1 MKSRKNNIN
10 RPAPSRRLLLQ
21 LLTMMALTAAPSS
34 VYAQSFHQTGASGLP
49 LDSRGMQQTAEWNY
63 YYYLPTGST
72 SMTLDLPIMGWTDNY
87 ANELEP
93 YGWYRWYDY
102 NTDLNSANLT
112 AYDVTSSSWYGGT
125 THSTQLKTNITDNSG
140 KNIGLVAYKL
150 SATYITRKHV
160 GVNYSYSNSDAT
172 NPNWKGDIVA
182 CDVSRYIDYTI
193 SGTKV
198 SKEPTL
204 SVRYI
209 FHIQS
214 AAYLAQKLKEALCE
228 GSKSKAADLTFE
240 DNKRIVFG
248 AKDENAKMSL
258 RTNLKNSGGQ
268 SYWFYP
274 LSTTKGKTVYPTTE
288 SQKITAADFKTT
300 MKQADKI
307 VWKVYNEDKT
317 KFCQLSATS
326 STTQFCDLTISAL
339 NSATWYNVSNDATTT
354 KPTDIGFEHT
364 VYVVAWAANSNDMC
378 PVANFE
384 VFIHKGYPKTKDEIT
399 ADNNI
404 DRTLSYLEDEDRYE
418 KKMDISFDDDNADLT
433 FDAPTVNNNVSLKP
447 SDFKSRA
454 YGFTYANLADYDYF
468 YGTYMRQSWT
478 GKRPTYSSPNHGD
491 YGLYKSA
498 NKTGVST
505 TDYNKGYQW
514 WANGNPEIYDR
525 TYERTSGKQYGYFLY
540 VDASDESRQIASA
553 DFKANLCTGSQL
565 VFSGAVAEYT
575 SGANAPQVMFRLYG
589 IDKDENGNEIG
600 KKLIQSFSSGDF
612 KTNTKSLQ
620 YGKWYQIY
628 SKQVLQKSAG
638 ADNYTDFR
646 IVLDNMCQGTDGADY
661 CIDDLCLYTQT
672 SKLDV
677 LQNKPLCPNET
688 GYETAPEEITL
699 KLRGIYETFQ
709 AMVNMKESKLFYRIC
724 DATGKQVDNIDYDG
738 DGQPD
743 EYGTAR
749 IPASYN
755 AAYVL
760 PPEAADG
767 KNNVAMFENDNSGNR
782 CLVIANRNFN
792 IVPGKDYYFS
802 IAYPSDD
809 NPDVPGKWGKSTDVC
824 STYSGIFQVVEQSI
838 KLTDKNSNV
847 LTALRVNCDTKTPTV
862 EVIAKIETA
871 DPVNGGKVTID
882 NVKFDWF
889 LSKPNK
895 ENELYTTPG
904 LLEALRAYRAKYP
917 SDNGLNTGF
926 RSINYT
932 QYTLLKQYVDSKQLI
947 LNASNS
953 MGNRTF
959 EANEMGLYKIAVIP
973 VQAKATINGQ
983 NYDICADPMLVDLRV
998 VTDGPNI
1005 NLGFSDVIYP
1015 NDARTVR
1022 VGLPQIK
1029 AIADNN
1035 GALNLPMT
1043 GIEGATSVKMSDAQ
1057 VYISN
1062 TNDPDFNST
1071 KQVIGVVTS
1080 STIKN
1085 SDKTVGIRFNSNAA
1099 TILKEGYWYE
1109 INFSYN
1115 NSSASTASCPG
1126 ETFVKMCIVP
1136 EYATWNSSPR
1146 TASTNWNDDNN
1157 WLRSTKAEIFKDSY
1171 TDYNTT
1177 TAFMPMKFTKV
1188 TVANQKDKG
1197 KVYPNLDEISYRS
1210 NGIASS
1216 TKMKSF
1222 AYDFVAK
1229 WSDATAD
1236 GSDNGN
1242 GTFSCEKWAGNFCD
1256 QIYFKPEAELLYANY
1271 LNYNKAYVEKEL
1283 TPNTWSIMSSP
1294 LKQTYAGDLYVQKDD
1309 GQEKSEA
1316 FKPIT
1321 YKEGVNDRSA
1331 YPVYQRSWDGN
1342 AQEVKDNVTNYSA
1355 NHDGTVDVT
1364 TDNELSINSG
1374 YWSHVYNKVDELY
1387 TKGQAF
1393 AVKAGDKY
1401 TAGAQGANATAVIRL
1416 PKADTQFSYYDSESQ
1431 KPVNVT
1437 VNRDAN
1443 SYRMLQ
1449 GDVAGDKTMAMTQP
1463 LKENLHRDNRYHLVG
1478 NPYTSSLSMYRFLK
1492 ANTAFENSIWTLDNG
1507 VMKTHSVPVDL
1518 DYDKKTDVIVNPTQA
1533 FFVKVKEGET
1543 APANVTF
1550 NATMLINKDV
1560 TPGEKALII
1569 RPTVTLTTVNG
1580 ERSSQSELIVN
1591 DEASRDYVEGEDVE
1605 MLGEGNIAEIAQ
1617 VYSVAGSQAVALN
1630 ASDDINWMPVGVV
1643 APKSKDIDVNIS
1655 LNSKMLIK
1663 MNNEGSQLFLFDAT
1677 TKTFSE
1683 IKDGMTV
1690 KMMANDH
1697 GRYYIT
1703 NQSSLNTTD
1712 INTIDCF
1719 SPTENTIV
1727 VATLKGDMK
1736 RVMVYDI
1743 SGALVTSNHSVNGGR
1758 CQLNVPKAGIY
1769 VVKATTKEDRTE
1781 TFKIVV
1787 R

>member
-10 RPAPSRRLLLQ
+10 RLAPSRRLLLQ
-21 LLTMMALTAAPSS
+21 LLAMMALTAAPSS
-34 VYAQSFHQTGASGLP
+34 VYAQSLGFHKEGQSGLP
-49 LDSRGMQQTAEWNY
+49 LDSRGMQQTAEWHYNY
-63 YYYLPTGST
+63 YMLANSNTMELELPFDGWEKSST
-72 SMTLDLPIMGWTDNY
+72 ND
-87 ANELEP
+87 LEP
-93 YGWYRWYDY
+93 YGWIRWYDY
-102 NTDLNSANLT
+102 NTDLKSDKLTVYSRYNTSLKSLKDYNSKKDIGLIAGTLKNSARDY
-112 AYDVTSSSWYGGT
+112 A
-125 THSTQLKTNITDNSG
+125 
-140 KNIGLVAYKL
+140 
-150 SATYITRKHV
+150 
-160 GVNYSYSNSDAT
+160 GVKYNKPTGADAEDWAGET
-172 NPNWKGDIVA
+172 IA
-182 CDVSRYIDYTI
+182 CDVSRYNDYSIYTNY
-193 SGTKV
+193 V
-198 SKEPTL
+198 EKEPTL
-204 SVRYI
+204 SIRYI
-209 FHIQS
+209 FHIKS
-214 AAYLAQKLKEALCE
+214 AAYLAKRIKDALCDH
-228 GSKSKAADLTFE
+228 SRAADLTLE

-248 AKDENAKMSL
+248 AKDERANMTL
-258 RTNLKNSGGQ
+258 RTNMKNSGGQ

-274 LSTTKGKTVYPTTE
+274 LRTTVGKTVYPTTE
-288 SQKITAADFKTT
+288 SQKITAADFNTT

-307 VWKVYNEDKT
+307 VWAVYNEDKT
-317 KFCQLSATS
+317 KYCQLSS
-326 STTQFCDLTISAL
+326 KTQFCDLTINAL
-339 NSATWYNVSNDATTT
+339 KNATWYNVSNDATTT

-364 VYVVAWAANSNDMC
+364 VYVVAWAVNGTTDMC

-384 VFIHKGYPKTKDEIT
+384 VFIHKGYPKTKDELT
-399 ADNNI
+399 ADGDV
-404 DRTLSYLEDEDRYE
+404 DRTISYFEE
-418 KKMDISFDDDNADLT
+418 KKYEQQMDISFDDDNPGLT
-433 FDAPTVNNNVSLKP
+433 LDAPTTPLNNMSLKP

-454 YGFTYANLADYDYF
+454 YGFTYAELESFDYYYDRS
-468 YGTYMRQSWT
+468 TPHHS
-478 GKRPTYSSPNHGD
+478 KSPIHGD
-491 YGLYKSA
+491 YGLYKSG
-498 NKTGVST
+498 NLRGISY
-505 TDYNKGYQW
+505 DNENGYQW
-514 WANGNPEIYDR
+514 WAAGSPTIYDR
-525 TYERTSGKQYGYFLY
+525 THAKTSGKQYGHFLY
-540 VDASDESRQIASA
+540 VDASNESRQIASA

-565 VFSGAVAEYT
+565 IFSGAVAEYT
-575 SGANAPQVMFRLYG
+575 AAYNPTAPQVMFRLYG
-589 IDKDENGNEIG
+589 INKDENGNVTDQ
-600 KKLIQSFSSGDF
+600 KLIQSFSSGDF
-612 KTNTKSLQ
+612 KTNTKTHE

-628 SKQVLQKSAG
+628 SKQVLQKSAA

-646 IVLDNMCQGTDGADY
+646 IVLDNMCQNTKGADY

-672 SKLDV
+672 TKLDV
-677 LQNKPLCPNET
+677 LQNRPLCPNET
-688 GYETAPEEITL
+688 GYETAPEYITL

-709 AMVNMKESKLFYRIC
+709 AMVNQKESKLFYRIC
-724 DATGKQVDNIDYDG
+724 DATGKPVDNIDYDG
-738 DGQPD
+738 DRQPD
-743 EYGTAR
+743 EYGIAS

-755 AAYVL
+755 AGLVL
-760 PPEAADG
+760 PPAAADG
-767 KNNVAMFENDNSGNR
+767 KTVPMFENDNSGNR

-809 NPDVPGKWGKSTDVC
+809 NPDVPGEWGKSTDVC
-824 STYSGIFQVVEQSI
+824 STYSGIFQVVEQNI

-847 LTALRVNCDTKTPTV
+847 LTALRVDCNSNTPTV

-889 LSKPNK
+889 LSKPNA
-895 ENELYTTPG
+895 ENELYSTSG
-904 LLEALRAYRAKYP
+904 LLEALHAYRAKYP
-917 SDNGLNTGF
+917 SYNGLSTYF
-926 RSINYT
+926 RSDSPT
-932 QYTLLKQYVDSKQLI
+932 QYALLKQYVDSKQLI

-953 MGNRTF
+953 MGNRKF
-959 EANEMGLYKIAVIP
+959 EAKETGLYKIAVIP

-983 NYDICADPMLVDLRV
+983 VYEICAAPMLVDLRV

-1005 NLGFSDVIYP
+1005 NFGFPNVIYP

-1029 AIADNN
+1029 AIAEKN

-1043 GIEGATSVKMSDAQ
+1043 GIEGAKSVEMIDEAQ
-1057 VYISN
+1057 VSISN
-1062 TNDPDFNST
+1062 SNDPDFNST
-1071 KQVIGVVTS
+1071 EQMIGVVTAN
-1080 STIKN
+1080 TIKN
-1085 SDKTVGIRFNSNAA
+1085 SDNTVGIRFNSNAVK
-1099 TILKEGYWYE
+1099 TLKEGYWYE
-1109 INFSYN
+1109 IHFRYANADGSM
-1115 NSSASTASCPG
+1115 ASCPG
-1126 ETFVKMCIVP
+1126 ETFIKMCIVP

-1171 TDYNTT
+1171 ADYNTT

-1229 WSDATAD
+1229 WSDTAD

-1271 LNYNKAYVEKEL
+1271 LTYNKAYVEKEL

-1294 LKQTYAGDLYVQKDD
+1294 LQQTYAGDLYVPKNN
-1309 GQEKSEA
+1309 GQEQSEA
-1316 FKPIT
+1316 FQPMT

-1331 YPVYQRSWDGN
+1331 YPVYQRSWDGD
-1342 AQEVKDNVTNYSA
+1342 AKEIVDNTKFYQA
-1355 NHDGTVDVT
+1355 HEDGTVEET
-1364 TDNELSINSG
+1364 TNDFFLTSG
-1374 YWSHVYNKVDELY
+1374 YWSHVYNKVDEQY

-1463 LKENLHRDNRYHLVG
+1463 LKENLHSENRYHLVG

-1507 VMKTHSVPVDL
+1507 KVTAYTLAL
-1518 DYDKKTDVIVNPTQA
+1518 DEAYDKKTDVLVSPTQA
-1533 FFVKVKEGET
+1533 FFVKLKTGESAT
-1543 APANVTF
+1543 EATF
-1550 NATMLINKDV
+1550 NASMLINKDV
-1560 TPGEKALII
+1560 TPGEKALVI
-1569 RPTVTLTTVNG
+1569 RPTLTLTTTDGVRN
-1580 ERSSQSELIVN
+1580 SESKLIVN
-1591 DEASRDYVEGEDVE
+1591 DEASRDYVDGEDVE

-1643 APKSKDIDVNIS
+1643 APKNKDIDVNVS

-1697 GRYYIT
+1697 GRYYVT

-1712 INTIDCF
+1712 INTIECF

-1727 VATLKGDMK
+1727 VATLKGDVK
-1736 RVMVYDI
+1736 RVVVYDI

>member
-10 RPAPSRRLLLQ
+10 RPAPSKRLLLQ

-34 VYAQSFHQTGASGLP
+34 VYAQNLGFHKKGQSGLP
-49 LDSRGMQQTAEWNY
+49 LDSRGMQQTAEWHY
-63 YYYLPTGST
+63 YYYLPTNSNT
-72 SMTLDLPIMGWTDNY
+72 MELELPFDGWGDSKTND
-87 ANELEP
+87 LEP
-93 YGWYRWYDY
+93 YGWIRWYDY
-102 NTDLNSANLT
+102 TTDLKSDRLTVYNSSSTSLYNSKDNTSNKDIGLIAGTLRNSARDY
-112 AYDVTSSSWYGGT
+112 A
-125 THSTQLKTNITDNSG
+125 
-140 KNIGLVAYKL
+140 
-150 SATYITRKHV
+150 
-160 GVNYSYSNSDAT
+160 GVKYNKPTGADAEDWAGET
-172 NPNWKGDIVA
+172 IA
-182 CDVSRYIDYTI
+182 CDVSRYNDYNL
-193 SGTKV
+193 TKRGYYPKYTNYV
-198 SKEPTL
+198 EKEPTL
-204 SVRYI
+204 SIRYI
-209 FHIQS
+209 FHIKS
-214 AAYLAQKLKEALCE
+214 AAYLAKRIKDALCDH
-228 GSKSKAADLTFE
+228 SRAADLTLE

-248 AKDENAKMSL
+248 AKDANATMSL

-268 SYWFYP
+268 TYWFYP
-274 LSTTKGKTVYPTTE
+274 LNTAQPKSVYPTTE
-288 SQKITAADFKTT
+288 SQKITASDFGSNMLK
-300 MKQADKI
+300 AEYVSWI
-307 VWKVYNEDKT
+307 AYNEDKT
-317 KFCQLSATS
+317 KYKVLGTTS
-326 STTQFCDLTISAL
+326 TQFFDLSISKLKGSGWL
-339 NSATWYNVSNDATTT
+339 NVKDDKSTGV
-354 KPTDIGFEHT
+354 PEDIGFGHT
-364 VYVVAWAANSNDMC
+364 VYVVAWAVNGTTDMC
-378 PVANFE
+378 PVANYE
-384 VFIHKGYPKTKDEIT
+384 VFIHEGYPKTKDEIT
-399 ADNNI
+399 ADNNT

-418 KKMDISFDDDNADLT
+418 KKMDISFDDDNPDLT
-433 FDAPTVNNNVSLKP
+433 LDAPTTPLNNMSLKP

-454 YGFTYANLADYDYF
+454 YGFTYAQLASYDY
-468 YGTYMRQSWT
+468 YYDGSTPHHS
-478 GKRPTYSSPNHGD
+478 KSPIHGD
-491 YGLYKSA
+491 YGLYKSG
-498 NKTGVST
+498 NLRGISY
-505 TDYNKGYQW
+505 DNENGYQW
-514 WANGNPEIYDR
+514 WAAGSPTIYDR
-525 TYERTSGKQYGYFLY
+525 THAKTSGKQYGHFLY
-540 VDASDESRQIASA
+540 VDASNESRQIASA

-565 VFSGAVAEYT
+565 IFSGAVAEYT
-575 SGANAPQVMFRLYG
+575 ASYNATAPQVMFRLYG
-589 IDKDENGNEIG
+589 INKDENGNVTDQ
-600 KKLIQSFSSGDF
+600 KLIQSFSSGDF
-612 KTNTKSLQ
+612 KTNTKTHE

-628 SKQVLQKSAG
+628 SKQVLQKSAA

-646 IVLDNMCQGTDGADY
+646 IVLDNMCQNTKGADY

-688 GYETAPEEITL
+688 GYETAPDDITL

-709 AMVNMKESKLFYRIC
+709 AMVNQKESKLFYRIC
-724 DATGKQVDNIDYDG
+724 DATGTPVDNIDYNG
-738 DGQPD
+738 DGKPD

-749 IPASYN
+749 IPESYN

-760 PPEAADG
+760 PPAAADG
-767 KNNVAMFENDNSGNR
+767 KTNEPMFENDNSGNR

-802 IAYPSDD
+802 IAYPSED
-809 NPDVPGKWGKSTDVC
+809 NSEVPGKWGESTEVC
-824 STYSGIFQVVEQSI
+824 STYSGLFQVVEQNI

-847 LTALRVNCDTKTPTV
+847 LTALRVDCNTHIPTV
-862 EVIAKIETA
+862 EMIAKIETA

-889 LSKPNK
+889 LSKPNQ
-895 ENELYTTPG
+895 ENELYTTAG
-904 LLEALRAYRAKYP
+904 LLEALHDYRAKYP
-917 SDNGLNTGF
+917 AYNGLSTYF
-926 RSINYT
+926 RNDNPT
-932 QYTLLKQYVDSKQLI
+932 QYALLKKYVDSNQLI

-953 MGNRTF
+953 MGNRQF
-959 EANEMGLYKIAVIP
+959 ASNEMGLYKIAVIP
-973 VQAKATINGQ
+973 VQAKATINGRE
-983 NYDICADPMLVDLRV
+983 YDICSDPMFVDLRV

-1005 NLGFSDVIYP
+1005 NFGFSDVIYP

-1022 VGLPQIK
+1022 VGLPQIE
-1029 AIADNN
+1029 AIAANN

-1043 GIEGATSVKMSDAQ
+1043 GIEGATSVNMRDYAK
-1057 VYISN
+1057 VFISN
-1062 TNDPDFNST
+1062 TNDPSFNST
-1071 KQVIGVVTS
+1071 KQEIGVVTS
-1080 STIKN
+1080 NTIYN
-1085 SDKTVGIRFNSNAA
+1085 SSKTVGIRFNSNAK

-1109 INFSYN
+1109 INFSYDN
-1115 NSSASTASCPG
+1115 ADGSMASCPG
-1126 ETFVKMCIVP
+1126 ETFIKMCIVP

-1171 TDYNTT
+1171 DDYNTT

-1188 TVANQKDKG
+1188 TVANQNDKG
-1197 KVYPNLDEISYRS
+1197 KVYPNLDEISYS
-1210 NGIASS
+1210 KNGIASS
-1216 TKMKSF
+1216 KKMKNF

-1229 WSDATAD
+1229 WSSTAD

-1271 LNYNKAYVEKEL
+1271 LTYNKAYVEKEL

-1294 LKQTYAGDLYVQKDD
+1294 LQQTYAGDLYVPKNN
-1309 GQEKSEA
+1309 GQEQSEA
-1316 FKPIT
+1316 FKPMT
-1321 YKEGVNDRSA
+1321 YDENVNDRSA

-1342 AQEVKDNVTNYSA
+1342 AQEVMDNVTNYSA

-1374 YWSHVYNKVDELY
+1374 YWSHVYNKVDEQY

-1591 DEASRDYVEGEDVE
+1591 DEANRDYVEGEDVE

-1643 APKSKDIDVNIS
+1643 APKSKDIDVNVS

-1769 VVKATTKEDRTE
+1769 IVKATTKEDRTE

>member
-10 RPAPSRRLLLQ
+10 RLAPSRRLLLQ
-21 LLTMMALTAAPSS
+21 LLAMMALTAAPSS
-34 VYAQSFHQTGASGLP
+34 VYAQSLGFHKNGKSGLP
-49 LDSRGMQQTAEWNY
+49 LDSRGMQQTAEWHY
-63 YYYLPTGST
+63 YYYLPTNSNTMELELPFAGWENST
-72 SMTLDLPIMGWTDNY
+72 ND
-87 ANELEP
+87 LEP
-93 YGWYRWYDY
+93 YGWIRWYDY
-102 NTDLNSANLT
+102 TTDLKSDRLTVYNSSSTSLYNSKDNDSKKDIGLIAGSLSNSARDY
-112 AYDVTSSSWYGGT
+112 A
-125 THSTQLKTNITDNSG
+125 
-140 KNIGLVAYKL
+140 
-150 SATYITRKHV
+150 
-160 GVNYSYSNSDAT
+160 GVKYNKPTGADAEDWAGET
-172 NPNWKGDIVA
+172 IA
-182 CDVSRYIDYTI
+182 CDVSRYNDYNL
-193 SGTKV
+193 TKRGYYPKYTNYV
-198 SKEPTL
+198 EHEPTL
-204 SVRYI
+204 SIRYI
-209 FHIQS
+209 FHIKS
-214 AAYLAQKLKEALCE
+214 AAYLAKQIKDALCDH
-228 GSKSKAADLTFE
+228 SRAADLTLE

-248 AKDENAKMSL
+248 AKDANANMTL
-258 RTNLKNSGGQ
+258 RTNMKNSGGQ

-274 LSTTKGKTVYPTTE
+274 LRTTVGKTVYPTTE
-288 SQKITAADFKTT
+288 AQKITAADFNTT
-300 MKQADKI
+300 MKQANKI
-307 VWKVYNEDKT
+307 VWIVYNEDKT
-317 KFCQLSATS
+317 KFCQLS
-326 STTQFCDLTISAL
+326 STTQFCDLTINAL
-339 NSATWYNVSNDATTT
+339 KNATWYNVSNDAKTS
-354 KPTDIGFEHT
+354 KPTDIGFEQT
-364 VYVVAWAANSNDMC
+364 VYVVAWAANGDYMC

-384 VFIHKGYPKTKDEIT
+384 VFIHKGYPKTKDELT
-399 ADNNI
+399 ADGDV
-404 DRTLSYLEDEDRYE
+404 DRTLSYFEDKYE
-418 KKMDISFDDDNADLT
+418 QQTVISFDDDNPDLT
-433 FDAPTVNNNVSLKP
+433 LDAPTTPLNNMSLKP

-454 YGFTYANLADYDYF
+454 YGFTYAELSSYDY
-468 YGTYMRQSWT
+468 YKGGTHN
-478 GKRPTYSSPNHGD
+478 GKSPIHGD
-491 YGLYKSA
+491 YGLYKSG
-498 NKTGVST
+498 NLRGISY
-505 TDYNKGYQW
+505 TDQNGYKW
-514 WANGNPEIYDR
+514 WAEGSPTIFDR
-525 TYERTSGKQYGYFLY
+525 TYAKTSGKQYGHFLY
-540 VDASDESRQIASA
+540 VDASNESRQIASA

-565 VFSGAVAEYT
+565 IFSGAVAEYT
-575 SGANAPQVMFRLYG
+575 AAMNSTAPQVMFRLYG

-612 KTNTKSLQ
+612 KTNTKTHA

-628 SKQVLQKSAG
+628 SKQVLQKSAA
-638 ADNYTDFR
+638 ADHYTDFR
-646 IVLDNMCQGTDGADY
+646 IVLDNMCQDTRGADY

-688 GYETAPEEITL
+688 GYETAPDDITL

-709 AMVNMKESKLFYRIC
+709 AMVNQKESKLFYRIC
-724 DATGKQVDNIDYDG
+724 DATGKRVENIDYDG

-743 EYGTAR
+743 DYGIAS

-755 AAYVL
+755 AGYVL
-760 PPEAADG
+760 PSAAAGG
-767 KNNVAMFENDNSGNR
+767 KTNVPMFENDNSGNR

-824 STYSGIFQVVEQSI
+824 STYSGIFQVVEQNI

-847 LTALRVNCDTKTPTV
+847 LTALRVDCNSKTPTV

-882 NVKFDWF
+882 KVKFDWF
-889 LSKPNK
+889 LSKPNA
-895 ENELYTTPG
+895 ENELYSTTG
-904 LLEALRAYRAKYP
+904 LLEALHAYRAKYP
-917 SDNGLNTGF
+917 SYNGLSTYF
-926 RSINYT
+926 RSDSPT
-932 QYTLLKQYVDSKQLI
+932 QYALLKQYVDSKQLI

-959 EANEMGLYKIAVIP
+959 ASDEMGLYKIAVIP
-973 VQAKATINGQ
+973 VQDKATINGQ
-983 NYDICADPMLVDLRV
+983 VYEICAAPMLVDLRV

-1005 NLGFSDVIYP
+1005 NFGFPNVIYP

-1029 AIADNN
+1029 AIATKN

-1043 GIEGATSVKMSDAQ
+1043 GIEGAKSVKMRYNAKVS
-1057 VYISN
+1057 ISN

-1071 KQVIGVVTS
+1071 KQAIGVVTS
-1080 STIKN
+1080 SIINRTDN
-1085 SDKTVGIRFNSNAA
+1085 TVGIRFNPNADK
-1099 TILKEGYWYE
+1099 ILKEGYWYE
-1109 INFSYN
+1109 INFSYDN
-1115 NSSASTASCPG
+1115 ADGSTASCPG
-1126 ETFVKMCIVP
+1126 ETFIKMCIVP

-1171 TDYNTT
+1171 ADYNTT

-1229 WSDATAD
+1229 WSNTTDD

-1271 LNYNKAYVEKEL
+1271 LTYNKAYVEKEL

-1294 LKQTYAGDLYVQKDD
+1294 LQQTYAGDLYVQKDD
-1309 GQEKSEA
+1309 GQEQSEA
-1316 FKPIT
+1316 FQPMT

-1331 YPVYQRSWDGN
+1331 YPVYQRSWDGD
-1342 AQEVKDNVTNYSA
+1342 AKEIVDNTKFYQA
-1355 NHDGTVDVT
+1355 HEDGTVEET
-1364 TDNELSINSG
+1364 TNDFFLTSG
-1374 YWSHVYNKVDELY
+1374 YWSHVYNKVDEQY

-1431 KPVNVT
+1431 KSVNVT

-1463 LKENLHRDNRYHLVG
+1463 LKENLHSENRYHLVG

-1507 VMKTHSVPVDL
+1507 KVTAYTLAL
-1518 DYDKKTDVIVNPTQA
+1518 DEAYDKKTDVLVSPTQA
-1533 FFVKVKEGET
+1533 FFVKLKTGESAT
-1543 APANVTF
+1543 EATF
-1550 NATMLINKDV
+1550 NASMLINKDV
-1560 TPGEKALII
+1560 TPGEKALVI
-1569 RPTVTLTTVNG
+1569 RPTLTLTTTDGVRN
-1580 ERSSQSELIVN
+1580 SESKLIVN
-1591 DEASRDYVEGEDVE
+1591 EEACRDYVVGEDVE
-1605 MLGEGNIAEIAQ
+1605 MLGEGNIAEVAQ

-1663 MNNEGSQLFLFDAT
+1663 MDNEGSQLFLFDAT

-1712 INTIDCF
+1712 INTIECF

-1736 RVMVYDI
+1736 RVVVYDVAG
-1743 SGALVTSNHSVNGGR
+1743 SLVTSNHSVNGGR

-1769 VVKATTKEDRTE
+1769 VVKATTMEDRTE

>member
-1 MKSRKNNIN
+1 MKIRNNNIN
-10 RPAPSRRLLLQ
+10 RLATSRRLLLQ
-21 LLTMMALTAAPSS
+21 LFAMMALTAAPSS
-34 VYAQSFHQTGASGLP
+34 VYAQSLGFHKKGQSGLP
-49 LDSRGMQQTAEWNY
+49 LDSRGMQQTAEWHY
-63 YYYLPTGST
+63 YYYLPTNSNTMELELPFDGWGKSST
-72 SMTLDLPIMGWTDNY
+72 ND
-87 ANELEP
+87 LEP
-93 YGWYRWYDY
+93 YGWIRWYDY
-102 NTDLNSANLT
+102 TTDLKSDRLTVYNSSSTSLYNSKDNTSNKDIGLIAGTLRNSARDY
-112 AYDVTSSSWYGGT
+112 A
-125 THSTQLKTNITDNSG
+125 
-140 KNIGLVAYKL
+140 
-150 SATYITRKHV
+150 
-160 GVNYSYSNSDAT
+160 GVKYNKPTGADAEDWAGET
-172 NPNWKGDIVA
+172 IA
-182 CDVSRYIDYTI
+182 CDVSRYNDYNL
-193 SGTKV
+193 TKRGYYPKYTNYV
-198 SKEPTL
+198 EHEPTL
-204 SVRYI
+204 SIRYI
-209 FHIQS
+209 FHIKS
-214 AAYLAQKLKEALCE
+214 AAYLAKRIKDALCDH
-228 GSKSKAADLTFE
+228 SRAADLTLE

-248 AKDENAKMSL
+248 AKDERANMTL
-258 RTNLKNSGGQ
+258 RTNMKNSGGQ

-274 LSTTKGKTVYPTTE
+274 LSTTVGKTVYPTTE
-288 SQKITAADFKTT
+288 AQKITAADFNTT
-300 MKQADKI
+300 MKQANKI
-307 VWKVYNEDKT
+307 VWTVYNEDKT
-317 KFCQLSATS
+317 KFCQLS
-326 STTQFCDLTISAL
+326 STTQFCDLTINAL
-339 NSATWYNVSNDATTT
+339 KNATWYNVSNDATTT
-354 KPTDIGFEHT
+354 KPTDIGFEQT
-364 VYVVAWAANSNDMC
+364 VYVVAWAANGDYMC

-399 ADNNI
+399 ADNNT

-418 KKMDISFDDDNADLT
+418 KKMDISFDDDNPDLT
-433 FDAPTVNNNVSLKP
+433 LDAPTTPLNNMSLKP

-454 YGFTYANLADYDYF
+454 YGFTYAELEKYDY
-468 YGTYMRQSWT
+468 YYNGSTPHHS
-478 GKRPTYSSPNHGD
+478 KSPIHGD
-491 YGLYKSA
+491 YGLYKSG
-498 NKTGVST
+498 NLPGISY
-505 TDYNKGYQW
+505 DNQNGYQW
-514 WANGNPEIYDR
+514 WAAGSPTIYDR
-525 TYERTSGKQYGYFLY
+525 THAKTSGKQYGHFLY
-540 VDASDESRQIASA
+540 VDASNESRQIASA

-565 VFSGAVAEYT
+565 IFSGAVAEYT
-575 SGANAPQVMFRLYG
+575 AAYNATAPQVMFRLYG
-589 IDKDENGNEIG
+589 INKDENGNVTDQ
-600 KKLIQSFSSGDF
+600 KLIQSFSSGDF
-612 KTNTKSLQ
+612 ATNTKSHE

-646 IVLDNMCQGTDGADY
+646 IVLDNMCQNTKGADY

-688 GYETAPEEITL
+688 GYETAPEDITL

-709 AMVNMKESKLFYRIC
+709 AMVNQKESKLFYRIC
-724 DATGKQVDNIDYDG
+724 DATGKPVDNIDYDG

-743 EYGTAR
+743 AYGIAS

-755 AAYVL
+755 AGLVL
-760 PPEAADG
+760 PPAAADG

-809 NPDVPGKWGKSTDVC
+809 NPDVLGEWGKSTDVC
-824 STYSGIFQVVEQSI
+824 STYSGIFQVVEQNI

-847 LTALRVNCDTKTPTV
+847 LTALRVDCNSKTPTV

-889 LSKPNK
+889 LSKPNA
-895 ENELYTTPG
+895 ENELYSTQG
-904 LLEALRAYRAKYP
+904 LLEAIHAYRKAYP
-917 SDNGLNTGF
+917 EYNGLSTGF
-926 RSINYT
+926 RSVNYN
-932 QYTLLKQYVDSKQLI
+932 QYDLLKKYVDSKQLI

-953 MGNRTF
+953 MGNRKF

-983 NYDICADPMLVDLRV
+983 VYDICADPMLVDLRV

-1005 NLGFSDVIYP
+1005 NFGFPGVIYP

-1022 VGLPQIK
+1022 VGLPQIQ
-1029 AIADNN
+1029 AIAEKN

-1043 GIEGATSVKMSDAQ
+1043 GIEGAKSVKMIDEAQ
-1057 VYISN
+1057 VSISN

-1071 KQVIGVVTS
+1071 EQMIGVVTS
-1080 STIKN
+1080 STIN
-1085 SDKTVGIRFNSNAA
+1085 ETDKTVGIRFNSNAF
-1099 TILKEGYWYE
+1099 TTLKEGYWYE
-1109 INFSYN
+1109 INFKYN
-1115 NSSASTASCPG
+1115 NADGSTASCPG
-1126 ETFVKMCIVP
+1126 ETFIKMCIVP

-1171 TDYNTT
+1171 ADYNTT

-1216 TKMKSF
+1216 KKMQSF

-1229 WSDATAD
+1229 WSNTAD
-1236 GSDNGN
+1236 GSDNGY

-1271 LNYNKAYVEKEL
+1271 LTYNKAYVEKEL

-1294 LKQTYAGDLYVQKDD
+1294 LQQTYAGDLYVPKNN
-1309 GQEKSEA
+1309 GQEQSEA
-1316 FKPIT
+1316 FQPIT
-1321 YKEGVNDRSA
+1321 YQEGVNDRSA

-1342 AQEVKDNVTNYSA
+1342 AQEVIDNVTNYSA
-1355 NHDGTVDVT
+1355 NHDGTVNVT

-1374 YWSHVYNKVDELY
+1374 YWSHVYNKVDEQY

-1401 TAGAQGANATAVIRL
+1401 TAGAQDANAKAVVRL

-1449 GDVAGDKTMAMTQP
+1449 GDVAGDKTMTMTQP

-1580 ERSSQSELIVN
+1580 TRSSQSKLIVS
-1591 DEASRDYVEGEDVE
+1591 DEASRDYVAGEDVD

-1617 VYSVAGSQAVALN
+1617 AYSVAGSQAVALN
-1630 ASDDINWMPVGVV
+1630 ATDDINWMPIGVV
-1643 APKSKDIDVNIS
+1643 ADKSRSTNVTVN
-1655 LNSKMLIK
+1655 LNSKMLRK
-1663 MNNEGSQLFLFDAT
+1663 MNDEGGKLFIYDAT
-1677 TKTFSE
+1677 SKKFSE
-1683 IKDGMTV
+1683 IADGMQIE
-1690 KMMANDH
+1690 MMANDH

-1703 NQSSLNTTD
+1703 TNNWVVPTG
-1712 INTIDCF
+1712 INAIRCF
-1719 SPTENTIV
+1719 SPAQGTII
-1727 VATLKGDMK
+1727 VAVLNGEVKQAK
-1736 RVMVYDI
+1736 VYDTA
-1743 SGALVTSNHSVNGGR
+1743 GALVTSSRSTAGER
-1758 CQLNVPKAGIY
+1758 CQLSVQQPGVYI
-1769 VVKATTKEDRTE
+1769 VKATTMDDKTE

-1787 R
+1787 K

>member
-10 RPAPSRRLLLQ
+10 RPAPSKRLLLQ

-34 VYAQSFHQTGASGLP
+34 VYAQSFHQRGASGMP
-49 LDSRGMQQTAEWNY
+49 LDSRGMQQTAEWHY

-72 SMTLDLPIMGWTDNY
+72 SMTLDLPIMGWTDEK
-87 ANELEP
+87 ANDLEP

-102 NTDLNSANLT
+102 NTDLESANLT
-112 AYDVTSSSWYGGT
+112 AYDVTTSSWLGGT
-125 THSTQLKTNITDNSG
+125 KHSTQLKTNITDNSG

-150 SATYITRKHV
+150 SDTYVTRKHV
-160 GVNYSYSNSDAT
+160 GVNYEYTNSDAI

-182 CDVSRYIDYTI
+182 CDVSRYIDYSI

-214 AAYLAQKLKEALCE
+214 AAYLAKQIKDALCDH
-228 GSKSKAADLTFE
+228 SRAADLTLE

-248 AKDENAKMSL
+248 AKDANAKMTL
-258 RTNLKNSGGQ
+258 RTNMKNSGGQ

-274 LSTTKGKTVYPTTE
+274 LRTTVGKTVYPTTE
-288 SQKITAADFKTT
+288 SQKITAADFNTT
-300 MKQADKI
+300 MKQADNI
-307 VWKVYNEDKT
+307 VWRVYNEDKT
-317 KFCQLSATS
+317 KYCQLPP
-326 STTQFCDLTISAL
+326 STPSTPRTPISPQFCDLTINAL
-339 NSATWYNVSNDATTT
+339 KNATWRNVSNGATTT
-354 KPTDIGFEHT
+354 KPTDIGFEQT
-364 VYVVAWAANSNDMC
+364 VYVVAWAANGDYMC

-384 VFIHKGYPKTKDEIT
+384 VFIHKGYPKTKDELT
-399 ADNNI
+399 ADGDV
-404 DRTLSYLEDEDRYE
+404 DRTISYFEDKYQQQ
-418 KKMDISFDDDNADLT
+418 MDISFDDDNPYLT
-433 FDAPTVNNNVSLKP
+433 LDAPTTPLNNMSPKP

-454 YGFTYANLADYDYF
+454 YGFTYAELASFDYYN
-468 YGTYMRQSWT
+468 G
-478 GKRPTYSSPNHGD
+478 SSPHHSKSPIHGD
-491 YGLYKSA
+491 YGLYKSG
-498 NKTGVST
+498 NLRGIS
-505 TDYNKGYQW
+505 YNNENGYQW
-514 WANGNPEIYDR
+514 WAEGSPTIYDR
-525 TYERTSGKQYGYFLY
+525 THAKTSGKQYGHFLY
-540 VDASDESRQIASA
+540 VDASNESRQIASA

-565 VFSGAVAEYT
+565 IFSGAVAEYT
-575 SGANAPQVMFRLYG
+575 AANNSTAPQVMFRLYG
-589 IDKDENGNEIG
+589 IDKDENGNVTDQ
-600 KKLIQSFSSGDF
+600 KLIQSFSSGDF
-612 KTNTKSLQ
+612 ATNTKTHA
-620 YGKWYQIY
+620 YGQWYQIY
-628 SKQVLQKSAG
+628 SKQVLQKSAA

-646 IVLDNMCQGTDGADY
+646 IVLDNMCQDTWGADY
-661 CIDDLCLYTQT
+661 CVDDLCLYTQT

-688 GYETAPEEITL
+688 GYETAPDDITL

-709 AMVNMKESKLFYRIC
+709 AMVNQKESKLFYRIC
-724 DATGKQVDNIDYDG
+724 DATGKRVENIDYDG

-743 EYGTAR
+743 DYGIAR
-749 IPASYN
+749 IPESYN
-755 AAYVL
+755 AGYVL
-760 PPEAADG
+760 PSAAAGG
-767 KNNVAMFENDNSGNR
+767 KTNVPMFENDNSGNR

-809 NPDVPGKWGKSTDVC
+809 NPNVPGDWGKSTDVC
-824 STYSGIFQVVEQSI
+824 STYSGLFQVVEQNI

-847 LTALRVNCDTKTPTV
+847 LTALRVDCNSKTPTV

-882 NVKFDWF
+882 KVKFDWF
-889 LSKPNK
+889 LSKPNA
-895 ENELYTTPG
+895 ENELYSTTG
-904 LLEALRAYRAKYP
+904 LLEALHAYRAKYP
-917 SDNGLNTGF
+917 EYNGLSTDF
-926 RSINYT
+926 RNDNRT
-932 QYTLLKQYVDSKQLI
+932 QYDLLKQYVDSKQLI

-953 MGNRTF
+953 MGNRKF
-959 EANEMGLYKIAVIP
+959 EAKETGLYKIAVIP
-973 VQAKATINGQ
+973 VQDKATINGQ
-983 NYDICADPMLVDLRV
+983 VYEICAAPMLVDLRV

-1005 NLGFSDVIYP
+1005 NFGFPGVIYP

-1022 VGLPQIK
+1022 VGLPQIN
-1029 AIADNN
+1029 AIATKN

-1043 GIEGATSVKMSDAQ
+1043 GIERAKSVKMIDKAQ
-1057 VYISN
+1057 VSISN

-1071 KQVIGVVTS
+1071 EQMIGVVTAN
-1080 STIKN
+1080 TIYET
-1085 SDKTVGIRFNSNAA
+1085 DKTVGIRFNPNAA

-1109 INFSYN
+1109 IHFRYN
-1115 NSSASTASCPG
+1115 NADGSMASCPG
-1126 ETFVKMCIVP
+1126 ETFIKMCIVP

-1171 TDYNTT
+1171 ADYNTT

-1188 TVANQKDKG
+1188 TVANQNDKG

-1229 WSDATAD
+1229 WSDTTDD
-1236 GSDNGN
+1236 GSDTGN

-1294 LKQTYAGDLYVQKDD
+1294 LQQTYAGDLYVPKNN
-1309 GQEKSEA
+1309 GQEQSEA
-1316 FKPIT
+1316 FKPMT
-1321 YKEGVNDRSA
+1321 YDENVNDRSA

-1342 AQEVKDNVTNYSA
+1342 AQEVMDNVTNYSA

-1374 YWSHVYNKVDELY
+1374 YWSHVYNKVDEQY

-1401 TAGAQGANATAVIRL
+1401 TAGAQDANAKAVIRL

-1437 VNRDAN
+1437 VSRDAN

-1463 LKENLHRDNRYHLVG
+1463 LKENLHSDNRYHLVG

-1507 VMKTHSVPVDL
+1507 VMKTHCVPVDL

-1543 APANVTF
+1543 APDNVTF

-1643 APKSKDIDVNIS
+1643 APKSKDIDVNVS

-1736 RVMVYDI
+1736 RVVVYDI

>member
-1 MKSRKNNIN
+1 
-10 RPAPSRRLLLQ
+10 
-21 LLTMMALTAAPSS
+21 MMALTAAPSS
-34 VYAQSFHQTGASGLP
+34 VYAQSLGFHKKGQSGLP
-49 LDSRGMQQTAEWNY
+49 LDSRGMQQTAEWHY
-63 YYYLPTGST
+63 YYYLPTGSST
-72 SMTLDLPIMGWTDNY
+72 MELELPFDGWEKSSTND
-87 ANELEP
+87 LEP
-93 YGWYRWYDY
+93 YGWIRWYDY
-102 NTDLNSANLT
+102 TTDLKSNRLSVNSSSTLLKSMQDYTSKKDIGLIAGTLRNSASNY
-112 AYDVTSSSWYGGT
+112 A
-125 THSTQLKTNITDNSG
+125 
-140 KNIGLVAYKL
+140 
-150 SATYITRKHV
+150 
-160 GVNYSYSNSDAT
+160 GVKYNKPTGADAVDWAGET
-172 NPNWKGDIVA
+172 IA
-182 CDVSRYIDYTI
+182 CDVSRYNDYSIYTNY
-193 SGTKV
+193 V
-198 SKEPTL
+198 EKEPTL
-204 SVRYI
+204 SIRYI
-209 FHIQS
+209 FHIKS
-214 AAYLAQKLKEALCE
+214 AAYLAKRIKDALCDH
-228 GSKSKAADLTFE
+228 SRAADLTLE

-248 AKDENAKMSL
+248 AKDANANMTL
-258 RTNLKNSGGQ
+258 RTNMKNSGGQ
-268 SYWFYP
+268 RYWFYP
-274 LSTTKGKTVYPTTE
+274 LRTTKGKSVYPTTE
-288 SQKITAADFKTT
+288 SQKITAADFYTT
-300 MKQADKI
+300 MKQAIQI
-307 VWKVYNEDKT
+307 VWRVYNEDKT
-317 KFCQLSATS
+317 KYCQLS
-326 STTQFCDLTISAL
+326 STTQFCDLTINAL
-339 NSATWYNVSNDATTT
+339 KNATWRNVSNGATTS
-354 KPTDIGFEHT
+354 KPTDIGFEQT
-364 VYVVAWAANSNDMC
+364 VYVVAWAANGDYMC

-384 VFIHKGYPKTKDEIT
+384 VFIHKGYPKMKDELT
-399 ADNNI
+399 ADGDV
-404 DRTLSYLEDEDRYE
+404 DRTISYFEEKYE
-418 KKMDISFDDDNADLT
+418 RQMDISFDDDNPDLT
-433 FDAPTVNNNVSLKP
+433 LDAPTTPLNNMSRKP

-454 YGFTYANLADYDYF
+454 YGFTYADLADYDY
-468 YGTYMRQSWT
+468 YYDRSTPHHS
-478 GKRPTYSSPNHGD
+478 KSPIHGD
-491 YGLYKSA
+491 YGLYKSG
-498 NKTGVST
+498 NLRGISY
-505 TDYNKGYQW
+505 DNENGYQW
-514 WANGNPEIYDR
+514 WAAGSPTIYDR
-525 TYERTSGKQYGYFLY
+525 THAKTSGKQYGHFLY
-540 VDASDESRQIASA
+540 VDASNESRQIASA

-565 VFSGAVAEYT
+565 IFSGAVAEYT
-575 SGANAPQVMFRLYG
+575 ASYNATAPQVMFRLYG
-589 IDKDENGNEIG
+589 IDKDENGNVTDQ
-600 KKLIQSFSSGDF
+600 KLIQSFSSGDF
-612 KTNTKSLQ
+612 KTNTKSHE

-628 SKQVLQKSAG
+628 SKQVLQKSAA

-646 IVLDNMCQGTDGADY
+646 IVLDNMCQNTRGADY

-688 GYETAPEEITL
+688 GYETAPSDITL

-709 AMVNMKESKLFYRIC
+709 AMVDMKESKLFYRIC
-724 DATGKQVDNIDYDG
+724 DATGKRVENIDYNG

-743 EYGTAR
+743 DYGTAR
-749 IPASYN
+749 IPESYN
-755 AAYVL
+755 AGYVL

-767 KNNVAMFENDNSGNR
+767 KTNVAMFENDNSGNR

-809 NPDVPGKWGKSTDVC
+809 NPEVPGDWGKSTDVC
-824 STYSGIFQVVEQSI
+824 STYSGLFQVVEQNI

-847 LTALRVNCDTKTPTV
+847 LTALRVNCKTNTPTV

-895 ENELYTTPG
+895 ENELYTTEG
-904 LLEALRAYRAKYP
+904 LLEALHAYRALYP
-917 SDNGLNTGF
+917 TYEGLYSRFNN
-926 RSINYT
+926 SNPT
-932 QYTLLKQYVDSKQLI
+932 QYALLKKYVDSKQLI

-959 EANEMGLYKIAVIP
+959 ASDEMGLYKIAVIP

-983 NYDICADPMLVDLRV
+983 NYEICAAPMLVDLRV

-1005 NLGFSDVIYP
+1005 NFGFPNVIYP

-1029 AIADNN
+1029 AIAEKN

-1043 GIEGATSVKMSDAQ
+1043 GIERATSVKMRDYAQ
-1057 VYISN
+1057 VFISN

-1071 KQVIGVVTS
+1071 KQVIGVVTAS
-1080 STIKN
+1080 PIYN

-1109 INFSYN
+1109 INFSYDN
-1115 NSSASTASCPG
+1115 ADGSMASCPG
-1126 ETFVKMCIVP
+1126 ETFIKMCIVP

-1229 WSDATAD
+1229 WSNTTD
-1236 GSDNGN
+1236 GSDTGN
-1242 GTFSCEKWAGNFCD
+1242 GIFSCEKWAGNFCD

-1294 LKQTYAGDLYVQKDD
+1294 LQQTYAGDLYVQKDD

-1321 YKEGVNDRSA
+1321 YKEAVNDRSA
-1331 YPVYQRSWDGN
+1331 YPVYQRSWDGD
-1342 AQEVKDNVTNYSA
+1342 AKEIVDNTKFYQA
-1355 NHDGTVDVT
+1355 NEDGTVEET
-1364 TDNELSINSG
+1364 IDNDFFLTSG
-1374 YWSHVYNKVDELY
+1374 YWSHVYNKVDEQY

-1401 TAGAQGANATAVIRL
+1401 TEGAQGANATAVIRL
-1416 PKADTQFSYYDSESQ
+1416 PKADTQFSYYDSESN

-1437 VNRDAN
+1437 VTRDAN
-1443 SYRMLQ
+1443 SYRMLL

-1463 LKENLHRDNRYHLVG
+1463 LKENLHSENRYHLVG

-1492 ANTAFENSIWTLDNG
+1492 ANPAFENSIWTLDNG
-1507 VMKTHSVPVDL
+1507 KVTAYTLAL
-1518 DYDKKTDVIVNPTQA
+1518 DEAYDKKTDVLVSPTQA
-1533 FFVKVKEGET
+1533 FFVKLKAGET
-1543 APANVTF
+1543 ATEATF
-1550 NATMLINKDV
+1550 NASMLINKDV
-1560 TPGEKALII
+1560 TPGEKALVI
-1569 RPTVTLTTVNG
+1569 RPTLTLTTTDGVRN
-1580 ERSSQSELIVN
+1580 SESKLIVN
-1591 DEASRDYVEGEDVE
+1591 EEACRDYVVGEDVE
-1605 MLGEGNIAEIAQ
+1605 MLGEGNIAEVAQ

-1643 APKSKDIDVNIS
+1643 APKSKEVDVNVS
-1655 LNSKMLIK
+1655 LNSQMLRKMD
-1663 MNNEGSQLFLFDAT
+1663 NEGSQLFLFDAT

-1712 INTIDCF
+1712 INTIECF

-1769 VVKATTKEDRTE
+1769 VVKATTMEDRTE

>member
-34 VYAQSFHQTGASGLP
+34 VYAQSLGFHKEGQSGLP
-49 LDSRGMQQTAEWNY
+49 LDSRGMQQTAEWHY
-63 YYYLPTGST
+63 YYYLPTNSNTMELELPFDGWKKSST
-72 SMTLDLPIMGWTDNY
+72 ND
-87 ANELEP
+87 LEP
-93 YGWYRWYDY
+93 YGWIRWYDY
-102 NTDLNSANLT
+102 NTDLKSDKLTVYSSSTSLNSLKDYTSQKDIGLIAGTLRNSARDY
-112 AYDVTSSSWYGGT
+112 A
-125 THSTQLKTNITDNSG
+125 
-140 KNIGLVAYKL
+140 
-150 SATYITRKHV
+150 
-160 GVNYSYSNSDAT
+160 GVKYNKPTGADAEDWAGET
-172 NPNWKGDIVA
+172 IA
-182 CDVSRYIDYTI
+182 CDVSRYNDYSFQRVNI
-193 SGTKV
+193 GTKYNPKYTNRV
-198 SKEPTL
+198 EKEPTL
-204 SVRYI
+204 SIRYI
-209 FHIQS
+209 FHIKS
-214 AAYLAQKLKEALCE
+214 AAYLAKRIKDALCDH
-228 GSKSKAADLTFE
+228 SRAADLTLE

-248 AKDENAKMSL
+248 AKDANATMSL

-268 SYWFYP
+268 TYWFYP
-274 LSTTKGKTVYPTTE
+274 LNTAQPKSVYPTTE
-288 SQKITAADFKTT
+288 SQKITASDFGSNMLK
-300 MKQADKI
+300 AEYVSWI
-307 VWKVYNEDKT
+307 AYNEDKT
-317 KFCQLSATS
+317 KYKVLGTTS
-326 STTQFCDLTISAL
+326 TQFFDLSISKLKGSGWL
-339 NSATWYNVSNDATTT
+339 NVKDDKSTGV
-354 KPTDIGFEHT
+354 PEDIGFGHT
-364 VYVVAWAANSNDMC
+364 VYVVAWAVNGTTDMC
-378 PVANFE
+378 PVANYE
-384 VFIHKGYPKTKDEIT
+384 VFIHEGYPKTKDEIT
-399 ADNNI
+399 ADNNT

-418 KKMDISFDDDNADLT
+418 KKMDISFDDDNPDLT
-433 FDAPTVNNNVSLKP
+433 LDAPTTPLNNMSLKP

-454 YGFTYANLADYDYF
+454 YGFTYALLASNDYYYD
-468 YGTYMRQSWT
+468 GSTPHHS
-478 GKRPTYSSPNHGD
+478 KSPIHGD
-491 YGLYKSA
+491 YGLYKSG
-498 NKTGVST
+498 NLRGISY
-505 TDYNKGYQW
+505 DNENGYQW
-514 WANGNPEIYDR
+514 WAAGSPTIYDR
-525 TYERTSGKQYGYFLY
+525 THAKTSGKQYGHFLY
-540 VDASDESRQIASA
+540 VDASNESRQIASA

-565 VFSGAVAEYT
+565 IFSGAVAEYT
-575 SGANAPQVMFRLYG
+575 ASYNATAPQVMFRLYG
-589 IDKDENGNEIG
+589 INKDENGNVTDQ
-600 KKLIQSFSSGDF
+600 KLIQSFSSGDF
-612 KTNTKSLQ
+612 KTNTKTHE

-628 SKQVLQKSAG
+628 SKQVLQKSAA

-646 IVLDNMCQGTDGADY
+646 IVLDNMCQNTKGADY

-688 GYETAPEEITL
+688 GYETAPDDITL

-709 AMVNMKESKLFYRIC
+709 AMVNQKESKLFYRIC
-724 DATGKQVDNIDYDG
+724 DATGKPVENIDYDG
-738 DGQPD
+738 DKQPD
-743 EYGTAR
+743 DYGIAS

-755 AAYVL
+755 AGLVL
-760 PPEAADG
+760 PSAAAGG
-767 KNNVAMFENDNSGNR
+767 KTNVPMFENDNSGNR

-824 STYSGIFQVVEQSI
+824 STYSGIFQVVEQNI

-847 LTALRVNCDTKTPTV
+847 LTALRVDCNSKTPTV

-889 LSKPNK
+889 LSKPNA
-895 ENELYTTPG
+895 ENELYSTSG
-904 LLEALRAYRAKYP
+904 LLEALHAYRAKYP
-917 SDNGLNTGF
+917 EYNGLSTDF
-926 RSINYT
+926 RYVNNV
-932 QYTLLKQYVDSKQLI
+932 QYNLLKKYVDSKQLI

-953 MGNRTF
+953 MGTRKF
-959 EANEMGLYKIAVIP
+959 EAKEMGLYKIAVIP

-983 NYDICADPMLVDLRV
+983 VYEICAAPMLVDLRV

-1005 NLGFSDVIYP
+1005 NFGFPNVIYP

-1022 VGLPQIK
+1022 VGLPQIQ
-1029 AIADNN
+1029 AIAEKN

-1043 GIEGATSVKMSDAQ
+1043 GIEGATSVEMIDKAQ
-1057 VYISN
+1057 VSISN

-1071 KQVIGVVTS
+1071 EQMIGVVTAN
-1080 STIKN
+1080 TIKN
-1085 SDKTVGIRFNSNAA
+1085 SDNTVGIRFNPNAA

-1109 INFSYN
+1109 IHFRYANADGSM
-1115 NSSASTASCPG
+1115 ASCPG
-1126 ETFVKMCIVP
+1126 ETFIKMCIVP

-1171 TDYNTT
+1171 ADYNTT

-1188 TVANQKDKG
+1188 TVANQNDKG

-1229 WSDATAD
+1229 WSDTKD

-1294 LKQTYAGDLYVQKDD
+1294 LQQTYAGDLYVPKNN
-1309 GQEKSEA
+1309 GQEQSEA
-1316 FKPIT
+1316 FKPMT
-1321 YKEGVNDRSA
+1321 YDENVNDRSA

-1374 YWSHVYNKVDELY
+1374 YWSHVYNKVDEQY

-1416 PKADTQFSYYDSESQ
+1416 PKADTQFSYYDSESR

-1543 APANVTF
+1543 APAKVTF
-1550 NATMLINKDV
+1550 NAMMLINKDV

-1591 DEASRDYVEGEDVE
+1591 YEASRDYVEGEDVE

-1736 RVMVYDI
+1736 RVVVYDI

>member
-10 RPAPSRRLLLQ
+10 RLAPSRRLLLQ
-21 LLTMMALTAAPSS
+21 LLAMMALTAAPSS
-34 VYAQSFHQTGASGLP
+34 VYAQSLGFHKKGQSGLP
-49 LDSRGMQQTAEWNY
+49 LDSRGMQQTAEWHY
-63 YYYLPTGST
+63 YYYLPTNSDPMELELPFAGWGDNST
-72 SMTLDLPIMGWTDNY
+72 ND
-87 ANELEP
+87 LEP
-93 YGWYRWYDY
+93 YGWIRWYDY
-102 NTDLNSANLT
+102 NTDLKSDKLTVYSSSTSLNNSKDNNSKKDIGLIAGSLGNSARNY
-112 AYDVTSSSWYGGT
+112 A
-125 THSTQLKTNITDNSG
+125 
-140 KNIGLVAYKL
+140 
-150 SATYITRKHV
+150 
-160 GVNYSYSNSDAT
+160 GVKYNKPTGADAEDWAGET
-172 NPNWKGDIVA
+172 IA
-182 CDVSRYIDYTI
+182 CDVSRYNDYSFEQVS
-193 SGTKV
+193 SGPWYNRTYTNYV
-198 SKEPTL
+198 EYEPTL
-204 SVRYI
+204 SIRYI
-209 FHIQS
+209 FHIKS
-214 AAYLAQKLKEALCE
+214 AAYLAKRIKDALCDH
-228 GSKSKAADLTFE
+228 SRAADLTLE

-248 AKDENAKMSL
+248 AKDANAKITL
-258 RTNLKNSGGQ
+258 RTNMKNSGGQ
-268 SYWFYP
+268 SYWYYP
-274 LSTTKGKTVYPTTE
+274 LNYANNSSKSVYPTKD
-288 SQKITAADFKTT
+288 SQKIMSTDFGSTLT
-300 MKQADKI
+300 QATNI
-307 VWKVYNEDKT
+307 RWIAYNEDRT
-317 KFCQLSATS
+317 KYCVLATKGSQFYNLSIN
-326 STTQFCDLTISAL
+326 DLTNNTLGWRTVGTGAST
-339 NSATWYNVSNDATTT
+339 ST
-354 KPTDIGFEHT
+354 PTDIGFEHT
-364 VYVVAWAANSNDMC
+364 VYIVAYAYNSSSSMC

-384 VFIHKGYPKTKDEIT
+384 VFIHKGYPKTKDELT
-399 ADNNI
+399 ADGDV
-404 DRTLSYLEDEDRYE
+404 DRTISYFDDKYE
-418 KKMDISFDDDNADLT
+418 QQMDISFDDDNPDLT
-433 FDAPTVNNNVSLKP
+433 LDAPTTPLNNMSLKP

-454 YGFTYANLADYDYF
+454 YGFTYAELANNDYYN
-468 YGTYMRQSWT
+468 G
-478 GKRPTYSSPNHGD
+478 SSPHHSKSPIHGD
-491 YGLYKSA
+491 YGLYKSG
-498 NKTGVST
+498 NLPGIS
-505 TDYNKGYQW
+505 YNNQDGYQW
-514 WANGNPEIYDR
+514 WAEGSPTIYDR
-525 TYERTSGKQYGYFLY
+525 TYAKTSGKQYGHFLY
-540 VDASDESRQIASA
+540 VDASNESRQIASA

-565 VFSGAVAEYT
+565 IFSGAVAEYT
-575 SGANAPQVMFRLYG
+575 AANNPTAPQVMFRLYG
-589 IDKDENGNEIG
+589 INKDENGNVTDQ
-600 KKLIQSFSSGDF
+600 KLIQSFSSGDF
-612 KTNTKSLQ
+612 ATNTKTHA

-628 SKQVLQKSAG
+628 SKQVLQKSAA

-646 IVLDNMCQGTDGADY
+646 IVLDNMCKDTWGADY
-661 CIDDLCLYTQT
+661 CVDDLCLYTQT

-688 GYETAPEEITL
+688 GYETAPEYITL

-709 AMVNMKESKLFYRIC
+709 AMVNQKESKLFYRIC
-724 DATGKQVDNIDYDG
+724 DATGKPVENIDYDG
-738 DGQPD
+738 DRLPD
-743 EYGTAR
+743 DYGTAR
-749 IPASYN
+749 IPESYSST
-755 AAYVL
+755 YVL
-760 PPEAADG
+760 PSAAAGG
-767 KNNVAMFENDNSGNR
+767 KTNVPMFENDNSGNR

-809 NPDVPGKWGKSTDVC
+809 NPEVPGDWGKSTDVC
-824 STYSGIFQVVEQSI
+824 STYSGLFQVVEQNI

-847 LTALRVNCDTKTPTV
+847 LTALRVDCNSKTPTV

-882 NVKFDWF
+882 KVKFDWF
-889 LSKPNK
+889 LSKPNA
-895 ENELYTTPG
+895 ENELYSTQG
-904 LLEALRAYRAKYP
+904 LLEALHDYRAKYP
-917 SDNGLNTGF
+917 EYNGLSTDF
-926 RSINYT
+926 RNDNRT
-932 QYTLLKQYVDSKQLI
+932 QYDLLKKYVDSKQLI

-959 EANEMGLYKIAVIP
+959 ASDEMGLYKIAVIP
-973 VQAKATINGQ
+973 VQDKATINGQ
-983 NYDICADPMLVDLRV
+983 VYEICAAPMLVDLRV

-1005 NLGFSDVIYP
+1005 NFGFPNVIYP

-1029 AIADNN
+1029 AIAEKN

-1043 GIEGATSVKMSDAQ
+1043 GIEGARSVNMSEEDAQ
-1057 VYISN
+1057 VRISN

-1071 KQVIGVVTS
+1071 KQMIGVVTAN
-1080 STIKN
+1080 TIYET
-1085 SDKTVGIRFNSNAA
+1085 DKTVGIRFNSNAVK
-1099 TILKEGYWYE
+1099 TLKEGYWYE
-1109 INFSYN
+1109 IHFRYANADGSM
-1115 NSSASTASCPG
+1115 ASCPG
-1126 ETFVKMCIVP
+1126 ETFIKMCIVP

-1229 WSDATAD
+1229 WSDTKD

-1294 LKQTYAGDLYVQKDD
+1294 LQQTYAGDLYVPKNN

-1316 FKPIT
+1316 FQPIT

-1331 YPVYQRSWDGN
+1331 YPVYQRSWDGD
-1342 AQEVKDNVTNYSA
+1342 AKEIVDNTKFYQA
-1355 NHDGTVDVT
+1355 HEDGTVEET
-1364 TDNELSINSG
+1364 TNDFFLTSG
-1374 YWSHVYNKVDELY
+1374 YWSHVYNKVDEQY

-1401 TAGAQGANATAVIRL
+1401 TAGAQGTNATAVIRL

-1463 LKENLHRDNRYHLVG
+1463 LKENLHSENRYHLVG

-1492 ANTAFENSIWTLDNG
+1492 ANPAFENSIWTLDNG
-1507 VMKTHSVPVDL
+1507 KVTAYTLAL
-1518 DYDKKTDVIVNPTQA
+1518 DEAYDKKTDVLVSPTQA
-1533 FFVKVKEGET
+1533 FFVKLKTGESAT
-1543 APANVTF
+1543 EATF
-1550 NATMLINKDV
+1550 NASMLINKDV
-1560 TPGEKALII
+1560 TPGEKALVI
-1569 RPTVTLTTVNG
+1569 RPTLTLTTTDGVRN
-1580 ERSSQSELIVN
+1580 SESKLIVN
-1591 DEASRDYVEGEDVE
+1591 DEASRDYVDGEDVE

-1697 GRYYIT
+1697 GRYYVT

-1712 INTIDCF
+1712 INTIECF

-1736 RVMVYDI
+1736 RVVVYDVAG
-1743 SGALVTSNHSVNGGR
+1743 SLVTSNHSVNGGR

>member
-10 RPAPSRRLLLQ
+10 RLAPSRRLLLQ

-34 VYAQSFHQTGASGLP
+34 VYAQSLGFHKEGQSGLP
-49 LDSRGMQQTAEWNY
+49 LDSRGMQQTAEWHY
-63 YYYLPTGST
+63 YYYLPTNSNTMELELPFDGWKKSST
-72 SMTLDLPIMGWTDNY
+72 ND
-87 ANELEP
+87 LEP
-93 YGWYRWYDY
+93 YGWIRWYDY
-102 NTDLNSANLT
+102 NTDLKSDKLTVYSSSTSLNSLKDYTSQKDIGLIAGTLRNSARDY
-112 AYDVTSSSWYGGT
+112 A
-125 THSTQLKTNITDNSG
+125 
-140 KNIGLVAYKL
+140 
-150 SATYITRKHV
+150 
-160 GVNYSYSNSDAT
+160 GVKYNKPTGADAEDWAGET
-172 NPNWKGDIVA
+172 IA
-182 CDVSRYIDYTI
+182 CDVSRYNDYSFQRVNI
-193 SGTKV
+193 GTKYNPKYTNRV
-198 SKEPTL
+198 EKEPTL
-204 SVRYI
+204 SIRYI
-209 FHIQS
+209 FHIKS
-214 AAYLAQKLKEALCE
+214 AAYLAKRIKDALCDH
-228 GSKSKAADLTFE
+228 SRAADLTLE

-248 AKDENAKMSL
+248 AKDANATMSL

-268 SYWFYP
+268 TYWFYP
-274 LSTTKGKTVYPTTE
+274 LNTAQPKSVYPTTE
-288 SQKITAADFKTT
+288 SQKITASDFGSNMLK
-300 MKQADKI
+300 AEYVSWI
-307 VWKVYNEDKT
+307 AYNEDKT
-317 KFCQLSATS
+317 KYKVLGTTS
-326 STTQFCDLTISAL
+326 TQFFDLSISKLKGSGWL
-339 NSATWYNVSNDATTT
+339 NVKDDKSTGV
-354 KPTDIGFEHT
+354 PEDIGFGHT
-364 VYVVAWAANSNDMC
+364 VYVVAWAVNGTTDMC

-399 ADNNI
+399 ADNNT

-418 KKMDISFDDDNADLT
+418 KKMDISFDDDNPDLT
-433 FDAPTVNNNVSLKP
+433 LDAPTTPLNNMSLKP

-454 YGFTYANLADYDYF
+454 YGFTYAELESYDY
-468 YGTYMRQSWT
+468 YYNGSTPHHS
-478 GKRPTYSSPNHGD
+478 KSPIHGD
-491 YGLYKSA
+491 YGLYKSG
-498 NKTGVST
+498 NLPGISY
-505 TDYNKGYQW
+505 DNQNGYQW
-514 WANGNPEIYDR
+514 WAAGSPTIFDR
-525 TYERTSGKQYGYFLY
+525 TYAKTSGKQYGHFLY
-540 VDASDESRQIASA
+540 VDASNESRQIASA

-565 VFSGAVAEYT
+565 IFSGAVAEYT
-575 SGANAPQVMFRLYG
+575 ASYNATAPQVMFRLYG
-589 IDKDENGNEIG
+589 INKDGNGNVTDQ
-600 KKLIQSFSSGDF
+600 KLIQSFSSGDF
-612 KTNTKSLQ
+612 KTNTKSHE

-628 SKQVLQKSAG
+628 SKQVLQKSAA

-646 IVLDNMCQGTDGADY
+646 IVLDNMCQNTKGADY

-688 GYETAPEEITL
+688 GYETAPDDITL

-709 AMVNMKESKLFYRIC
+709 AMVNQKESKLFYRIC
-724 DATGKQVDNIDYDG
+724 DATGTPVDNIDYNG
-738 DGQPD
+738 DGKPD

-749 IPASYN
+749 IPESYN

-760 PPEAADG
+760 PPAAADG

-802 IAYPSDD
+802 IAYPSED
-809 NPDVPGKWGKSTDVC
+809 NSEVPGKWGESTEVC
-824 STYSGIFQVVEQSI
+824 STYSGLFQVVEQNI

-847 LTALRVNCDTKTPTV
+847 LTALRVDCNTHIPTV
-862 EVIAKIETA
+862 EMIAKIETA

-889 LSKPNK
+889 LSKPNA
-895 ENELYTTPG
+895 ENELYTTAG
-904 LLEALRAYRAKYP
+904 LLEALHAYRKAYP
-917 SDNGLNTGF
+917 SYNGLSTGF
-926 RSINYT
+926 SSVNYT
-932 QYTLLKQYVDSKQLI
+932 QYALLKKYVDSKQLI

-959 EANEMGLYKIAVIP
+959 ASGEMGLYKIAVIP

-983 NYDICADPMLVDLRV
+983 VYDICADPMLVDLRV

-1005 NLGFSDVIYP
+1005 NFGFSDVIYP

-1022 VGLPQIK
+1022 IGLPQINT
-1029 AIADNN
+1029 IAEKK

-1043 GIEGATSVKMSDAQ
+1043 GIEGATSVRMRDYAK
-1057 VYISN
+1057 VFISN
-1062 TNDPDFNST
+1062 TNDPTFNST
-1071 KQVIGVVTS
+1071 KQEIGVVTS
-1080 STIKN
+1080 NTIYN
-1085 SDKTVGIRFNSNAA
+1085 SSKTVGIRFNSNAK

-1109 INFSYN
+1109 INFSYDN
-1115 NSSASTASCPG
+1115 ADGSMASCPG
-1126 ETFVKMCIVP
+1126 ETFIKMCIVP

-1171 TDYNTT
+1171 ADYNTT

-1188 TVANQKDKG
+1188 TVANQNDKG

-1229 WSDATAD
+1229 WSNTAD

-1242 GTFSCEKWAGNFCD
+1242 GTFSCETWAGNFCD

-1271 LNYNKAYVEKEL
+1271 LTYNKAYVEKEL

-1294 LKQTYAGDLYVQKDD
+1294 LQQTYAGDLYVPKNN
-1309 GQEKSEA
+1309 GQEQSEA
-1316 FKPIT
+1316 FQPIT

-1331 YPVYQRSWDGN
+1331 YPVYQRSWDGD

-1364 TDNELSINSG
+1364 TDNELSINSV
-1374 YWSHVYNKVDELY
+1374 YWSHVYNKVDEQY

-1401 TAGAQGANATAVIRL
+1401 TAGAQDANAKAVIRL

-1431 KPVNVT
+1431 KQVNVT

-1463 LKENLHRDNRYHLVG
+1463 LKENLHRDNRYHLLG

-1507 VMKTHSVPVDL
+1507 KVTAYTLAL
-1518 DYDKKTDVIVNPTQA
+1518 DDVYDKKTDVLVSPTQA
-1533 FFVKVKEGET
+1533 FFVKLKTGESAT
-1543 APANVTF
+1543 VATF
-1550 NATMLINKDV
+1550 NASMLINKDV
-1560 TPGEKALII
+1560 TPGEKALVI
-1569 RPTVTLTTVNG
+1569 RPTLTLTTTDGVRN
-1580 ERSSQSELIVN
+1580 SESKLIVN
-1591 DEASRDYVEGEDVE
+1591 DEASRDYVDGEDVE

-1712 INTIDCF
+1712 INTIECF

-1736 RVMVYDI
+1736 RVVVYDI

>member
-21 LLTMMALTAAPSS
+21 LLAMMALTAAPSS
-34 VYAQSFHQTGASGLP
+34 VYAQNLGFHKKGQSGLP
-49 LDSRGMQQTAEWNY
+49 LDSRGMQQTAEWHY
-63 YYYLPTGST
+63 YYYLPTNSNT
-72 SMTLDLPIMGWTDNY
+72 MELELPFAGWGDSKTND
-87 ANELEP
+87 LEP
-93 YGWYRWYDY
+93 YGWIRWYDY
-102 NTDLNSANLT
+102 NTDLKSDKLTVYSRYYTSLNSLKDKTSKKDIGLIAGTLRNSARDY
-112 AYDVTSSSWYGGT
+112 A
-125 THSTQLKTNITDNSG
+125 
-140 KNIGLVAYKL
+140 
-150 SATYITRKHV
+150 
-160 GVNYSYSNSDAT
+160 GVKYNKPTGADAEDWAGET
-172 NPNWKGDIVA
+172 IA
-182 CDVSRYIDYTI
+182 CDVSRYNDYSIYTNY
-193 SGTKV
+193 V
-198 SKEPTL
+198 EKEPTL
-204 SVRYI
+204 SIRYI
-209 FHIQS
+209 FHIKS
-214 AAYLAQKLKEALCE
+214 AAYLAKRIKDALCDH
-228 GSKSKAADLTFE
+228 SRAADLTLE

-248 AKDENAKMSL
+248 AKDANANMTL
-258 RTNLKNSGGQ
+258 RTNMKNSGGQ

-274 LSTTKGKTVYPTTE
+274 LRTTVGKTVYPTTE
-288 SQKITAADFKTT
+288 SQKITAADFNTT
-300 MKQADKI
+300 MKQANKI
-307 VWKVYNEDKT
+307 VWIVYNEDKT
-317 KFCQLSATS
+317 KFCQLS
-326 STTQFCDLTISAL
+326 STTQFCDLTINAL
-339 NSATWYNVSNDATTT
+339 KNATWYNVSNDAKTS
-354 KPTDIGFEHT
+354 KPTDIGFEQT
-364 VYVVAWAANSNDMC
+364 VYVVAWAANGDYMC

-384 VFIHKGYPKTKDEIT
+384 VFIHKGYPKMKDELT
-399 ADNNI
+399 ADGDV
-404 DRTLSYLEDEDRYE
+404 DRTISYFEDKYE
-418 KKMDISFDDDNADLT
+418 QQMDISFDDDNPDLT
-433 FDAPTVNNNVSLKP
+433 LDAPTTPLNNMSLKP

-454 YGFTYANLADYDYF
+454 YGFTYAELARYDY
-468 YGTYMRQSWT
+468 YYDGSTPHHS
-478 GKRPTYSSPNHGD
+478 KSPIHGD
-491 YGLYKSA
+491 YGLYKSG
-498 NKTGVST
+498 NLRGISY
-505 TDYNKGYQW
+505 DNENGYQW
-514 WANGNPEIYDR
+514 WAAGSPTIYDR
-525 TYERTSGKQYGYFLY
+525 THAKTSGKQYGHFLY
-540 VDASDESRQIASA
+540 VDASNESRQIASA

-565 VFSGAVAEYT
+565 IFSGAVAEYT
-575 SGANAPQVMFRLYG
+575 ASYNATAPQVMFRLYG
-589 IDKDENGNEIG
+589 INKDENGNVTDQ
-600 KKLIQSFSSGDF
+600 KLIQSFSSGDF
-612 KTNTKSLQ
+612 KTNTKSHE

-628 SKQVLQKSAG
+628 SKQVLQKSAA

-646 IVLDNMCQGTDGADY
+646 IVLDNMCQNTKGADY

-688 GYETAPEEITL
+688 GYETAPDDITL

-709 AMVNMKESKLFYRIC
+709 AMVNQKESKLFYRIC
-724 DATGKQVDNIDYDG
+724 DATGKRVDNIDYNG
-738 DGQPD
+738 DGHPD
-743 EYGTAR
+743 EYGIAL

-755 AAYVL
+755 AGLVL

-767 KNNVAMFENDNSGNR
+767 KTVPMFENDNSGNR

-802 IAYPSDD
+802 IAYPSED
-809 NPDVPGKWGKSTDVC
+809 NSEVPGKWGESTDVC
-824 STYSGIFQVVEQSI
+824 STYSGIFQVVEQNI

-847 LTALRVNCDTKTPTV
+847 LTALRVDCNTHIPTV
-862 EVIAKIETA
+862 EMIAKIETA

-889 LSKPNK
+889 LSKPNQ
-895 ENELYTTPG
+895 ENELYTTAG
-904 LLEALRAYRAKYP
+904 LLEALHAYRAKYP
-917 SDNGLNTGF
+917 EYNGLNSGF
-926 RSINYT
+926 SSVNYT
-932 QYTLLKQYVDSKQLI
+932 QYTLLKRYVESNQLI

-953 MGNRTF
+953 MGNRQF
-959 EANEMGLYKIAVIP
+959 ASNEMGLYKIAVIP
-973 VQAKATINGQ
+973 VQAKATINGRE
-983 NYDICADPMLVDLRV
+983 YDICSDPMFVDLRV
-998 VTDGPNI
+998 VTDGPSI
-1005 NLGFSDVIYP
+1005 NFGFSDVIYP

-1029 AIADNN
+1029 AIAEKN

-1043 GIEGATSVKMSDAQ
+1043 GIEGATSVKMRETNQ
-1057 VYISN
+1057 VFISN
-1062 TNDPDFNST
+1062 TNDPTFNST

-1080 STIKN
+1080 GTIRNTDKN
-1085 SDKTVGIRFNSNAA
+1085 VGIRFNSSAA
-1099 TILKEGYWYE
+1099 TTLKEGYWYE
-1109 INFSYN
+1109 INFSYDN
-1115 NSSASTASCPG
+1115 ADGSMASCPG
-1126 ETFVKMCIVP
+1126 ETFIKMCIVP

-1171 TDYNTT
+1171 VDYNTT

-1188 TVANQKDKG
+1188 TVANQNDKG

-1229 WSDATAD
+1229 WSNTAD

-1242 GTFSCEKWAGNFCD
+1242 GTFSCETWAGNFCD

-1294 LKQTYAGDLYVQKDD
+1294 LQQTYAGDLYVPKNN
-1309 GQEKSEA
+1309 GQEQSEA
-1316 FKPIT
+1316 FQPMT
-1321 YKEGVNDRSA
+1321 YDEKVNDRSA

-1374 YWSHVYNKVDELY
+1374 YWSHVYNKVDEQY

-1431 KPVNVT
+1431 KQVNVT

-1443 SYRMLQ
+1443 SYRMLL

-1492 ANTAFENSIWTLDNG
+1492 ANPAFENSIWTLDNG

-1712 INTIDCF
+1712 INTIECF
-1719 SPTENTIV
+1719 SPTDNTIV
-1727 VATLKGDMK
+1727 VAMLKGDMK
-1736 RVMVYDI
+1736 RVVVYDVAG
-1743 SGALVTSNHSVNGGR
+1743 SLVTSNHSVNGGR

-1769 VVKATTKEDRTE
+1769 VVKATTKEDRME

>member
-1 MKSRKNNIN
+1 MKIRKNNIN

-21 LLTMMALTAAPSS
+21 LLAMMALTAAPSS
-34 VYAQSFHQTGASGLP
+34 VYAQSLGFHKEGKSGLP
-49 LDSRGMQQTAEWNY
+49 LDSRGMQQTAEWHY
-63 YYYLPTGST
+63 YYYLPTNSNTMELELPFDGWEKSST
-72 SMTLDLPIMGWTDNY
+72 ND
-87 ANELEP
+87 LEP
-93 YGWYRWYDY
+93 YGWIRWYDY
-102 NTDLNSANLT
+102 TTDLKSDRLTVYSRSTYLKSLKDKTSEKYIGLIAGSLRNSARDYAGVKYNK
-112 AYDVTSSSWYGGT
+112 
-125 THSTQLKTNITDNSG
+125 STG
-140 KNIGLVAYKL
+140 A
-150 SATYITRKHV
+150 
-160 GVNYSYSNSDAT
+160 DAVDWAGET
-172 NPNWKGDIVA
+172 IA
-182 CDVSRYIDYTI
+182 CDVSRYNDYKDYNPTYNY
-193 SGTKV
+193 V
-198 SKEPTL
+198 EKEPTL
-204 SVRYI
+204 SIRYI
-209 FHIQS
+209 FHIKS
-214 AAYLAQKLKEALCE
+214 AAYLAKRIKDALCDH
-228 GSKSKAADLTFE
+228 SRAADLTLE

-248 AKDENAKMSL
+248 AKDANANMTL
-258 RTNLKNSGGQ
+258 RTNMKNSGGQ

-274 LSTTKGKTVYPTTE
+274 LRTTVGKTVYPTTE
-288 SQKITAADFKTT
+288 AQKITAADFNTT
-300 MKQADKI
+300 MKQANKI
-307 VWKVYNEDKT
+307 VWRVYNEDKT
-317 KFCQLSATS
+317 KYCQLS
-326 STTQFCDLTISAL
+326 STTQFCDLTINAL
-339 NSATWYNVSNDATTT
+339 KNATWYNVSNGATTS
-354 KPTDIGFEHT
+354 KPTDIGFEQT
-364 VYVVAWAANSNDMC
+364 VYVVAWAANGDYYMC

-384 VFIHKGYPKTKDEIT
+384 VFIHKGYPKMKDELT
-399 ADNNI
+399 ADGDV
-404 DRTLSYLEDEDRYE
+404 DRTLSYFEDKYE
-418 KKMDISFDDDNADLT
+418 RQMDISFDDDNPDLT
-433 FDAPTVNNNVSLKP
+433 LDAPTTPENNMSLKP

-454 YGFTYANLADYDYF
+454 YGFTYALLASNDYYYD
-468 YGTYMRQSWT
+468 GSTPHHS
-478 GKRPTYSSPNHGD
+478 KSPIHGD
-491 YGLYKSA
+491 YGLYKSG
-498 NKTGVST
+498 NLPGISY
-505 TDYNKGYQW
+505 DNQNGYQW
-514 WANGNPEIYDR
+514 WAAGSPTIYDR
-525 TYERTSGKQYGYFLY
+525 TYAKTNGKQYGHFLY
-540 VDASDESRQIASA
+540 VDASNESRQIASA

-565 VFSGAVAEYT
+565 IFSGAVAEYT
-575 SGANAPQVMFRLYG
+575 AAYNATAPQVMFRLYG
-589 IDKDENGNEIG
+589 INKDENGNVTDQ
-600 KKLIQSFSSGDF
+600 KLIQSFSSGDF
-612 KTNTKSLQ
+612 KTNTKSHE

-628 SKQVLQKSAG
+628 SKQVLQKSAA

-646 IVLDNMCQGTDGADY
+646 IVLDNMCQNTRGADY

-677 LQNKPLCPNET
+677 LQNRPLCPNET

-709 AMVNMKESKLFYRIC
+709 AMVNQKESKLFYRIC
-724 DATGKQVDNIDYDG
+724 DATGKRVENIDYDG

-743 EYGTAR
+743 DYGIAR
-749 IPASYN
+749 IPESYN
-755 AAYVL
+755 AGYVL
-760 PPEAADG
+760 PSAAAGG
-767 KNNVAMFENDNSGNR
+767 KTNVPMFENDNSGNR

-824 STYSGIFQVVEQSI
+824 STYSGIFQVVEQNI

-847 LTALRVNCDTKTPTV
+847 LTALRVDCNSKTPTV

-889 LSKPNK
+889 LSKPNA
-895 ENELYTTPG
+895 ENELYSTSG
-904 LLEALRAYRAKYP
+904 LLEALHAYRAKYP
-917 SDNGLNTGF
+917 EYNGLSPNF
-926 RSINYT
+926 RNDNRT
-932 QYTLLKQYVDSKQLI
+932 QYNLLKMYVDSKQLI

-959 EANEMGLYKIAVIP
+959 ASDEMGLYKIAVIP

-983 NYDICADPMLVDLRV
+983 VYEICAAPMLVDLRV

-1005 NLGFSDVIYP
+1005 NFGFPNVIYP

-1022 VGLPQIK
+1022 VGLPQIQ
-1029 AIADNN
+1029 AIAEKN

-1043 GIEGATSVKMSDAQ
+1043 GIEGATSVEMIDEAQ
-1057 VYISN
+1057 VSISN
-1062 TNDPDFNST
+1062 TNDPAFNST
-1071 KQVIGVVTS
+1071 EQMIGVVTAN
-1080 STIKN
+1080 TIKN
-1085 SDKTVGIRFNSNAA
+1085 SDNTVGIRFNSNAVK
-1099 TILKEGYWYE
+1099 TLKEGYWYE
-1109 INFSYN
+1109 IHFRYANADGSM
-1115 NSSASTASCPG
+1115 ASCPG
-1126 ETFVKMCIVP
+1126 ETFIKMCIVP

-1171 TDYNTT
+1171 ADYNTT

-1229 WSDATAD
+1229 WSDTAD

-1271 LNYNKAYVEKEL
+1271 LTYNKAYVEKEL

-1294 LKQTYAGDLYVQKDD
+1294 LQQTYAGDLYVPKNN
-1309 GQEKSEA
+1309 GQEQSEA
-1316 FKPIT
+1316 FKPMT
-1321 YKEGVNDRSA
+1321 YDENVNDRSA

-1342 AQEVKDNVTNYSA
+1342 AQEVMDNVTNYSA

-1374 YWSHVYNKVDELY
+1374 YWSHVYNKVDEQY

-1431 KPVNVT
+1431 KQVNVT

-1443 SYRMLQ
+1443 SYRMLL

-1463 LKENLHRDNRYHLVG
+1463 LKENLHSDNRYHLVG

-1507 VMKTHSVPVDL
+1507 KVTAYTLAL
-1518 DYDKKTDVIVNPTQA
+1518 DDVYDKKTDVLVGPTQA
-1533 FFVKVKEGET
+1533 FFVKLKAGASATE
-1543 APANVTF
+1543 ATF
-1550 NATMLINKDV
+1550 NASMLINKDV
-1560 TPGEKALII
+1560 TPGEKALVI
-1569 RPTVTLTTVNG
+1569 RPTLTLTTTDGVRN
-1580 ERSSQSELIVN
+1580 SESKLIVN
-1591 DEASRDYVEGEDVE
+1591 DEACRDYVEGEDVE
-1605 MLGEGNIAEIAQ
+1605 MLGEGNIAEVAQ

-1683 IKDGMTV
+1683 IKDCMTV

-1703 NQSSLNTTD
+1703 NQSSLSTTD
-1712 INTIDCF
+1712 INTIECF

-1758 CQLNVPKAGIY
+1758 CQLNVPKSGIY

>member
-21 LLTMMALTAAPSS
+21 LLAMMALTAAPSS
-34 VYAQSFHQTGASGLP
+34 VYAQSLGFHKMGQSGLP
-49 LDSRGMQQTAEWNY
+49 LDSRGMQQTAEWHY
-63 YYYLPTGST
+63 YYYLPTNSNTMELELPFDGWLKSST
-72 SMTLDLPIMGWTDNY
+72 ND
-87 ANELEP
+87 LEP
-93 YGWYRWYDY
+93 YGWIRWYDY
-102 NTDLNSANLT
+102 TTDLMSDRLT
-112 AYDVTSSSWYGGT
+112 VYSRYYTS
-125 THSTQLKTNITDNSG
+125 LKSLKDDTSK
-140 KNIGLVAYKL
+140 KNIGLIAGTLKN
-150 SATYITRKHV
+150 SARDYA
-160 GVNYSYSNSDAT
+160 GVKYNKPTGADAEDWDGET
-172 NPNWKGDIVA
+172 IA
-182 CDVSRYIDYTI
+182 CDVSRYNDYSI
-193 SGTKV
+193 STNYV
-198 SKEPTL
+198 EKEPTL
-204 SVRYI
+204 SIRYI
-209 FHIQS
+209 FHIKS
-214 AAYLAQKLKEALCE
+214 AAYLAKRIKDALCDHTR
-228 GSKSKAADLTFE
+228 AADLTLE

-248 AKDENAKMSL
+248 AKDANANMTL
-258 RTNLKNSGGQ
+258 RTNMKNSGGQ

-274 LSTTKGKTVYPTTE
+274 LRTTVGKTVYPTTE
-288 SQKITAADFKTT
+288 SQKITAADFNTT
-300 MKQADKI
+300 MKQANKI
-307 VWKVYNEDKT
+307 VWRVYNEDKT
-317 KFCQLSATS
+317 KYCQLS
-326 STTQFCDLTISAL
+326 STTQFCDLTINAL
-339 NSATWYNVSNDATTT
+339 KNATWYNVSNGATTS
-354 KPTDIGFEHT
+354 KPTDIGFEQT
-364 VYVVAWAANSNDMC
+364 VYVVAWAANGDYMC

-384 VFIHKGYPKTKDEIT
+384 VFIHKGYPKMKDELT
-399 ADNNI
+399 ADGDV
-404 DRTLSYLEDEDRYE
+404 DRTISYFEDKYE
-418 KKMDISFDDDNADLT
+418 QQMDISFDDDNPDLT
-433 FDAPTVNNNVSLKP
+433 LDAPTTPLNNMSLKP

-454 YGFTYANLADYDYF
+454 YGFTYAELASFDYYYDRS
-468 YGTYMRQSWT
+468 TPHHS
-478 GKRPTYSSPNHGD
+478 KSPIHGD
-491 YGLYKSA
+491 YGLYKSG
-498 NKTGVST
+498 NLRGISY
-505 TDYNKGYQW
+505 DNENGYQW
-514 WANGNPEIYDR
+514 WAAGSPTIYDR
-525 TYERTSGKQYGYFLY
+525 TYAKNSGKQYGHFLY
-540 VDASDESRQIASA
+540 VDASNESRQIASA

-565 VFSGAVAEYT
+565 IFSGAVAEYT
-575 SGANAPQVMFRLYG
+575 ASYNATAPQVMFRLYG
-589 IDKDENGNEIG
+589 INKDENGNVTDQ
-600 KKLIQSFSSGDF
+600 KLIQSFSSGDF
-612 KTNTKSLQ
+612 KTNTKTHE

-628 SKQVLQKSAG
+628 SKQVLQKSAA

-646 IVLDNMCQGTDGADY
+646 IVLDNMCQNTKGADY

-688 GYETAPEEITL
+688 GYETAPDDITL

-709 AMVNMKESKLFYRIC
+709 AMVNQKESKLFYRIC
-724 DATGKQVDNIDYDG
+724 DATGKQVENIDYDG
-738 DGQPD
+738 DGHPD

-824 STYSGIFQVVEQSI
+824 STYSGIFQVVEQNI
-838 KLTDKNSNV
+838 KLTDKNSNM
-847 LTALRVNCDTKTPTV
+847 LTALRVNCNTHTPTV
-862 EVIAKIETA
+862 EMIAKIETA

-889 LSKPNK
+889 LSKPNA
-895 ENELYTTPG
+895 ENELYTTAG
-904 LLEALRAYRAKYP
+904 LLEALHAYRAKYP
-917 SDNGLNTGF
+917 EYNGLSTDF
-926 RSINYT
+926 RNDNRT
-932 QYTLLKQYVDSKQLI
+932 QYDLLKQYVDSKQLI

-953 MGNRTF
+953 MGNRQF
-959 EANEMGLYKIAVIP
+959 ASDEMGLYKIAVIP

-983 NYDICADPMLVDLRV
+983 VYDICAAPMLVDLRV

-1005 NLGFSDVIYP
+1005 NFGFPGVIYP

-1022 VGLPQIK
+1022 VGLPQIE
-1029 AIADNN
+1029 AIAANN

-1043 GIEGATSVKMSDAQ
+1043 GIEGATSVRMRDYAK
-1057 VYISN
+1057 VFISN
-1062 TNDPDFNST
+1062 TNDPSFNST
-1071 KQVIGVVTS
+1071 KQEIGVVTS
-1080 STIKN
+1080 NIINRTDN
-1085 SDKTVGIRFNSNAA
+1085 TVGIRFNGNADK
-1099 TILKEGYWYE
+1099 ILKEGYWYE
-1109 INFSYN
+1109 INFSYDN
-1115 NSSASTASCPG
+1115 ADGSMASCPG
-1126 ETFVKMCIVP
+1126 ETFIKMCIVP

-1188 TVANQKDKG
+1188 TVANQNDKG

-1229 WSDATAD
+1229 WSNTTDD

-1294 LKQTYAGDLYVQKDD
+1294 LQQTYAGDLYVPKDD

-1316 FKPIT
+1316 FKPMT
-1321 YKEGVNDRSA
+1321 YDENVNDRSA
-1331 YPVYQRSWDGN
+1331 YPVYQRSWDGD
-1342 AQEVKDNVTNYSA
+1342 AQEVMDNVTNYSA

-1364 TDNELSINSG
+1364 TDNELSINSV
-1374 YWSHVYNKVDELY
+1374 YWSHVYNKVDEQY

-1431 KPVNVT
+1431 KSVNVT

-1443 SYRMLQ
+1443 SYRMLL

-1463 LKENLHRDNRYHLVG
+1463 LKENQHRENRYHLVG

-1492 ANTAFENSIWTLDNG
+1492 ANPAFENSIWTLDNG
-1507 VMKTHSVPVDL
+1507 KVTAYTLAL
-1518 DYDKKTDVIVNPTQA
+1518 DEAYDKKTDVLVSPTQA
-1533 FFVKVKEGET
+1533 FFVKLKTGESAT
-1543 APANVTF
+1543 EATF
-1550 NATMLINKDV
+1550 NASMLINKDV
-1560 TPGEKALII
+1560 TPGEKALVI
-1569 RPTVTLTTVNG
+1569 RPTLTLTTTDGVRN
-1580 ERSSQSELIVN
+1580 SESKLIVN
-1591 DEASRDYVEGEDVE
+1591 DEASRDYVDGEDVE

-1758 CQLNVPKAGIY
+1758 CQLNVPKSGIY

>member
-10 RPAPSRRLLLQ
+10 RLAPSRRLLLQ
-21 LLTMMALTAAPSS
+21 LLAMMALTAAPSS
-34 VYAQSFHQTGASGLP
+34 VYAQSLGFHKNGKSGLP
-49 LDSRGMQQTAEWNY
+49 LDSRGMQQTAEWHY
-63 YYYLPTGST
+63 YYYLPTNSNTMELELPFAGWENST
-72 SMTLDLPIMGWTDNY
+72 ND
-87 ANELEP
+87 LEP
-93 YGWYRWYDY
+93 YGWIRWYDY
-102 NTDLNSANLT
+102 TTDLKSDRLTVYNSSSTSLYNSKDNDSKKDIGLIAGSLSNSARDY
-112 AYDVTSSSWYGGT
+112 A
-125 THSTQLKTNITDNSG
+125 
-140 KNIGLVAYKL
+140 
-150 SATYITRKHV
+150 
-160 GVNYSYSNSDAT
+160 GVKYNKPTGADAEDWAGET
-172 NPNWKGDIVA
+172 IA
-182 CDVSRYIDYTI
+182 CDVSRYNDYNL
-193 SGTKV
+193 TKRGYYPKYTNYV
-198 SKEPTL
+198 EHEPTL
-204 SVRYI
+204 SIRYI
-209 FHIQS
+209 FHIKS
-214 AAYLAQKLKEALCE
+214 AAYLAKQIKDALCDH
-228 GSKSKAADLTFE
+228 SRAADLTLE

-248 AKDENAKMSL
+248 AKDANANMTL
-258 RTNLKNSGGQ
+258 RTNMKNSGGQ

-274 LSTTKGKTVYPTTE
+274 LRTTVGKTVYPTTE
-288 SQKITAADFKTT
+288 AQKITAADFNTT
-300 MKQADKI
+300 MKQANKI
-307 VWKVYNEDKT
+307 VWIVYNEDKT
-317 KFCQLSATS
+317 KFCQLSS
-326 STTQFCDLTISAL
+326 ETQFCDLTINAL
-339 NSATWYNVSNDATTT
+339 KNATWYNVSNDAKTS
-354 KPTDIGFEHT
+354 KPTDIGFEQT
-364 VYVVAWAANSNDMC
+364 VYVVAWAANGDYMC

-384 VFIHKGYPKTKDEIT
+384 VFIHKGYPKTKDELT
-399 ADNNI
+399 ADGDV
-404 DRTLSYLEDEDRYE
+404 DRTLSYFEDKYE
-418 KKMDISFDDDNADLT
+418 QQTVISFDDDNPDLT
-433 FDAPTVNNNVSLKP
+433 LDAPTTPLNNMSLKP

-454 YGFTYANLADYDYF
+454 YGFTYAELSSYDY
-468 YGTYMRQSWT
+468 YKGGTHN
-478 GKRPTYSSPNHGD
+478 GKSPIHGD
-491 YGLYKSA
+491 YGLYKSG
-498 NKTGVST
+498 NLRGISY
-505 TDYNKGYQW
+505 TDQNGYKW
-514 WANGNPEIYDR
+514 WAEGSPTIFDR
-525 TYERTSGKQYGYFLY
+525 TYAKTSGKQYGHFLY
-540 VDASDESRQIASA
+540 VDASNESRQIASA

-565 VFSGAVAEYT
+565 IFSGAVAEYT
-575 SGANAPQVMFRLYG
+575 AAMNSTAPQVMFRLYG

-612 KTNTKSLQ
+612 KTNTKTHA

-628 SKQVLQKSAG
+628 SKQVLQKSAA
-638 ADNYTDFR
+638 ADHYTDFR
-646 IVLDNMCQGTDGADY
+646 IVLDNMCQDTWGADY

-688 GYETAPEEITL
+688 GYETAPNDITL

-709 AMVNMKESKLFYRIC
+709 AMVNQKESKLFYRIC
-724 DATGKQVDNIDYDG
+724 DATGKPVDNIDYDG
-738 DGQPD
+738 DGHPD
-743 EYGTAR
+743 DYGTAR

-760 PPEAADG
+760 PPAAADG

-802 IAYPSDD
+802 IAYPSED
-809 NPDVPGKWGKSTDVC
+809 NPDVPGDWGESTDVC
-824 STYSGIFQVVEQSI
+824 STYSGIFQVVEQNI

-847 LTALRVNCDTKTPTV
+847 LTALRVNCNTHTPTV
-862 EVIAKIETA
+862 EMIAKIETA

-889 LSKPNK
+889 LSKPNA
-895 ENELYTTPG
+895 ENELYSTSG
-904 LLEALRAYRAKYP
+904 LLEALHAYRAKYP
-917 SDNGLNTGF
+917 EYNGLSTDF
-926 RSINYT
+926 RYVNNV
-932 QYTLLKQYVDSKQLI
+932 QYNLLKKYVDSKQLI

-959 EANEMGLYKIAVIP
+959 ASDEMGLYKIAVIP

-983 NYDICADPMLVDLRV
+983 VYEICAAPMLVDLRV

-1005 NLGFSDVIYP
+1005 NFGFPNVIYP

-1029 AIADNN
+1029 AIATKN

-1043 GIEGATSVKMSDAQ
+1043 GIEGAKSVKMSEEDAQ
-1057 VYISN
+1057 VCISN

-1071 KQVIGVVTS
+1071 KQAIGVVTAN
-1080 STIKN
+1080 TIYET
-1085 SDKTVGIRFNSNAA
+1085 DKTVGIRFNSNAA

-1109 INFSYN
+1109 INFRYYN
-1115 NSSASTASCPG
+1115 ADGSTASCPG
-1126 ETFVKMCIVP
+1126 ETFIKMCIVP

-1229 WSDATAD
+1229 WSDTKD

-1294 LKQTYAGDLYVQKDD
+1294 LQQTYAGDLYVQKDD

-1316 FKPIT
+1316 FKPMT
-1321 YKEGVNDRSA
+1321 YDENVNDRSA
-1331 YPVYQRSWDGN
+1331 YPVYQRSWDGD
-1342 AQEVKDNVTNYSA
+1342 AKEIVDNTKFYQA
-1355 NHDGTVDVT
+1355 HEDGTVEET
-1364 TDNELSINSG
+1364 TNDFFLTSG
-1374 YWSHVYNKVDELY
+1374 YWSHVYNKVNELY

-1416 PKADTQFSYYDSESQ
+1416 PKADTQFSYYDSESR

-1463 LKENLHRDNRYHLVG
+1463 LKENLHSDNRYHLVG

-1492 ANTAFENSIWTLDNG
+1492 ANPAFENSIWTLDNG
-1507 VMKTHSVPVDL
+1507 KVTAYTLAL
-1518 DYDKKTDVIVNPTQA
+1518 DEAYDKKTDVLVSPTQA
-1533 FFVKVKEGET
+1533 FFVKLKTGESAT
-1543 APANVTF
+1543 EATF
-1550 NATMLINKDV
+1550 NASMLINKDV
-1560 TPGEKALII
+1560 TPGEKALVI
-1569 RPTVTLTTVNG
+1569 RPTLTLTTTDGIRN
-1580 ERSSQSELIVN
+1580 SESKLIVN

-1605 MLGEGNIAEIAQ
+1605 MLGEGNIAEVAQ

-1736 RVMVYDI
+1736 RVVVYDI

>member
-21 LLTMMALTAAPSS
+21 LLAMMALTAAPSS
-34 VYAQSFHQTGASGLP
+34 VYAQSLGFHKKGQSGLP
-49 LDSRGMQQTAEWNY
+49 LDSRGMQQTAEWHY
-63 YYYLPTGST
+63 YYYLPTNSNTMELELPFDGWGKSST
-72 SMTLDLPIMGWTDNY
+72 ND
-87 ANELEP
+87 LEP
-93 YGWYRWYDY
+93 YGWIRWYDY
-102 NTDLNSANLT
+102 TTDLKSNRLTVYSSSTSLNSLKDYTSQKDIGLIAGTLRNSARDYAGVKFNKPT
-112 AYDVTSSSWYGGT
+112 GADAEDWGGET
-125 THSTQLKTNITDNSG
+125 I
-140 KNIGLVAYKL
+140 
-150 SATYITRKHV
+150 
-160 GVNYSYSNSDAT
+160 
-172 NPNWKGDIVA
+172 A
-182 CDVSRYIDYTI
+182 CDVSRYNDYSI
-193 SGTKV
+193 STNYV
-198 SKEPTL
+198 EKEPTL
-204 SVRYI
+204 SIRYI
-209 FHIQS
+209 FHIKS
-214 AAYLAQKLKEALCE
+214 AAYLAKRIKDALCDH
-228 GSKSKAADLTFE
+228 SRAADLTLE

-248 AKDENAKMSL
+248 AKDANANMTL
-258 RTNLKNSGGQ
+258 RTNMKNSGGQ

-274 LSTTKGKTVYPTTE
+274 LRTTVGKTVYPTTE
-288 SQKITAADFKTT
+288 SQKITAADFNTT
-300 MKQADKI
+300 MKQANKI
-307 VWKVYNEDKT
+307 VWAVYNEDKT
-317 KFCQLSATS
+317 KYCQLSS
-326 STTQFCDLTISAL
+326 ETQFCDLTINAL
-339 NSATWYNVSNDATTT
+339 KNATWYNVSNDATTS
-354 KPTDIGFEHT
+354 KPTDIGFEQT
-364 VYVVAWAANSNDMC
+364 VYVVAWAANGDYMC

-384 VFIHKGYPKTKDEIT
+384 VFIHKGYPKTKDELT
-399 ADNNI
+399 ADGDV
-404 DRTLSYLEDEDRYE
+404 DRTISYFEE
-418 KKMDISFDDDNADLT
+418 KKYEQQMDISFDDDNPDLT
-433 FDAPTVNNNVSLKP
+433 LDAPTTPLNNMSLKP

-454 YGFTYANLADYDYF
+454 YGFTYAQLENYDY
-468 YGTYMRQSWT
+468 YYDRSTPHHS
-478 GKRPTYSSPNHGD
+478 KSPIHGD
-491 YGLYKSA
+491 YGLYKSG
-498 NKTGVST
+498 NLRGISY
-505 TDYNKGYQW
+505 DNENGYQW
-514 WANGNPEIYDR
+514 WAAGSPTIYDR
-525 TYERTSGKQYGYFLY
+525 TYAKTSGKQYGHFLY
-540 VDASDESRQIASA
+540 VDASNESRQIASA

-565 VFSGAVAEYT
+565 IFSGAVAEYT
-575 SGANAPQVMFRLYG
+575 AAYNATAPQVMFRLYG
-589 IDKDENGNEIG
+589 INKDENGNVTDQ
-600 KKLIQSFSSGDF
+600 KLIQSFSSGDF
-612 KTNTKSLQ
+612 ATNTKSHE

-628 SKQVLQKSAG
+628 SKQVLQKSAA

-646 IVLDNMCQGTDGADY
+646 IVLDNMCQNTKGADY

-677 LQNKPLCPNET
+677 LQNRPLCPNET
-688 GYETAPEEITL
+688 GYETAPEYITL

-709 AMVNMKESKLFYRIC
+709 AMVNQKESKLFYRIC
-724 DATGKQVDNIDYDG
+724 DATGKKVDNIDYNG
-738 DGQPD
+738 DGHPD
-743 EYGTAR
+743 DYGIAR
-749 IPASYN
+749 IPESYN
-755 AAYVL
+755 AGYVL
-760 PPEAADG
+760 PSAAAGG
-767 KNNVAMFENDNSGNR
+767 KTNVPMFENDNSGNR

-809 NPDVPGKWGKSTDVC
+809 NPNVPGDWGKSTDVC
-824 STYSGIFQVVEQSI
+824 STYSDIFQVVEQNI

-847 LTALRVNCDTKTPTV
+847 LTALRVDCNSKTPTV

-895 ENELYTTPG
+895 ENELYSTSG
-904 LLEALRAYRAKYP
+904 LLEALHDYRAKYP
-917 SDNGLNTGF
+917 EYNGLSTDF
-926 RSINYT
+926 RYDNRT
-932 QYTLLKQYVDSKQLI
+932 QYDLLKKYVDSKQLI

-953 MGNRTF
+953 MGNRKF

-983 NYDICADPMLVDLRV
+983 VYDICADPMLVDLRV

-1005 NLGFSDVIYP
+1005 NFGFPNVIYP

-1022 VGLPQIK
+1022 VGLPQIN
-1029 AIADNN
+1029 AIATKN

-1043 GIEGATSVKMSDAQ
+1043 GIEGATSVRMRDYAK
-1057 VYISN
+1057 VFISN
-1062 TNDPDFNST
+1062 TNDPSFNST
-1071 KQVIGVVTS
+1071 KQEIGVVTS
-1080 STIKN
+1080 NTIYRTDN
-1085 SDKTVGIRFNSNAA
+1085 TVGIRFNPNAA

-1109 INFSYN
+1109 INFSYDN
-1115 NSSASTASCPG
+1115 ADGSMASCPG
-1126 ETFVKMCIVP
+1126 ETFIKMCIVP

-1171 TDYNTT
+1171 ADYNTT

-1216 TKMKSF
+1216 KKMQSF

-1229 WSDATAD
+1229 WSNTAD

-1271 LNYNKAYVEKEL
+1271 LTYNKAYVEKEL

-1294 LKQTYAGDLYVQKDD
+1294 LQQTYAGDLYVPKNN
-1309 GQEKSEA
+1309 GQEQSEA
-1316 FKPIT
+1316 FKPMT
-1321 YKEGVNDRSA
+1321 YDENVNDRSA

-1374 YWSHVYNKVDELY
+1374 YWSHVYNKVDEQY

-1463 LKENLHRDNRYHLVG
+1463 LKENLHSENRYHLVG

-1492 ANTAFENSIWTLDNG
+1492 ANPAFENSIWTLDNG
-1507 VMKTHSVPVDL
+1507 KVTAYTLAL
-1518 DYDKKTDVIVNPTQA
+1518 DEAYDKKTDVLVSPTKA
-1533 FFVKVKEGET
+1533 FFVKLKTGESAT
-1543 APANVTF
+1543 EATF
-1550 NATMLINKDV
+1550 NASMLINKDV
-1560 TPGEKALII
+1560 TPGEKALVI
-1569 RPTVTLTTVNG
+1569 RPTLTLTTTDGVRN
-1580 ERSSQSELIVN
+1580 SESKLIVN
-1591 DEASRDYVEGEDVE
+1591 DEASRDYVDGEDVE

-1655 LNSKMLIK
+1655 LNSKMLRK

-1712 INTIDCF
+1712 INTIECF

-1736 RVMVYDI
+1736 RVVVYDVAG
-1743 SGALVTSNHSVNGGR
+1743 SLVTSNHSVNGGR

>member
-34 VYAQSFHQTGASGLP
+34 VYAQSLGFHKNGQSGLP
-49 LDSRGMQQTAEWNY
+49 LDSRGMQQTAEWHY
-63 YYYLPTGST
+63 YYYLPTNSNTMELELPFDGWLKSST
-72 SMTLDLPIMGWTDNY
+72 ND
-87 ANELEP
+87 LEP
-93 YGWYRWYDY
+93 YGWIRWYDY
-102 NTDLNSANLT
+102 TTDLKSDRLTVYNSSSTSLYNSKDNTSNKDIGLIAGTLRNSARDY
-112 AYDVTSSSWYGGT
+112 A
-125 THSTQLKTNITDNSG
+125 
-140 KNIGLVAYKL
+140 
-150 SATYITRKHV
+150 
-160 GVNYSYSNSDAT
+160 GVKYNKPTGADAEDWAGET
-172 NPNWKGDIVA
+172 IA
-182 CDVSRYIDYTI
+182 CDVSRYNDYDL
-193 SGTKV
+193 TKRGNYPKYTNYV
-198 SKEPTL
+198 KKEPTL
-204 SVRYI
+204 SIRYI
-209 FHIQS
+209 FHIKS
-214 AAYLAQKLKEALCE
+214 AAYLAKRIKDALCDH
-228 GSKSKAADLTFE
+228 SRAADLTLE

-248 AKDENAKMSL
+248 AKDANANMTL
-258 RTNLKNSGGQ
+258 RTNMKNSGGQ

-274 LSTTKGKTVYPTTE
+274 LRITKGKTVYPTTE
-288 SQKITAADFKTT
+288 SQKITAADFNTT
-300 MKQADKI
+300 MKQAIKI
-307 VWKVYNEDKT
+307 VWRVYNEDKT
-317 KFCQLSATS
+317 KYCQLSS
-326 STTQFCDLTISAL
+326 ETQFCDLTINAL
-339 NSATWYNVSNDATTT
+339 KNATWRNVSNGATTS
-354 KPTDIGFEHT
+354 KPTDIGFEQT
-364 VYVVAWAANSNDMC
+364 VYVVAWAANGDYMC

-384 VFIHKGYPKTKDEIT
+384 VFIHKGYPKTKDELT
-399 ADNNI
+399 ADGDV
-404 DRTLSYLEDEDRYE
+404 DRTLSYFEDKYE
-418 KKMDISFDDDNADLT
+418 QQMDISFDDDNPDLT
-433 FDAPTVNNNVSLKP
+433 LDAPTTPLNNMSLKP

-454 YGFTYANLADYDYF
+454 YGFTYALLANNDYYYD
-468 YGTYMRQSWT
+468 GSTPHHS
-478 GKRPTYSSPNHGD
+478 KSPIHGD
-491 YGLYKSA
+491 YGLYKSG
-498 NKTGVST
+498 NLRGISY
-505 TDYNKGYQW
+505 DNENGYQW
-514 WANGNPEIYDR
+514 WAAGSPTIYDR
-525 TYERTSGKQYGYFLY
+525 THAKTSGKQYGHFLY
-540 VDASDESRQIASA
+540 VDASNESRQIASA

-565 VFSGAVAEYT
+565 IFSGAVAEYT
-575 SGANAPQVMFRLYG
+575 AAYNATAPQVMFRLYG
-589 IDKDENGNEIG
+589 INKDENGNVTDQ
-600 KKLIQSFSSGDF
+600 KLIQSFSSGDF
-612 KTNTKSLQ
+612 KTNTKTHE

-628 SKQVLQKSAG
+628 SKQVLQKSAA

-646 IVLDNMCQGTDGADY
+646 IVLDNMCQNTRGADY

-677 LQNKPLCPNET
+677 LQNRPLCPNET

-709 AMVNMKESKLFYRIC
+709 AMVNQKESKLFYRIC
-724 DATGKQVDNIDYDG
+724 DATGKRVENIDYNG
-738 DGQPD
+738 DGHPD
-743 EYGTAR
+743 DYGIAR
-749 IPASYN
+749 IPESYN
-755 AAYVL
+755 AGYVL
-760 PPEAADG
+760 PSAAAGG
-767 KNNVAMFENDNSGNR
+767 KTNVPMFENDNSGNR

-824 STYSGIFQVVEQSI
+824 STYSDIFQVVEQNI

-847 LTALRVNCDTKTPTV
+847 LTALRVDCNSQTPTV

-889 LSKPNK
+889 LSKPNA
-895 ENELYTTPG
+895 ENELYSTTG
-904 LLEALRAYRAKYP
+904 LLEALHAYRAKYP
-917 SDNGLNTGF
+917 EYNGLSTDF
-926 RSINYT
+926 RHVNYA
-932 QYTLLKQYVDSKQLI
+932 QYDLLKKYVDSKQLI

-959 EANEMGLYKIAVIP
+959 ASDEMGLYKIAVIP

-983 NYDICADPMLVDLRV
+983 VYEICAAPMLVDLRV

-1005 NLGFSDVIYP
+1005 NFGFPNVIYP

-1029 AIADNN
+1029 AIAEKN

-1043 GIEGATSVKMSDAQ
+1043 GIEGATSVRMRDYAK
-1057 VYISN
+1057 VFISN
-1062 TNDPDFNST
+1062 TNDPSFNST
-1071 KQVIGVVTS
+1071 KQEIGVVTS
-1080 STIKN
+1080 NTIYN
-1085 SDKTVGIRFNSNAA
+1085 SSKTVGIRFNPNAA

-1109 INFSYN
+1109 INFSYDN
-1115 NSSASTASCPG
+1115 ADGSTASCPG
-1126 ETFVKMCIVP
+1126 ETFIKMCIVP

-1229 WSDATAD
+1229 WSDTKD

-1271 LNYNKAYVEKEL
+1271 LTYNKAYVEKEL

-1294 LKQTYAGDLYVQKDD
+1294 LQQTYAGDLYVPKNN
-1309 GQEKSEA
+1309 GQEQSEA

-1321 YKEGVNDRSA
+1321 YDENVNDRSA
-1331 YPVYQRSWDGN
+1331 YPVYQRSWDGD
-1342 AQEVKDNVTNYSA
+1342 AQEVMDNTKFYQA
-1355 NHDGTVDVT
+1355 HEDGTVEET
-1364 TDNELSINSG
+1364 TNDFFLTSG
-1374 YWSHVYNKVDELY
+1374 YWSHVYNKVDEQY

-1416 PKADTQFSYYDSESQ
+1416 PKADTQFSYYDSESN

-1443 SYRMLQ
+1443 SYRMLL

-1463 LKENLHRDNRYHLVG
+1463 LKENLHRENRYHLVG

-1492 ANTAFENSIWTLDNG
+1492 ANPAFENSIWTLDNG
-1507 VMKTHSVPVDL
+1507 KVTAYTLAL
-1518 DYDKKTDVIVNPTQA
+1518 DEAYDKKTDVLVSPTQA
-1533 FFVKVKEGET
+1533 FFVKLKTGESAT
-1543 APANVTF
+1543 EATF
-1550 NATMLINKDV
+1550 NASMLINKDV
-1560 TPGEKALII
+1560 TPGEKALVI
-1569 RPTVTLTTVNG
+1569 RPTLTLTTTDGVRN
-1580 ERSSQSELIVN
+1580 SESKLIVN

-1712 INTIDCF
+1712 INTIECF
-1719 SPTENTIV
+1719 SPTDNTIV
-1727 VATLKGDMK
+1727 VATLKGDVK
-1736 RVMVYDI
+1736 RVVVYDVAG
-1743 SGALVTSNHSVNGGR
+1743 SLVTSNHSVNGGR

-1769 VVKATTKEDRTE
+1769 VVKATTMEDRTE

>member
-34 VYAQSFHQTGASGLP
+34 VYAQNLGFHKEGQSRLP
-49 LDSRGMQQTAEWNY
+49 LDSRGMQQTAEWHY
-63 YYYLPTGST
+63 YYYLPTNSNT
-72 SMTLDLPIMGWTDNY
+72 MELELPFDGWGDSKTND
-87 ANELEP
+87 LEP
-93 YGWYRWYDY
+93 YGWIRWYDY
-102 NTDLNSANLT
+102 TTDLKSDRLTVYNSSSTSLYNSKDNTSNKDIGLIAGTLRNSARDYAGVKYN
-112 AYDVTSSSWYGGT
+112 
-125 THSTQLKTNITDNSG
+125 KP
-140 KNIGLVAYKL
+140 
-150 SATYITRKHV
+150 TRA
-160 GVNYSYSNSDAT
+160 DAEDWAGET
-172 NPNWKGDIVA
+172 IA
-182 CDVSRYIDYTI
+182 CDVSRYNDYNL
-193 SGTKV
+193 TKRGYYPKYTYYV
-198 SKEPTL
+198 EKEPTL
-204 SVRYI
+204 SIRYI
-209 FHIQS
+209 FHIKS
-214 AAYLAQKLKEALCE
+214 AAYLAKRIKDALCDH
-228 GSKSKAADLTFE
+228 SRAADLTLE

-248 AKDENAKMSL
+248 AKDANAKITL
-258 RTNLKNSGGQ
+258 RTNMKNSGGQ
-268 SYWFYP
+268 SYWYYP
-274 LSTTKGKTVYPTTE
+274 LNNANNSSKSVYPTKD
-288 SQKITAADFKTT
+288 SQKIKSTDFGSTLT
-300 MKQADKI
+300 QATNI
-307 VWKVYNEDKT
+307 RWIAYNEDRT
-317 KFCQLSATS
+317 KYCVLATKGSQFYNLSIN
-326 STTQFCDLTISAL
+326 DLTNNTLGWRTVGTGAST
-339 NSATWYNVSNDATTT
+339 ST
-354 KPTDIGFEHT
+354 PTDIGFEHT
-364 VYVVAWAANSNDMC
+364 VYIVAYAYNSSSSMC

-384 VFIHKGYPKTKDEIT
+384 VFIHKGYPKMKDELT
-399 ADNNI
+399 ADGDV

-418 KKMDISFDDDNADLT
+418 KKMDISFDDDNPDLT
-433 FDAPTVNNNVSLKP
+433 LDAPTTPENNMSLKP

-454 YGFTYANLADYDYF
+454 YGFTYAQLASYDY
-468 YGTYMRQSWT
+468 YYDGSTPHHS
-478 GKRPTYSSPNHGD
+478 KSPIHGD
-491 YGLYKSA
+491 YGLYKSG
-498 NKTGVST
+498 NLRGISY
-505 TDYNKGYQW
+505 DNENGYQW
-514 WANGNPEIYDR
+514 WAAGSPTIYDR
-525 TYERTSGKQYGYFLY
+525 THAKTSGKQYGHFLY
-540 VDASDESRQIASA
+540 VDASNESRQIASA

-565 VFSGAVAEYT
+565 IFSGAVAEYT
-575 SGANAPQVMFRLYG
+575 ASYNATAPQVMFRLYG
-589 IDKDENGNEIG
+589 INKDENGNVTDQ
-600 KKLIQSFSSGDF
+600 KLIQSFSSGDF
-612 KTNTKSLQ
+612 KTNTKSHE

-628 SKQVLQKSAG
+628 SKQVLQKSAA

-646 IVLDNMCQGTDGADY
+646 IVLDNMCQNTKGADY

-688 GYETAPEEITL
+688 GYETAPDDITL

-709 AMVNMKESKLFYRIC
+709 AMVNQKESKLFYRIC

-738 DGQPD
+738 DGHPD

-760 PPEAADG
+760 PSAAAGG
-767 KNNVAMFENDNSGNR
+767 KTNVPMFENDNSGNR

-802 IAYPSDD
+802 IAYPSED
-809 NPDVPGKWGKSTDVC
+809 NSNVPGKWGISTDVC
-824 STYSGIFQVVEQSI
+824 STYSGIFQVVEQNI

-847 LTALRVNCDTKTPTV
+847 LTALRVNCNTHTPTV
-862 EVIAKIETA
+862 EMIAKIETA

-889 LSKPNK
+889 LSKPNQ
-895 ENELYTTPG
+895 ENELYSTSG
-904 LLEALRAYRAKYP
+904 LLEALHAYRAKYP
-917 SDNGLNTGF
+917 EYNGLSTDF
-926 RSINYT
+926 RYVNNV
-932 QYTLLKQYVDSKQLI
+932 QYNLLKKYVDSKQLI

-959 EANEMGLYKIAVIP
+959 ASDEMGLYKIAVIP

-983 NYDICADPMLVDLRV
+983 VYEICAAPMLVDLRV

-1005 NLGFSDVIYP
+1005 NFGFSDVIYP

-1029 AIADNN
+1029 TIAEKK

-1043 GIEGATSVKMSDAQ
+1043 GIEGATSVNMRDYAK
-1057 VYISN
+1057 VFISN
-1062 TNDPDFNST
+1062 TNDPSFNST
-1071 KQVIGVVTS
+1071 KQEIGVVTS
-1080 STIKN
+1080 STIYRTDN
-1085 SDKTVGIRFNSNAA
+1085 TVGIRFNSNAA
-1099 TILKEGYWYE
+1099 KILKEGYWYE
-1109 INFSYN
+1109 INFSYDN
-1115 NSSASTASCPG
+1115 ADGSMASCPG
-1126 ETFVKMCIVP
+1126 ETFIKMCIVP

-1188 TVANQKDKG
+1188 TVANQNDKG

-1229 WSDATAD
+1229 WSDTAD

-1271 LNYNKAYVEKEL
+1271 LTYNKAYVEKEL

-1294 LKQTYAGDLYVQKDD
+1294 LQQTYAGDLYVPKNN

-1316 FKPIT
+1316 FKPMT
-1321 YKEGVNDRSA
+1321 YDENVNDRSA

-1342 AQEVKDNVTNYSA
+1342 AQEVMDNVTNYSA

-1374 YWSHVYNKVDELY
+1374 YWSHVYNKVDEQY

-1401 TAGAQGANATAVIRL
+1401 TAGAQGANAKAVIRL

-1449 GDVAGDKTMAMTQP
+1449 GDVVGDKTMAMTQS
-1463 LKENLHRDNRYHLVG
+1463 LKKNLHRDNRYHLVG

>member
-21 LLTMMALTAAPSS
+21 LLAMMALTAAPSS
-34 VYAQSFHQTGASGLP
+34 VYAQSLGFHKKGQSGLP
-49 LDSRGMQQTAEWNY
+49 LDSRGMQQTAEWHY
-63 YYYLPTGST
+63 YYYLPTGSST
-72 SMTLDLPIMGWTDNY
+72 MELELPFAGWGDSSTND
-87 ANELEP
+87 LEP
-93 YGWYRWYDY
+93 YGWIRWYDY
-102 NTDLNSANLT
+102 TTDLKSDRLTVFNSSSTSLYNSKDNDSKKDIGLIAGSLGNSARDY
-112 AYDVTSSSWYGGT
+112 A
-125 THSTQLKTNITDNSG
+125 
-140 KNIGLVAYKL
+140 
-150 SATYITRKHV
+150 
-160 GVNYSYSNSDAT
+160 GVKYNKPTGADAEDWAGET
-172 NPNWKGDIVA
+172 IA
-182 CDVSRYIDYTI
+182 CDVSRYNDYNL
-193 SGTKV
+193 TKRGYYPKYTNYV
-198 SKEPTL
+198 VYEPTL
-204 SVRYI
+204 SIRYI
-209 FHIQS
+209 FHIKS
-214 AAYLAQKLKEALCE
+214 AAYLAKRIKDALCDH
-228 GSKSKAADLTFE
+228 SRAADLTLE

-248 AKDENAKMSL
+248 AKDANANMTL
-258 RTNLKNSGGQ
+258 RTNMKNSGGQ

-274 LSTTKGKTVYPTTE
+274 LRTTVGKTVYPTTE
-288 SQKITAADFKTT
+288 AQKITAADFNTT
-300 MKQADKI
+300 MKQANKI
-307 VWKVYNEDKT
+307 VWIVYNEDKT
-317 KFCQLSATS
+317 KFCQLS
-326 STTQFCDLTISAL
+326 STTQFCDLTINAL

-354 KPTDIGFEHT
+354 KPTDIGFERT
-364 VYVVAWAANSNDMC
+364 VYVVAWAANGNYMC

-384 VFIHKGYPKTKDEIT
+384 VFIHKGYPKMKDELT
-399 ADNNI
+399 ADGDV
-404 DRTLSYLEDEDRYE
+404 DRTISYFEDKYE
-418 KKMDISFDDDNADLT
+418 QQMDISFDDDNPDLT
-433 FDAPTVNNNVSLKP
+433 LDAPTTPLNNMSRKP

-454 YGFTYANLADYDYF
+454 YGFTYADLASSDYYKG
-468 YGTYMRQSWT
+468 GTHN
-478 GKRPTYSSPNHGD
+478 GKSPIHGD
-491 YGLYKSA
+491 YGLYKSG
-498 NKTGVST
+498 NLRGISY
-505 TDYNKGYQW
+505 TDQNGYKW
-514 WANGNPEIYDR
+514 WAEGSPTIFDR
-525 TYERTSGKQYGYFLY
+525 TYAKTSGKQYGHFLY
-540 VDASDESRQIASA
+540 VDASNESRQIASA

-565 VFSGAVAEYT
+565 IFSGAVAEYT
-575 SGANAPQVMFRLYG
+575 AAMNATAPQVMFRLYG
-589 IDKDENGNEIG
+589 INKDENGNVTDQ
-600 KKLIQSFSSGDF
+600 KLIQSFSSGDF
-612 KTNTKSLQ
+612 KTNTKSHE

-628 SKQVLQKSAG
+628 SKQVLQKSAA

-646 IVLDNMCQGTDGADY
+646 IVLDNMCQDTWGADY
-661 CIDDLCLYTQT
+661 CVDDLCLYTQT

-677 LQNKPLCPNET
+677 LQNRPLCPNET

-709 AMVNMKESKLFYRIC
+709 AMVNQKESKLFYRIC
-724 DATGKQVDNIDYDG
+724 DATGKPVENIDYDG
-738 DGQPD
+738 DRLPD
-743 EYGTAR
+743 DYGTAR
-749 IPASYN
+749 IPESYSST
-755 AAYVL
+755 YVL
-760 PPEAADG
+760 PSAAAGG
-767 KNNVAMFENDNSGNR
+767 KTNVPMFENDNSGNR

-809 NPDVPGKWGKSTDVC
+809 NPEVPGDWGKSTDVC
-824 STYSGIFQVVEQSI
+824 STYSGLFQVVEQNI

-847 LTALRVNCDTKTPTV
+847 LTALRVDCNSKTPTV

-882 NVKFDWF
+882 KVKFDWF
-889 LSKPNK
+889 LSKPNA
-895 ENELYTTPG
+895 ENELYSTQG
-904 LLEALRAYRAKYP
+904 LLEALHDYRAKYP
-917 SDNGLNTGF
+917 EYNGLSAYF
-926 RSINYT
+926 RNDNRT
-932 QYTLLKQYVDSKQLI
+932 QYDLLKKYVDSKQLI

-959 EANEMGLYKIAVIP
+959 ASDEMGLYKIAVIP
-973 VQAKATINGQ
+973 VQDKATINGQ
-983 NYDICADPMLVDLRV
+983 VYEICAAPMLVDLRV

-1005 NLGFSDVIYP
+1005 NFGFPNVIYP

-1029 AIADNN
+1029 AIAEKN
-1035 GALNLPMT
+1035 GAMNLPMT
-1043 GIEGATSVKMSDAQ
+1043 GIEGARSVNMSEEDAQ
-1057 VYISN
+1057 VRISN

-1071 KQVIGVVTS
+1071 KQMIGVVTAN
-1080 STIKN
+1080 TIYET
-1085 SDKTVGIRFNSNAA
+1085 DKTVGIRFNSNAV
-1099 TILKEGYWYE
+1099 TTLKEGYWYE
-1109 INFSYN
+1109 IHFKYN
-1115 NSSASTASCPG
+1115 NADGSMASCPG
-1126 ETFVKMCIVP
+1126 ETFIKMCIVP

-1157 WLRSTKAEIFKDSY
+1157 WLRSTKSEIFKDSY

-1229 WSDATAD
+1229 WSDTTDD
-1236 GSDNGN
+1236 GSDTGN

-1294 LKQTYAGDLYVQKDD
+1294 LQQTYAGDLYVQKDD

-1321 YKEGVNDRSA
+1321 YKEAVNDRTA
-1331 YPVYQRSWDGN
+1331 YPVYQRSWDGD
-1342 AQEVKDNVTNYSA
+1342 AKEMVDNTKFYKA
-1355 NHDGTVDVT
+1355 NEDGTVT
-1364 TDNELSINSG
+1364 ETIDNDFFLTSG
-1374 YWSHVYNKVDELY
+1374 YWSHVYNKVDEQY

-1416 PKADTQFSYYDSESQ
+1416 PKADTQFSYYDSESN

-1437 VNRDAN
+1437 VPRDAN
-1443 SYRMLQ
+1443 SYRMLL

-1463 LKENLHRDNRYHLVG
+1463 LKENLHSENRYHLVG

-1492 ANTAFENSIWTLDNG
+1492 ANPAFENSIWTLDNG
-1507 VMKTHSVPVDL
+1507 KVTAYTLAL
-1518 DYDKKTDVIVNPTQA
+1518 DEAYDKKTDVLVSPTQA
-1533 FFVKVKEGET
+1533 FFVKLKAGET
-1543 APANVTF
+1543 ATEATF
-1550 NATMLINKDV
+1550 NASMLINKDV

-1569 RPTVTLTTVNG
+1569 RPTLTLTTTDGVRN
-1580 ERSSQSELIVN
+1580 SESKLIVN
-1591 DEASRDYVEGEDVE
+1591 EEACRDYVVGEDVE
-1605 MLGEGNIAEIAQ
+1605 MLGEGNIAEVAQ

-1643 APKSKDIDVNIS
+1643 AAKSKEVDVNVS
-1655 LNSKMLIK
+1655 LNSKMLRK
-1663 MNNEGSQLFLFDAT
+1663 MDNEGSQLFLFDAT

-1697 GRYYIT
+1697 GRYYVT

-1712 INTIDCF
+1712 INTIECF

-1736 RVMVYDI
+1736 RVVVYDI

>member
-21 LLTMMALTAAPSS
+21 LLAMMALTAAPSS
-34 VYAQSFHQTGASGLP
+34 VYAQSLGFHKNGQSGLP
-49 LDSRGMQQTAEWNY
+49 LDSRGMQQTAEWHY
-63 YYYLPTGST
+63 YYYLPTGSST
-72 SMTLDLPIMGWTDNY
+72 MELELPFAGWGDSSTND
-87 ANELEP
+87 LEP
-93 YGWYRWYDY
+93 YGWIRWYDY
-102 NTDLNSANLT
+102 TTDLKSNRLTVYSSSTSLNSLKDYNSKKDIGLIAGTLKNSARNY
-112 AYDVTSSSWYGGT
+112 A
-125 THSTQLKTNITDNSG
+125 
-140 KNIGLVAYKL
+140 
-150 SATYITRKHV
+150 
-160 GVNYSYSNSDAT
+160 GVKYNKPTGADAEDWPGET
-172 NPNWKGDIVA
+172 IA
-182 CDVSRYIDYTI
+182 CDVSRYNDYSIYTNY
-193 SGTKV
+193 V
-198 SKEPTL
+198 EKEPTL
-204 SVRYI
+204 SIRYI
-209 FHIQS
+209 FHIKS
-214 AAYLAQKLKEALCE
+214 AAYLAKQIKDALCDH
-228 GSKSKAADLTFE
+228 SRAADLTLE

-248 AKDENAKMSL
+248 AKDANANMTL
-258 RTNLKNSGGQ
+258 RTNMKNSGGQ

-274 LSTTKGKTVYPTTE
+274 LRTTKGKTVYPTTE
-288 SQKITAADFKTT
+288 AQKITAADFNTT
-300 MKQADKI
+300 MKQATKI
-307 VWKVYNEDKT
+307 VWIVYNEDKT
-317 KFCQLSATS
+317 KFCQLS
-326 STTQFCDLTISAL
+326 STTQFCDLTINAL
-339 NSATWYNVSNDATTT
+339 KNATWRNVSNDAKTS
-354 KPTDIGFEHT
+354 KPTDIGFEQT
-364 VYVVAWAANSNDMC
+364 VYVVAWAANGDYMC

-384 VFIHKGYPKTKDEIT
+384 VFIHKGYPKTKDELT
-399 ADNNI
+399 ADGDV
-404 DRTLSYLEDEDRYE
+404 DRTISYFEDKYE
-418 KKMDISFDDDNADLT
+418 QQMDISFDDDNPDLT
-433 FDAPTVNNNVSLKP
+433 LDAPTTPLDNMSLKP

-454 YGFTYANLADYDYF
+454 YGFTYALLASNDYYYD
-468 YGTYMRQSWT
+468 GSTPHHS
-478 GKRPTYSSPNHGD
+478 KSPIHGD
-491 YGLYKSA
+491 YGLYKSG
-498 NKTGVST
+498 NLPGISY
-505 TDYNKGYQW
+505 DNQNGYQW
-514 WANGNPEIYDR
+514 WAAGSPTIYDR
-525 TYERTSGKQYGYFLY
+525 TYAKTNGKQYGHFLY
-540 VDASDESRQIASA
+540 VDASNESRQIASA

-565 VFSGAVAEYT
+565 IFSGAVAEYT
-575 SGANAPQVMFRLYG
+575 AAMNSTAPQVMFRLYG
-589 IDKDENGNEIG
+589 IDKDENGNVTDQ
-600 KKLIQSFSSGDF
+600 KLIQSFSSGDF
-612 KTNTKSLQ
+612 KTNTKTHA

-628 SKQVLQKSAG
+628 SKQVLQKSAA

-646 IVLDNMCQGTDGADY
+646 IVLDNMCQDTWGADY
-661 CIDDLCLYTQT
+661 CVDDLCLYTQT
-672 SKLDV
+672 TKLDV

-688 GYETAPEEITL
+688 GYETAPEDITL

-709 AMVNMKESKLFYRIC
+709 AMVNQKESKLFYRIC
-724 DATGKQVDNIDYDG
+724 DATGKPVDNIDYDG

-743 EYGTAR
+743 AYGIAS

-755 AAYVL
+755 AGLVL
-760 PPEAADG
+760 PSAAAGG
-767 KNNVAMFENDNSGNR
+767 KTNVPMFENDNSGNR

-792 IVPGKDYYFS
+792 IIPGKDYYFS

-809 NPDVPGKWGKSTDVC
+809 NPEVPGVWGKSTDVC
-824 STYSGIFQVVEQSI
+824 STYSGIFQVVEQNI

-847 LTALRVNCDTKTPTV
+847 LTALRVDCNSKTPTV

-882 NVKFDWF
+882 KVKFDWF
-889 LSKPNK
+889 LSKPNA
-895 ENELYTTPG
+895 ENELYSTTG
-904 LLEALRAYRAKYP
+904 LLEALHAYRAKYP
-917 SDNGLNTGF
+917 EYNGLSTYF
-926 RSINYT
+926 RNDNRT
-932 QYTLLKQYVDSKQLI
+932 QYDLLKQYVDSKQLI

-953 MGNRTF
+953 MGNRKF

-983 NYDICADPMLVDLRV
+983 EYEICADPMLVDLRV

-1005 NLGFSDVIYP
+1005 NFGFPNVIYP

-1029 AIADNN
+1029 AIATKN

-1043 GIEGATSVKMSDAQ
+1043 GIEGAKSVKMRYNAKVS
-1057 VYISN
+1057 ISN

-1071 KQVIGVVTS
+1071 KQAIGVVTS
-1080 STIKN
+1080 SIINRTDN
-1085 SDKTVGIRFNSNAA
+1085 TVGIRFNPNADK
-1099 TILKEGYWYE
+1099 ILKEGYWYE
-1109 INFSYN
+1109 INFSYDN
-1115 NSSASTASCPG
+1115 ADGSTASCPG
-1126 ETFVKMCIVP
+1126 ETFIKMCIVP

-1171 TDYNTT
+1171 ADYNTT

-1229 WSDATAD
+1229 WSNTTAD

-1242 GTFSCEKWAGNFCD
+1242 GTFSCETWAGNFCD

-1271 LNYNKAYVEKEL
+1271 LTYNKAYVEKEL

-1294 LKQTYAGDLYVQKDD
+1294 LQQTYAGDLYVPKDN
-1309 GQEKSEA
+1309 GQEQSEA
-1316 FKPIT
+1316 FLPIT

-1342 AQEVKDNVTNYSA
+1342 AQEVIDNITNYSA

-1364 TDNELSINSG
+1364 TGNELSINSG
-1374 YWSHVYNKVDELY
+1374 YWSHVYNKVDEQY

-1401 TAGAQGANATAVIRL
+1401 TAGAQDANAKAVVRL

-1437 VNRDAN
+1437 VNRDAK

-1507 VMKTHSVPVDL
+1507 KVTAYTLAL
-1518 DYDKKTDVIVNPTQA
+1518 DEAYDKKTDVLVSPTQA
-1533 FFVKVKEGET
+1533 FFVKLKTGESAT
-1543 APANVTF
+1543 EATF
-1550 NATMLINKDV
+1550 NASMLINKDV
-1560 TPGEKALII
+1560 TPGEKALVI
-1569 RPTVTLTTVNG
+1569 RPTLTLTTTDGVRN
-1580 ERSSQSELIVN
+1580 SESKLIVN

-1736 RVMVYDI
+1736 RVVVYDI

>member
-10 RPAPSRRLLLQ
+10 RLAPSRRLLLQ

-34 VYAQSFHQTGASGLP
+34 VYAQSLGFHKKGQSGLP
-49 LDSRGMQQTAEWNY
+49 LDSRGMQQTAEWHY
-63 YYYLPTGST
+63 YYYLPTNSNTMELELPFYGWGKSST
-72 SMTLDLPIMGWTDNY
+72 ND
-87 ANELEP
+87 LEP
-93 YGWYRWYDY
+93 YGWIRWYDY
-102 NTDLNSANLT
+102 TTDLKSDRLT
-112 AYDVTSSSWYGGT
+112 VYSRYSTS
-125 THSTQLKTNITDNSG
+125 LKSLKDDTSK
-140 KNIGLVAYKL
+140 KNIGLIAGTLKN
-150 SATYITRKHV
+150 SARDYA
-160 GVNYSYSNSDAT
+160 GVKYNKPTGADAED
-172 NPNWKGDIVA
+172 WAGDTIA
-182 CDVSRYIDYTI
+182 CDVSRYNDYSI
-193 SGTKV
+193 STNYV
-198 SKEPTL
+198 EKEPTL
-204 SVRYI
+204 SIRYI
-209 FHIQS
+209 FHIKS
-214 AAYLAQKLKEALCE
+214 AAYLAKRIKDALCDH
-228 GSKSKAADLTFE
+228 SRAADLTLE

-248 AKDENAKMSL
+248 AKDANANMTL
-258 RTNLKNSGGQ
+258 RTNMKNSGGQ

-274 LSTTKGKTVYPTTE
+274 LRTTVGKTVYPTTE
-288 SQKITAADFKTT
+288 SQKITAADFNTT
-300 MKQADKI
+300 MKQANTI
-307 VWKVYNEDKT
+307 VWRVYNEEKT
-317 KFCQLSATS
+317 KYCQLSS
-326 STTQFCDLTISAL
+326 ETQFCDLTINAL
-339 NSATWYNVSNDATTT
+339 KNATWRNVSNGATTA
-354 KPTDIGFEHT
+354 KPTDIGFEQT
-364 VYVVAWAANSNDMC
+364 VYVVAWAANGDYMC

-384 VFIHKGYPKTKDEIT
+384 VFIHKGYPKTKDELT
-399 ADNNI
+399 ADGDV
-404 DRTLSYLEDEDRYE
+404 DRTLSYFEGKYE
-418 KKMDISFDDDNADLT
+418 QQTVISFDDDNPDLT
-433 FDAPTVNNNVSLKP
+433 LDAPTTPLNNMSLKP

-454 YGFTYANLADYDYF
+454 YGFTYAELENYDY
-468 YGTYMRQSWT
+468 YYDRSTPHHS
-478 GKRPTYSSPNHGD
+478 KSPIHGD
-491 YGLYKSA
+491 YGLYKSG
-498 NKTGVST
+498 NLRGISY
-505 TDYNKGYQW
+505 DNENGYQW
-514 WANGNPEIYDR
+514 WAAGSPTIYDR
-525 TYERTSGKQYGYFLY
+525 TYAKTSGKQYGHFLY
-540 VDASDESRQIASA
+540 VDASNESRQIASA

-565 VFSGAVAEYT
+565 IFSGAVAEYT
-575 SGANAPQVMFRLYG
+575 ASYNATAPQVMFRLYG
-589 IDKDENGNEIG
+589 INKDENGNVTDQ
-600 KKLIQSFSSGDF
+600 KLIQSFSSGDF
-612 KTNTKSLQ
+612 KTNTKTHE

-628 SKQVLQKSAG
+628 SKQVLQKSAA

-646 IVLDNMCQGTDGADY
+646 IVLDNMCQNTKGADY

-688 GYETAPEEITL
+688 GYETAPDDITL

-709 AMVNMKESKLFYRIC
+709 AMVNQKESKLFYRIC
-724 DATGKQVDNIDYDG
+724 DATGKKVDNIDYNG

-743 EYGTAR
+743 EYGIAS

-755 AAYVL
+755 AGLVL
-760 PPEAADG
+760 PPAAADG
-767 KNNVAMFENDNSGNR
+767 KTNVPMFENDNSGNR

-809 NPDVPGKWGKSTDVC
+809 NPDVPGDWGKSTDVC
-824 STYSGIFQVVEQSI
+824 STYSGLFQVVEQNI

-847 LTALRVNCDTKTPTV
+847 LTALRVDCNSNTPTV

-895 ENELYTTPG
+895 ENELYSTSG
-904 LLEALRAYRAKYP
+904 LLEALHAYRAKYP
-917 SDNGLNTGF
+917 EYNGLSTDF
-926 RSINYT
+926 RYVNYA
-932 QYTLLKQYVDSKQLI
+932 QYNLLKKYVDSKQLI

-953 MGNRTF
+953 MGTRKF
-959 EANEMGLYKIAVIP
+959 EAKEMGLYKIAVIP

-983 NYDICADPMLVDLRV
+983 VYDICAAPMLVDLRV

-1005 NLGFSDVIYP
+1005 NFGFPNVIYP

-1022 VGLPQIK
+1022 VGLPQIN
-1029 AIADNN
+1029 AIATKN

-1043 GIEGATSVKMSDAQ
+1043 GIEGAKSVKMRYDAK
-1057 VYISN
+1057 VSISN
-1062 TNDPDFNST
+1062 SNDPDFNST
-1071 KQVIGVVTS
+1071 KQAIGEVTS
-1080 STIKN
+1080 SIINRTDN
-1085 SDKTVGIRFNSNAA
+1085 TVGIRFNPNADK
-1099 TILKEGYWYE
+1099 ILKEGYWYE
-1109 INFSYN
+1109 INFSYDN
-1115 NSSASTASCPG
+1115 ADGSTASCPG
-1126 ETFVKMCIVP
+1126 ETFIKMCIVP

-1229 WSDATAD
+1229 WSNTTDD

-1271 LNYNKAYVEKEL
+1271 LTYNKAYVEKEL

-1294 LKQTYAGDLYVQKDD
+1294 LQQTYAGDLYVPKNN
-1309 GQEKSEA
+1309 GQEQSEA
-1316 FKPIT
+1316 FKPMT
-1321 YKEGVNDRSA
+1321 YDENVNDRSA
-1331 YPVYQRSWDGN
+1331 YPVYQRSWDGD
-1342 AQEVKDNVTNYSA
+1342 AKEIVDNTKFYQA
-1355 NHDGTVDVT
+1355 HEDGTVEET
-1364 TDNELSINSG
+1364 TNDFFLTSG
-1374 YWSHVYNKVDELY
+1374 YWSHVYNKVDEQY

-1443 SYRMLQ
+1443 SYRMLL

-1463 LKENLHRDNRYHLVG
+1463 LKENLHSENRYHLVG

-1492 ANTAFENSIWTLDNG
+1492 ANPAFENSIWTLDNG
-1507 VMKTHSVPVDL
+1507 KVTAYTLAL
-1518 DYDKKTDVIVNPTQA
+1518 DEAYDKKTDVLVSPTQA
-1533 FFVKVKEGET
+1533 FFVKLKTGESAT
-1543 APANVTF
+1543 EATF
-1550 NATMLINKDV
+1550 NASMLINKDV
-1560 TPGEKALII
+1560 TPGEKALVI
-1569 RPTVTLTTVNG
+1569 RPTLTLTTTDGVRN
-1580 ERSSQSELIVN
+1580 SESKLIVN
-1591 DEASRDYVEGEDVE
+1591 DEASRDYVDGEDVE

-1736 RVMVYDI
+1736 RVVVYDI

>member
-10 RPAPSRRLLLQ
+10 RLAPSRRLLLQ
-21 LLTMMALTAAPSS
+21 LLAMMALTAAPSS
-34 VYAQSFHQTGASGLP
+34 VYAQSLGFHKEGQSGLP
-49 LDSRGMQQTAEWNY
+49 LDSRGMQQTAEWHYNY
-63 YYYLPTGST
+63 YMPANSNTMELELPFDGWEKSST
-72 SMTLDLPIMGWTDNY
+72 ND
-87 ANELEP
+87 LEP
-93 YGWYRWYDY
+93 YGWIRWYDY
-102 NTDLNSANLT
+102 NTDLKSDKLTVYSRYNTSLKSLKDYNSKKDIGLIAGTLKNSARDY
-112 AYDVTSSSWYGGT
+112 A
-125 THSTQLKTNITDNSG
+125 
-140 KNIGLVAYKL
+140 
-150 SATYITRKHV
+150 
-160 GVNYSYSNSDAT
+160 GVKYNKPTGADAEDWAGET
-172 NPNWKGDIVA
+172 IA
-182 CDVSRYIDYTI
+182 CDVSRYNDYSIYTNY
-193 SGTKV
+193 V
-198 SKEPTL
+198 EKEPTL
-204 SVRYI
+204 SIRYI
-209 FHIQS
+209 FHIKS
-214 AAYLAQKLKEALCE
+214 AAYLAKRIKDALCDH
-228 GSKSKAADLTFE
+228 SRAADLTLE

-248 AKDENAKMSL
+248 AKDERANMTL
-258 RTNLKNSGGQ
+258 RTNMKNSGGQ

-274 LSTTKGKTVYPTTE
+274 LRTTVGKTVYPTTE
-288 SQKITAADFKTT
+288 SQKITAADFNTT

-307 VWKVYNEDKT
+307 VWAVYNEDKT
-317 KFCQLSATS
+317 KYCQLSS
-326 STTQFCDLTISAL
+326 KTQFCDLTINAL
-339 NSATWYNVSNDATTT
+339 KNATWYNVSNGATTT

-364 VYVVAWAANSNDMC
+364 VYVVAWAVNGTTDMC

-384 VFIHKGYPKTKDEIT
+384 VFIHKGYPKTKDELT
-399 ADNNI
+399 ADGDV
-404 DRTLSYLEDEDRYE
+404 DRTISYFEE
-418 KKMDISFDDDNADLT
+418 KKYEQQMDISFDDDNPGLT
-433 FDAPTVNNNVSLKP
+433 LDAPTTPLNNMSLKP

-454 YGFTYANLADYDYF
+454 YGFTYAELESFDYYYDRS
-468 YGTYMRQSWT
+468 TPHHS
-478 GKRPTYSSPNHGD
+478 KSPIHGD
-491 YGLYKSA
+491 YGLYKSG
-498 NKTGVST
+498 NLRGISY
-505 TDYNKGYQW
+505 DNENGYQW
-514 WANGNPEIYDR
+514 WAAGSPTIYDR
-525 TYERTSGKQYGYFLY
+525 THAKTSGKQYGHFLY
-540 VDASDESRQIASA
+540 VDASNESRQIASA

-565 VFSGAVAEYT
+565 IFSGAVAEYT
-575 SGANAPQVMFRLYG
+575 AAYNATAPQVMFRLYG
-589 IDKDENGNEIG
+589 INKDENGNVTDQ
-600 KKLIQSFSSGDF
+600 KLIQSFSSGDF
-612 KTNTKSLQ
+612 KTNTKTHE

-628 SKQVLQKSAG
+628 SKQVLQKSAA

-646 IVLDNMCQGTDGADY
+646 IVLDNMCQNTKGADY

-672 SKLDV
+672 TKLDV
-677 LQNKPLCPNET
+677 LQNRPLCPNET
-688 GYETAPEEITL
+688 GYETAPEYITL

-709 AMVNMKESKLFYRIC
+709 AMVNQKESKLFYRIC
-724 DATGKQVDNIDYDG
+724 DATGKPVDNIDYDG
-738 DGQPD
+738 DRQPD
-743 EYGTAR
+743 EYGIAS

-755 AAYVL
+755 AGLVL
-760 PPEAADG
+760 PPAAADG
-767 KNNVAMFENDNSGNR
+767 KTVPMFENDNSGNR

-809 NPDVPGKWGKSTDVC
+809 NPDVPGEWGKSTDVC
-824 STYSGIFQVVEQSI
+824 STYSGIFQVVEQNI

-847 LTALRVNCDTKTPTV
+847 LTALRVDCNSNTPTV

-889 LSKPNK
+889 LSKPNA
-895 ENELYTTPG
+895 ENELYSTSG
-904 LLEALRAYRAKYP
+904 LLEALHAYRAKYP
-917 SDNGLNTGF
+917 SYNGLSTYF
-926 RSINYT
+926 RSDSPT
-932 QYTLLKQYVDSKQLI
+932 QYALLKQYVDSKQLI

-953 MGNRTF
+953 MGNRKF
-959 EANEMGLYKIAVIP
+959 EAKETGLYKIAVIP

-983 NYDICADPMLVDLRV
+983 VYEICAAPMLVDLRV

-1005 NLGFSDVIYP
+1005 NFGFPNVIYP

-1029 AIADNN
+1029 AIAEKN

-1043 GIEGATSVKMSDAQ
+1043 GIEGAKSVEMIDEAQ
-1057 VYISN
+1057 VSISN
-1062 TNDPDFNST
+1062 SNDPDFNST
-1071 KQVIGVVTS
+1071 EQMIGVVTAN
-1080 STIKN
+1080 TIKN
-1085 SDKTVGIRFNSNAA
+1085 SDNTVGIRFNSNAVK
-1099 TILKEGYWYE
+1099 TLKEGYWYE
-1109 INFSYN
+1109 IHFRYANADGSM
-1115 NSSASTASCPG
+1115 ASCPG
-1126 ETFVKMCIVP
+1126 ETFIKMCIVP

-1188 TVANQKDKG
+1188 TVANQNDKG

-1229 WSDATAD
+1229 WSNTTDD

-1271 LNYNKAYVEKEL
+1271 LTYNKAYVEKEL

-1294 LKQTYAGDLYVQKDD
+1294 LQQTYAGDLYVQKDD

-1316 FKPIT
+1316 FQPMT
-1321 YKEGVNDRSA
+1321 YDEKVNDRSA
-1331 YPVYQRSWDGN
+1331 YPVYQRSWDGD
-1342 AQEVKDNVTNYSA
+1342 AKEIVDNTKFYQA
-1355 NHDGTVDVT
+1355 HEDGTVEET
-1364 TDNELSINSG
+1364 TNDFFLTSG
-1374 YWSHVYNKVDELY
+1374 YWSHVYNKVDEQY

-1443 SYRMLQ
+1443 SYRILL

-1463 LKENLHRDNRYHLVG
+1463 LKENLHSENRYHLVG

-1492 ANTAFENSIWTLDNG
+1492 ANPAFENSIWTLDNG
-1507 VMKTHSVPVDL
+1507 KVTAYTLAL
-1518 DYDKKTDVIVNPTQA
+1518 DEAYDKKTDVLVSPTQA
-1533 FFVKVKEGET
+1533 FFVKLKTGESAT
-1543 APANVTF
+1543 EATF
-1550 NATMLINKDV
+1550 NASMLINKDV
-1560 TPGEKALII
+1560 TPGENALVI
-1569 RPTVTLTTVNG
+1569 RPTLTLTTTDGVRN
-1580 ERSSQSELIVN
+1580 SESKLIVN
-1591 DEASRDYVEGEDVE
+1591 DEASRDYVDGEDVE

-1643 APKSKDIDVNIS
+1643 APKNKDIDVNIS

-1712 INTIDCF
+1712 INTIECF

-1736 RVMVYDI
+1736 RVVVYDVAG
-1743 SGALVTSNHSVNGGR
+1743 SLVTSNHSVNGGR

>member
-34 VYAQSFHQTGASGLP
+34 VYAQSLGFHKEGKSGLP
-49 LDSRGMQQTAEWNY
+49 LDSRGMQQTAEWHY
-63 YYYLPTGST
+63 YYYLPTNSNTMELELPFDGWLKSST
-72 SMTLDLPIMGWTDNY
+72 ND
-87 ANELEP
+87 LEP
-93 YGWYRWYDY
+93 YGWIRWYDY
-102 NTDLNSANLT
+102 TTDLKSDRLT
-112 AYDVTSSSWYGGT
+112 VYSRYYTS
-125 THSTQLKTNITDNSG
+125 LKSLKDDTSK
-140 KNIGLVAYKL
+140 KNIGLIAGTLKN
-150 SATYITRKHV
+150 SARDYA
-160 GVNYSYSNSDAT
+160 GVKYNKPTGADAEDWPGET
-172 NPNWKGDIVA
+172 IA
-182 CDVSRYIDYTI
+182 CDVSRYNDYSI
-193 SGTKV
+193 STNYV
-198 SKEPTL
+198 EKEPTL
-204 SVRYI
+204 SIRYI
-209 FHIQS
+209 FHIKS
-214 AAYLAQKLKEALCE
+214 AAYLAKRIKDALCDH
-228 GSKSKAADLTFE
+228 SRAADLTLE

-248 AKDENAKMSL
+248 AKDANANMTL
-258 RTNLKNSGGQ
+258 RTNMKNSGGQ

-274 LSTTKGKTVYPTTE
+274 LRTTVGKTVYPTTE
-288 SQKITAADFKTT
+288 AQKITAADFNTT
-300 MKQADKI
+300 MKQANKI
-307 VWKVYNEDKT
+307 VWIVYNEDKT
-317 KFCQLSATS
+317 KFCQLS
-326 STTQFCDLTISAL
+326 STTQFCDLTINAL
-339 NSATWYNVSNDATTT
+339 KNATWYNVSNDAKTS
-354 KPTDIGFEHT
+354 KPTDIGFEQT
-364 VYVVAWAANSNDMC
+364 VYVVAWAANGDYMC

-384 VFIHKGYPKTKDEIT
+384 VFIHKGYPKMKDELT
-399 ADNNI
+399 ADGDV

-418 KKMDISFDDDNADLT
+418 KKMDISFDDDNPDLT
-433 FDAPTVNNNVSLKP
+433 LDAPTTPENNMSLKP

-454 YGFTYANLADYDYF
+454 YGFTYALLASNDYYYD
-468 YGTYMRQSWT
+468 GSTPHHS
-478 GKRPTYSSPNHGD
+478 KSPIHGD
-491 YGLYKSA
+491 YGLYKSG
-498 NKTGVST
+498 NLRGISY
-505 TDYNKGYQW
+505 DNENGYQW
-514 WANGNPEIYDR
+514 WAAGSPTIYDR
-525 TYERTSGKQYGYFLY
+525 THAKTSGKQYGHFLY
-540 VDASDESRQIASA
+540 VDASNESRQIASA

-565 VFSGAVAEYT
+565 IFSGAVAEYT
-575 SGANAPQVMFRLYG
+575 ASYNATAPQVMFRLYG
-589 IDKDENGNEIG
+589 INKDENGNVTDQ
-600 KKLIQSFSSGDF
+600 KLIQSFSSGDF
-612 KTNTKSLQ
+612 KTNTKSHE

-628 SKQVLQKSAG
+628 SKQVLQKSAA

-646 IVLDNMCQGTDGADY
+646 IVLDNMCQNTKGADY

-688 GYETAPEEITL
+688 GYETAPDDITL

-709 AMVNMKESKLFYRIC
+709 AMVNQKESKLFYRIC

-738 DGQPD
+738 DGHPD
-743 EYGTAR
+743 EYGIAL

-755 AAYVL
+755 AGLVL

-767 KNNVAMFENDNSGNR
+767 KTVPMFENDNSGNR

-809 NPDVPGKWGKSTDVC
+809 NPDVPGKWGISTDVC
-824 STYSGIFQVVEQSI
+824 STYSGIFQVVEQNI

-847 LTALRVNCDTKTPTV
+847 LTALRVNCNTHTPTV

-889 LSKPNK
+889 LSKPNA
-895 ENELYTTPG
+895 ENELYTTTG
-904 LLEALRAYRAKYP
+904 LLEALHAYRAKYP
-917 SDNGLNTGF
+917 EYNGLSTYF
-926 RSINYT
+926 RNDNRT
-932 QYTLLKQYVDSKQLI
+932 QYDLLKKYVDSKQLI

-959 EANEMGLYKIAVIP
+959 ASDEMGLYKIAVIP

-983 NYDICADPMLVDLRV
+983 VYEICAAPMLVDLRV

-1005 NLGFSDVIYP
+1005 NFGFPGVIYP

-1029 AIADNN
+1029 AIAEKN

-1043 GIEGATSVKMSDAQ
+1043 GIEGAKSVNMSEEDAQ
-1057 VYISN
+1057 VCISN

-1071 KQVIGVVTS
+1071 KQAIGVVTAN
-1080 STIKN
+1080 TIYET
-1085 SDKTVGIRFNSNAA
+1085 DKTVGIRFNSNAA

-1109 INFSYN
+1109 IHFRYN
-1115 NSSASTASCPG
+1115 NADGSMASCPG
-1126 ETFVKMCIVP
+1126 ETFIKMCIVP

-1171 TDYNTT
+1171 ADYNTT

-1188 TVANQKDKG
+1188 TVANQNDKG

-1229 WSDATAD
+1229 WSNTTDD

-1294 LKQTYAGDLYVQKDD
+1294 LQQTYAGDLYVPKNN
-1309 GQEKSEA
+1309 GQEQSEA
-1316 FKPIT
+1316 FKPMT
-1321 YKEGVNDRSA
+1321 YDENVNDRSA

-1342 AQEVKDNVTNYSA
+1342 AQEVMDNVTNYSA

-1374 YWSHVYNKVDELY
+1374 YWSHVYNKVDEQY

-1401 TAGAQGANATAVIRL
+1401 TAGAQDANAKAVIRL

-1431 KPVNVT
+1431 KPLNVT
-1437 VNRDAN
+1437 VSRDAN

-1507 VMKTHSVPVDL
+1507 VMKTHSVPVDQ

-1543 APANVTF
+1543 APAHVTF

-1697 GRYYIT
+1697 GRYYVT
-1703 NQSSLNTTD
+1703 HQSSLNTTD

>member
-10 RPAPSRRLLLQ
+10 RPAPSKRLLLQ
-21 LLTMMALTAAPSS
+21 LLAMMALTAAPSS
-34 VYAQSFHQTGASGLP
+34 VYAQSLGFHKKGQSGLP
-49 LDSRGMQQTAEWNY
+49 LDSRGMQQTAEWHY
-63 YYYLPTGST
+63 YYYLPTNSDPMELELPFDGWGNSST
-72 SMTLDLPIMGWTDNY
+72 ND
-87 ANELEP
+87 LEP
-93 YGWYRWYDY
+93 YGWIRWYDY
-102 NTDLNSANLT
+102 TTDLKSKRLT
-112 AYDVTSSSWYGGT
+112 AYSRSTS
-125 THSTQLKTNITDNSG
+125 LKSLNDKTSKKD
-140 KNIGLVAYKL
+140 IGLIAGTL
-150 SATYITRKHV
+150 RNSARDYA
-160 GVNYSYSNSDAT
+160 GVKYNKPTGADAEDWPGET
-172 NPNWKGDIVA
+172 IA
-182 CDVSRYIDYTI
+182 CDVSRYNDYSIYTNY
-193 SGTKV
+193 V
-198 SKEPTL
+198 EKEPTL
-204 SVRYI
+204 SIRYI
-209 FHIQS
+209 FHIKS
-214 AAYLAQKLKEALCE
+214 AAYLAKRIKDALCDH
-228 GSKSKAADLTFE
+228 SRAADLTLE

-248 AKDENAKMSL
+248 AKDEYANMTL
-258 RTNLKNSGGQ
+258 RTNMKNSGGQ

-274 LSTTKGKTVYPTTE
+274 LRTTVGKTVYPTTE
-288 SQKITAADFKTT
+288 SQKITAADFNTT
-300 MKQADKI
+300 MKQANKI
-307 VWKVYNEDKT
+307 VWIVYNEDKT
-317 KFCQLSATS
+317 KFCQLS
-326 STTQFCDLTISAL
+326 STTQFCDLTINAL
-339 NSATWYNVSNDATTT
+339 KNATWYNVSNDAKTS
-354 KPTDIGFEHT
+354 KPTDIGFEQT
-364 VYVVAWAANSNDMC
+364 VYVVAWAANGDYMC

-384 VFIHKGYPKTKDEIT
+384 VFIHKGYPKMKDELT
-399 ADNNI
+399 ADGDV
-404 DRTLSYLEDEDRYE
+404 DRTISYFEE
-418 KKMDISFDDDNADLT
+418 KYKQQMDISFDDDNPDLT
-433 FDAPTVNNNVSLKP
+433 LDAPTTPLNNMSLKP

-454 YGFTYANLADYDYF
+454 YGFTYAELANYDY
-468 YGTYMRQSWT
+468 YYERSTPHHS
-478 GKRPTYSSPNHGD
+478 KSPIHGD
-491 YGLYKSA
+491 YGLYKSG
-498 NKTGVST
+498 NLRGISY
-505 TDYNKGYQW
+505 DNENGYQW
-514 WANGNPEIYDR
+514 WAAGSPTIYDR
-525 TYERTSGKQYGYFLY
+525 TYAKTSGKQYGHFLY
-540 VDASDESRQIASA
+540 VDASNESRQIASA

-565 VFSGAVAEYT
+565 IFSGAVAEYT
-575 SGANAPQVMFRLYG
+575 ASYNATAPQVMFRLYG
-589 IDKDENGNEIG
+589 INKDENGNVTDQ
-600 KKLIQSFSSGDF
+600 KLIQSFSSGDF
-612 KTNTKSLQ
+612 KTNTKSHEF
-620 YGKWYQIY
+620 GKWYQIY
-628 SKQVLQKSAG
+628 SKQVLQKSAA

-646 IVLDNMCQGTDGADY
+646 IVLDNMCQNTKGADY

-688 GYETAPEEITL
+688 GYETAPDDITL

-709 AMVNMKESKLFYRIC
+709 AMVNQKESKLFYRIC
-724 DATGKQVDNIDYDG
+724 DATGKRVDNIDYDG
-738 DGQPD
+738 DGHPD

-760 PPEAADG
+760 PPAAAGG
-767 KNNVAMFENDNSGNR
+767 KTNVPMFENDNSGNR

-809 NPDVPGKWGKSTDVC
+809 NPNVPGDWGKSTDVC
-824 STYSGIFQVVEQSI
+824 STYSDRFQVVEQNI

-847 LTALRVNCDTKTPTV
+847 LTALRVNCNTNTPTV

-889 LSKPNK
+889 LSKPNA
-895 ENELYTTPG
+895 ENELYSTSG
-904 LLEALRAYRAKYP
+904 LLEALHAYRAKYP
-917 SDNGLNTGF
+917 EYNGLSTDF
-926 RSINYT
+926 RYVNNV
-932 QYTLLKQYVDSKQLI
+932 QYNLLKKYVDSKQLI

-959 EANEMGLYKIAVIP
+959 ASDEMGLYKIAVIP

-983 NYDICADPMLVDLRV
+983 VYEICAAPMLVDLRV

-1005 NLGFSDVIYP
+1005 NFGFPGVIYP

-1022 VGLPQIK
+1022 VGLPQIN
-1029 AIADNN
+1029 AIATKN

-1043 GIEGATSVKMSDAQ
+1043 GIEGAKSVKMIDEAQ
-1057 VYISN
+1057 VSISN

-1071 KQVIGVVTS
+1071 EQMIGVVTAN
-1080 STIKN
+1080 TIKN
-1085 SDKTVGIRFNSNAA
+1085 SDNTVGIRFNSNAVK
-1099 TILKEGYWYE
+1099 TLKEGYWYE
-1109 INFSYN
+1109 IHFRYANADGSM
-1115 NSSASTASCPG
+1115 ASCPG
-1126 ETFVKMCIVP
+1126 ETFIKMCIVP

-1271 LNYNKAYVEKEL
+1271 LTYNKAYVEKEL

-1294 LKQTYAGDLYVQKDD
+1294 LQQTYAGDLYVPKNN
-1309 GQEKSEA
+1309 GQEQSEA
-1316 FKPIT
+1316 FKPMT
-1321 YKEGVNDRSA
+1321 YDENVNDRSA
-1331 YPVYQRSWDGN
+1331 YPVYQRSWDGD
-1342 AQEVKDNVTNYSA
+1342 AKEIVDNTKFYQA
-1355 NHDGTVDVT
+1355 HEDGTVEET
-1364 TDNELSINSG
+1364 TNDFFLTSG
-1374 YWSHVYNKVDELY
+1374 YWSHVYNKVDEQY

-1443 SYRMLQ
+1443 SYRMLL

-1492 ANTAFENSIWTLDNG
+1492 ANPAFENSIWTLDNG
-1507 VMKTHSVPVDL
+1507 KVTAYTLAL
-1518 DYDKKTDVIVNPTQA
+1518 DEAYDKKTDVLVSPTQA
-1533 FFVKVKEGET
+1533 FFVKLKTGESAT
-1543 APANVTF
+1543 EATF
-1550 NATMLINKDV
+1550 NASMLINKDV
-1560 TPGEKALII
+1560 TPGEKALVI
-1569 RPTVTLTTVNG
+1569 RPTLTLTTTDGVRN
-1580 ERSSQSELIVN
+1580 SESKLIVN
-1591 DEASRDYVEGEDVE
+1591 DEASRDYVDGEDVE

-1677 TKTFSE
+1677 TKMFSE

-1697 GRYYIT
+1697 GRYYVT

-1712 INTIDCF
+1712 INTIECF

>member
-34 VYAQSFHQTGASGLP
+34 VYAQSLGFHKNGQSGLP
-49 LDSRGMQQTAEWNY
+49 LDSRGMQQTAEWHY
-63 YYYLPTGST
+63 YYYLPTGSST
-72 SMTLDLPIMGWTDNY
+72 MELELPFAGWGDSSTND
-87 ANELEP
+87 LEP
-93 YGWYRWYDY
+93 YGWIRWYDY
-102 NTDLNSANLT
+102 TTDLKSDRLTVFNSSSTSLYNSKDNDSKKDIGLIAGSLGNSARDY
-112 AYDVTSSSWYGGT
+112 A
-125 THSTQLKTNITDNSG
+125 
-140 KNIGLVAYKL
+140 
-150 SATYITRKHV
+150 
-160 GVNYSYSNSDAT
+160 GVKYNKPTGADAEDWAGET
-172 NPNWKGDIVA
+172 IA
-182 CDVSRYIDYTI
+182 CDVSRYNDYNL
-193 SGTKV
+193 TKRGYYPKYTNYV
-198 SKEPTL
+198 VYEPTL
-204 SVRYI
+204 SIRYI
-209 FHIQS
+209 FHIKS
-214 AAYLAQKLKEALCE
+214 AAYLAKRIKDALCDH
-228 GSKSKAADLTFE
+228 SRAADLTLE

-248 AKDENAKMSL
+248 AKDANANMTL
-258 RTNLKNSGGQ
+258 RTNMKNSGGQ

-274 LSTTKGKTVYPTTE
+274 LRTTVGKTVYPTTE
-288 SQKITAADFKTT
+288 AQKITAADFNTT
-300 MKQADKI
+300 MKQANKI
-307 VWKVYNEDKT
+307 VWIVYNEDKT
-317 KFCQLSATS
+317 KFCQLS
-326 STTQFCDLTISAL
+326 STTQFCDLTINAL
-339 NSATWYNVSNDATTT
+339 NSATWYNVSNNATTT
-354 KPTDIGFEHT
+354 KPTDIGFERT
-364 VYVVAWAANSNDMC
+364 VYVVAWAANGNYMC

-384 VFIHKGYPKTKDEIT
+384 VFIHKGYPKMKDELT
-399 ADNNI
+399 ADGDV
-404 DRTLSYLEDEDRYE
+404 DRTISYFEDKYE
-418 KKMDISFDDDNADLT
+418 QQMDISFDDDNPDLT
-433 FDAPTVNNNVSLKP
+433 LDAPTTPLNNMSRKP

-454 YGFTYANLADYDYF
+454 YGFTYADLASSDYYKG
-468 YGTYMRQSWT
+468 GTHN
-478 GKRPTYSSPNHGD
+478 GKSPIHGD
-491 YGLYKSA
+491 YGLYKSG
-498 NKTGVST
+498 NLRGISY
-505 TDYNKGYQW
+505 TDQNGYKW
-514 WANGNPEIYDR
+514 WAEGSPTIFDR
-525 TYERTSGKQYGYFLY
+525 TYAKTSGKQYGHFLY
-540 VDASDESRQIASA
+540 VDASNESRQIASA

-565 VFSGAVAEYT
+565 IFSGAVAEYT
-575 SGANAPQVMFRLYG
+575 AAMNATAPQVMFRLYG
-589 IDKDENGNEIG
+589 INKDENGNVTDQ
-600 KKLIQSFSSGDF
+600 KLIQSFSSGDF
-612 KTNTKSLQ
+612 KTNTKSHE

-628 SKQVLQKSAG
+628 SKQVLQKSAA

-646 IVLDNMCQGTDGADY
+646 IVLDNMCQDTWGADY
-661 CIDDLCLYTQT
+661 CVDDLCLYTQT

-677 LQNKPLCPNET
+677 LQNRPLCPNET

-709 AMVNMKESKLFYRIC
+709 AMVNQKESKLFYRIC
-724 DATGKQVDNIDYDG
+724 DATGKPVENIDYDG
-738 DGQPD
+738 DRLPD
-743 EYGTAR
+743 DYGTAR
-749 IPASYN
+749 IPESYSST
-755 AAYVL
+755 YVL
-760 PPEAADG
+760 PSAAAGG
-767 KNNVAMFENDNSGNR
+767 KTNVPMFENDNSGNR

-809 NPDVPGKWGKSTDVC
+809 NPEVPGDWGKSTDVC
-824 STYSGIFQVVEQSI
+824 STYSGLFQVVEQNI

-847 LTALRVNCDTKTPTV
+847 LTALRVDCNSKTPTV

-882 NVKFDWF
+882 KVKFDWF
-889 LSKPNK
+889 LSKPNA
-895 ENELYTTPG
+895 ENELYSTQG
-904 LLEALRAYRAKYP
+904 LLEALHDYRAKYP
-917 SDNGLNTGF
+917 EYNGLSAYF
-926 RSINYT
+926 RNDNRT
-932 QYTLLKQYVDSKQLI
+932 QYDLLKKYVDSKQLI

-959 EANEMGLYKIAVIP
+959 ASDEMGLYKIAVIP
-973 VQAKATINGQ
+973 VQDKATINGQ
-983 NYDICADPMLVDLRV
+983 VYEICAAPMLVDLRV

-1005 NLGFSDVIYP
+1005 NFGFPNVIYP

-1029 AIADNN
+1029 AIAEKN
-1035 GALNLPMT
+1035 GAMNLPMT
-1043 GIEGATSVKMSDAQ
+1043 GIEGARSVNMSEEDAQ
-1057 VYISN
+1057 VRISN

-1071 KQVIGVVTS
+1071 KQMIGVVTAN
-1080 STIKN
+1080 TIYET
-1085 SDKTVGIRFNSNAA
+1085 DKTVGIRFNSNAV
-1099 TILKEGYWYE
+1099 TTLKEGYWYE
-1109 INFSYN
+1109 IHFKYN
-1115 NSSASTASCPG
+1115 NADGSMASCPG
-1126 ETFVKMCIVP
+1126 ETFIKMCIVP

-1157 WLRSTKAEIFKDSY
+1157 WLRSTKSEIFKDSY

-1229 WSDATAD
+1229 WNKSSAD

-1242 GTFSCEKWAGNFCD
+1242 GTFSCETWAGNFCD

-1271 LNYNKAYVEKEL
+1271 LTYNKAYVEKEL

-1294 LKQTYAGDLYVQKDD
+1294 LQQTYAGDLYVPKDN

-1316 FKPIT
+1316 FKPMT

-1331 YPVYQRSWDGN
+1331 YPVYQRSWDGD
-1342 AQEVKDNVTNYSA
+1342 AKEIVDNTKFYQA
-1355 NHDGTVDVT
+1355 HEDGTVEET
-1364 TDNELSINSG
+1364 TNDFFLTSG
-1374 YWSHVYNKVDELY
+1374 YWSHVYNKVDEQY

-1401 TAGAQGANATAVIRL
+1401 TAGAQDANATAVIRL

-1437 VNRDAN
+1437 VSRDAN

-1492 ANTAFENSIWTLDNG
+1492 ANPAFENSIWTLDNG
-1507 VMKTHSVPVDL
+1507 KVTAYTLAL
-1518 DYDKKTDVIVNPTQA
+1518 DEAYDKKTDVLVSPTQA
-1533 FFVKVKEGET
+1533 FFVKLKAGET
-1543 APANVTF
+1543 ATEATF
-1550 NATMLINKDV
+1550 NASMLINKDV

-1569 RPTVTLTTVNG
+1569 RPTLTLTTTDGVRN
-1580 ERSSQSELIVN
+1580 SESKLIVN
-1591 DEASRDYVEGEDVE
+1591 EEACRDYVVGEDVE
-1605 MLGEGNIAEIAQ
+1605 MLGEGNIAEVAQ

-1643 APKSKDIDVNIS
+1643 AAKSKEVDVNVS
-1655 LNSKMLIK
+1655 LNSKMLRK
-1663 MNNEGSQLFLFDAT
+1663 MDNEGSQLFLFDAT

-1697 GRYYIT
+1697 GRYYVT

-1712 INTIDCF
+1712 INTIECF

-1736 RVMVYDI
+1736 RVVVYDI

>member
-10 RPAPSRRLLLQ
+10 RPAPSKRLLLQ
-21 LLTMMALTAAPSS
+21 LLAMMALTAAPSS
-34 VYAQSFHQTGASGLP
+34 VYAQNLGFHKEGQSGLP
-49 LDSRGMQQTAEWNY
+49 LDSRGMQQTAEWHY
-63 YYYLPTGST
+63 YYYLPTNSNTMELELPFDGWLKSST
-72 SMTLDLPIMGWTDNY
+72 ND
-87 ANELEP
+87 LEP
-93 YGWYRWYDY
+93 YGWIRWYDY
-102 NTDLNSANLT
+102 TTDLKSDRLTVYSRYYTSLKSLKDDTSKKDIGLIAGTLRNSARDY
-112 AYDVTSSSWYGGT
+112 A
-125 THSTQLKTNITDNSG
+125 
-140 KNIGLVAYKL
+140 
-150 SATYITRKHV
+150 
-160 GVNYSYSNSDAT
+160 GVKYNKPTGADAEDWAGET
-172 NPNWKGDIVA
+172 IA
-182 CDVSRYIDYTI
+182 CDVSRYNDYSIYTNY
-193 SGTKV
+193 V
-198 SKEPTL
+198 EKEPTL
-204 SVRYI
+204 SIRYI
-209 FHIQS
+209 FHIKS
-214 AAYLAQKLKEALCE
+214 AAYLAKRIKDALCDH
-228 GSKSKAADLTFE
+228 SRAADLTLE

-248 AKDENAKMSL
+248 AKDANATMSL

-268 SYWFYP
+268 TYWFYP
-274 LSTTKGKTVYPTTE
+274 LNTAQPKSVYPTTE
-288 SQKITAADFKTT
+288 SQKITASDFGSNMLK
-300 MKQADKI
+300 AEYVSWI
-307 VWKVYNEDKT
+307 AYNEDKT
-317 KFCQLSATS
+317 KYKVLGTTS
-326 STTQFCDLTISAL
+326 TQFFDLSISKLKGSGWL
-339 NSATWYNVSNDATTT
+339 NVKDDKSTGV
-354 KPTDIGFEHT
+354 PEDIGFGHT
-364 VYVVAWAANSNDMC
+364 VYVVAWAVNGTTDMC
-378 PVANFE
+378 PVANYE
-384 VFIHKGYPKTKDEIT
+384 VFIHEGYPKTKDEIT
-399 ADNNI
+399 ADNNT

-418 KKMDISFDDDNADLT
+418 KKMDISFDDDNPDLT
-433 FDAPTVNNNVSLKP
+433 LDAPTTPENNMSLKP

-454 YGFTYANLADYDYF
+454 YGFTYAELASFDYYYD
-468 YGTYMRQSWT
+468 GSTPHHS
-478 GKRPTYSSPNHGD
+478 KSPIHGD
-491 YGLYKSA
+491 YGLYKSG
-498 NKTGVST
+498 NLRGISY
-505 TDYNKGYQW
+505 DNENGYQW
-514 WANGNPEIYDR
+514 WAAGSPTIYDR
-525 TYERTSGKQYGYFLY
+525 THAKTSGKQYGHFLY
-540 VDASDESRQIASA
+540 VDASNESRQIASA

-565 VFSGAVAEYT
+565 IFSGAVAEYT
-575 SGANAPQVMFRLYG
+575 ASYNATAPQVMFRLYG
-589 IDKDENGNEIG
+589 INKDENGNVTDQ
-600 KKLIQSFSSGDF
+600 KLIQSFSSGDF
-612 KTNTKSLQ
+612 KTNTKSHE

-628 SKQVLQKSAG
+628 SKQVLQKSAA

-646 IVLDNMCQGTDGADY
+646 IVLDNMCQNTKGADY

-688 GYETAPEEITL
+688 GYETAPDDITL

-709 AMVNMKESKLFYRIC
+709 AMVNQKESKLFYRIC
-724 DATGKQVDNIDYDG
+724 DATGTPVDNIDYNG
-738 DGQPD
+738 DGKPD

-749 IPASYN
+749 IPEYYN

-760 PPEAADG
+760 PPAAADG
-767 KNNVAMFENDNSGNR
+767 KTNEPMFENDNSGNR

-802 IAYPSDD
+802 IAYPSED
-809 NPDVPGKWGKSTDVC
+809 NSEVPGKWGESTEVC
-824 STYSGIFQVVEQSI
+824 STYSGLFQVVEQNI

-847 LTALRVNCDTKTPTV
+847 LTALRVDCNTHIPTV
-862 EVIAKIETA
+862 EMIAKIETA

-889 LSKPNK
+889 LSKPNQ
-895 ENELYTTPG
+895 ENELYTTAG
-904 LLEALRAYRAKYP
+904 LLEALHDYRAKYP
-917 SDNGLNTGF
+917 AYNGLSTYF
-926 RSINYT
+926 RNDNPT
-932 QYTLLKQYVDSKQLI
+932 QYALLKKYVDSNQLI

-953 MGNRTF
+953 MGNRQF
-959 EANEMGLYKIAVIP
+959 ASNEMGLYKIAVIP
-973 VQAKATINGQ
+973 VQAKAIINGRE
-983 NYDICADPMLVDLRV
+983 YEICAAPMLVDLRV
-998 VTDGPNI
+998 VTDGPSI
-1005 NLGFSDVIYP
+1005 NFGFSDVIYP

-1022 VGLPQIK
+1022 VGLPQIE
-1029 AIADNN
+1029 AIAEKN

-1043 GIEGATSVKMSDAQ
+1043 GIEGATSVNMRDYAK
-1057 VYISN
+1057 VFISN
-1062 TNDPDFNST
+1062 TNDPSFNST
-1071 KQVIGVVTS
+1071 KQEIGVVTS
-1080 STIKN
+1080 NTIYN
-1085 SDKTVGIRFNSNAA
+1085 SSKTVGIRFNSNAK

-1109 INFSYN
+1109 INFSYDN
-1115 NSSASTASCPG
+1115 ADGSTASCSG
-1126 ETFVKMCIVP
+1126 ETFIKMCIVP

-1157 WLRSTKAEIFKDSY
+1157 WLRSTKAEIFKDAY
-1171 TDYNTT
+1171 ADYNTT
-1177 TAFMPMKFTKV
+1177 GAFMPMKFTKV
-1188 TVANQKDKG
+1188 TVANQNDKG

-1229 WSDATAD
+1229 WSNTAD

-1271 LNYNKAYVEKEL
+1271 LTYNKAYVEKEL

-1294 LKQTYAGDLYVQKDD
+1294 LQQTYAGDLYVPKNN
-1309 GQEKSEA
+1309 GQEQSEA
-1316 FKPIT
+1316 FKPMT
-1321 YKEGVNDRSA
+1321 YDENVNDRSA
-1331 YPVYQRSWDGN
+1331 YPIYQRSWDGN
-1342 AQEVKDNVTNYSA
+1342 AEEVMKDLTNYSA

-1374 YWSHVYNKVDELY
+1374 YWSHVYNKVDEQY

-1507 VMKTHSVPVDL
+1507 VMKTHSVPVDQ

-1543 APANVTF
+1543 APDNVTF

-1569 RPTVTLTTVNG
+1569 RPTVLLTTVNG

-1643 APKSKDIDVNIS
+1643 APKSKDIDVNVS

-1697 GRYYIT
+1697 GRYYVT

-1712 INTIDCF
+1712 INTIECF
-1719 SPTENTIV
+1719 SPTDNTIV
-1727 VATLKGDMK
+1727 VAMLKGDMK
-1736 RVMVYDI
+1736 RVVVYDVAG
-1743 SGALVTSNHSVNGGR
+1743 SLVTSNHSVNGGR

-1769 VVKATTKEDRTE
+1769 VVKATTMEDRTE

>member
-21 LLTMMALTAAPSS
+21 LLAMMALTAAPSS
-34 VYAQSFHQTGASGLP
+34 VYAQSLGFHKEGQSGLP
-49 LDSRGMQQTAEWNY
+49 LDSRGMQQTAEWHY
-63 YYYLPTGST
+63 YYYLPTNSNTMELELPFDGWLKSST
-72 SMTLDLPIMGWTDNY
+72 ND
-87 ANELEP
+87 LEP
-93 YGWYRWYDY
+93 YGWIRWYDY
-102 NTDLNSANLT
+102 NTDLKSDRLTVYSRYYTSLKSLKDDTSKKDIGLIAGTLRNSARDY
-112 AYDVTSSSWYGGT
+112 A
-125 THSTQLKTNITDNSG
+125 
-140 KNIGLVAYKL
+140 
-150 SATYITRKHV
+150 
-160 GVNYSYSNSDAT
+160 GVKYNKPTGADAEDWPGET
-172 NPNWKGDIVA
+172 IA
-182 CDVSRYIDYTI
+182 CDVSRYNDYSI
-193 SGTKV
+193 STNYV
-198 SKEPTL
+198 EKEPTL
-204 SVRYI
+204 SIRYI
-209 FHIQS
+209 FHIKS
-214 AAYLAQKLKEALCE
+214 AAYLAKRIKDALCDH
-228 GSKSKAADLTFE
+228 SRAADLTLE

-248 AKDENAKMSL
+248 AKDANANMTL
-258 RTNLKNSGGQ
+258 RTNMKNSGGQ

-274 LSTTKGKTVYPTTE
+274 LRTTVGKTVYPTTE
-288 SQKITAADFKTT
+288 SQKITAADFNTT
-300 MKQADKI
+300 MKQANKI
-307 VWKVYNEDKT
+307 VWIVYNEDKT
-317 KFCQLSATS
+317 KFCQLSS
-326 STTQFCDLTISAL
+326 ETQFCDLTINAL
-339 NSATWYNVSNDATTT
+339 KNATWYNVSNDAKTS
-354 KPTDIGFEHT
+354 KPTDIGFEQT
-364 VYVVAWAANSNDMC
+364 VYVVAWAANGDYMC

-384 VFIHKGYPKTKDEIT
+384 VFIHKGYPKMKDELT
-399 ADNNI
+399 ADGDV

-418 KKMDISFDDDNADLT
+418 KKMDISFDDDNPDLT
-433 FDAPTVNNNVSLKP
+433 LDAPTTPENNMSLKP

-454 YGFTYANLADYDYF
+454 YGFTYAQLASYDY
-468 YGTYMRQSWT
+468 YYDGSTPHHS
-478 GKRPTYSSPNHGD
+478 KSPIHGD
-491 YGLYKSA
+491 YGLYKSG
-498 NKTGVST
+498 NLRGISY
-505 TDYNKGYQW
+505 DNENGYQW
-514 WANGNPEIYDR
+514 WAAGSPTIYDR
-525 TYERTSGKQYGYFLY
+525 THAKTSGKQYGHFLY
-540 VDASDESRQIASA
+540 VDASNESRQIASA

-565 VFSGAVAEYT
+565 IFSGAVAEYT
-575 SGANAPQVMFRLYG
+575 ASYNATAPQVMFRLYG
-589 IDKDENGNEIG
+589 INKDENGNVTDQ
-600 KKLIQSFSSGDF
+600 KLIQSFSSGDF
-612 KTNTKSLQ
+612 KTNTKSHE

-628 SKQVLQKSAG
+628 SKQVLQKSAA

-646 IVLDNMCQGTDGADY
+646 IVLDNMCQNTKGADY

-688 GYETAPEEITL
+688 GYETAPDDITL

-709 AMVNMKESKLFYRIC
+709 AMVNQKESKLFYRIC

-738 DGQPD
+738 DGHPD
-743 EYGTAR
+743 DYGTAR

-760 PPEAADG
+760 PSAAAGG
-767 KNNVAMFENDNSGNR
+767 KTNVPMFENDNSGNR

-802 IAYPSDD
+802 IAYPSED
-809 NPDVPGKWGKSTDVC
+809 NSNVPGKWGISTDVC
-824 STYSGIFQVVEQSI
+824 STYSGIFQVVEQNI

-847 LTALRVNCDTKTPTV
+847 LTALRVNCNTHTPTV
-862 EVIAKIETA
+862 EMIAKIETA

-889 LSKPNK
+889 FSKPNQ
-895 ENELYTTPG
+895 ENELYSTTG
-904 LLEALRAYRAKYP
+904 LLKAIHDYRDIYRT
-917 SDNGLNTGF
+917 DNGLNTAF
-926 RSINYT
+926 KRTNPD
-932 QYTLLKQYVDSKQLI
+932 QYALLKKYVDSKQLI

-953 MGNRTF
+953 MGNRQF
-959 EANEMGLYKIAVIP
+959 DSNEMGLYKIAVIP
-973 VQAKATINGQ
+973 VQAKATINGRE
-983 NYDICADPMLVDLRV
+983 YDICSDPMFVDLRV

-1005 NLGFSDVIYP
+1005 NFGFPGVIYP

-1029 AIADNN
+1029 AIATKK

-1043 GIEGATSVKMSDAQ
+1043 GIEGATSVKMRYDAQ
-1057 VYISN
+1057 VSISN

-1071 KQVIGVVTS
+1071 KQTIGVVTS
-1080 STIKN
+1080 NTIYRTDN
-1085 SDKTVGIRFNSNAA
+1085 TVGIRFNPNAA

-1109 INFSYN
+1109 INFSYDN
-1115 NSSASTASCPG
+1115 ADGSMASCPG
-1126 ETFVKMCIVP
+1126 ETFIKMCIVP

-1171 TDYNTT
+1171 ADYNTT

-1188 TVANQKDKG
+1188 TVANQNDKG

-1229 WSDATAD
+1229 WSNTTDD

-1271 LNYNKAYVEKEL
+1271 LTYNKAYVEKEL

-1294 LKQTYAGDLYVQKDD
+1294 LQQTYAGDLYVPKNN
-1309 GQEKSEA
+1309 GQEQSEA
-1316 FKPIT
+1316 FKPMT
-1321 YKEGVNDRSA
+1321 YDENVNDRSA

-1342 AQEVKDNVTNYSA
+1342 AQEVMNNVTNYSA

-1374 YWSHVYNKVDELY
+1374 YWSHVYNKVDEQY

-1416 PKADTQFSYYDSESQ
+1416 PKADTQFSYYDSESN

-1507 VMKTHSVPVDL
+1507 VMKTHSVPVDQ

-1712 INTIDCF
+1712 INTIECF

-1736 RVMVYDI
+1736 RVVVYDVAG
-1743 SGALVTSNHSVNGGR
+1743 SLVTSNHSVNGGR

-1769 VVKATTKEDRTE
+1769 VVKATTMEDRTE

>member
-10 RPAPSRRLLLQ
+10 RLAPSRRLLLQ
-21 LLTMMALTAAPSS
+21 LLAMMALTAAPSS
-34 VYAQSFHQTGASGLP
+34 VYAQSLGFHKKGQSGLP
-49 LDSRGMQQTAEWNY
+49 LDSRGMQQTAEWHY
-63 YYYLPTGST
+63 YYYLPTNSNTMELELPFDGWLKSST
-72 SMTLDLPIMGWTDNY
+72 ND
-87 ANELEP
+87 LEP
-93 YGWYRWYDY
+93 YGWIRWYDY
-102 NTDLNSANLT
+102 TTDLKSDRLTVYSRYNTSLKSLKDDTSKKDIGLIAGTLRNSARDY
-112 AYDVTSSSWYGGT
+112 A
-125 THSTQLKTNITDNSG
+125 
-140 KNIGLVAYKL
+140 
-150 SATYITRKHV
+150 
-160 GVNYSYSNSDAT
+160 GVKYNKPTGADAEDWAGET
-172 NPNWKGDIVA
+172 IA
-182 CDVSRYIDYTI
+182 CDVSRYNDYSIYTNY
-193 SGTKV
+193 V
-198 SKEPTL
+198 EYEPTL
-204 SVRYI
+204 SIRYI
-209 FHIQS
+209 FHIKS
-214 AAYLAQKLKEALCE
+214 AAYLAKRIKDALCDH
-228 GSKSKAADLTFE
+228 SRAADLTLE

-248 AKDENAKMSL
+248 AKDANANMTL
-258 RTNLKNSGGQ
+258 RTNMKNSGGQ

-274 LSTTKGKTVYPTTE
+274 LRTTVGKTVYPTTE
-288 SQKITAADFKTT
+288 SQKITAADFNTT
-300 MKQADKI
+300 MKQADNI
-307 VWKVYNEDKT
+307 VWAVYNEDKT
-317 KFCQLSATS
+317 KYCQLSS
-326 STTQFCDLTISAL
+326 KTQFCDLTINAL
-339 NSATWYNVSNDATTT
+339 KNATWYNVSNNATTT

-364 VYVVAWAANSNDMC
+364 VYVVAWAANGDYMC

-384 VFIHKGYPKTKDEIT
+384 VFIHKGYPKMKDELT
-399 ADNNI
+399 ADGDV
-404 DRTLSYLEDEDRYE
+404 DRTISYFEEKYE
-418 KKMDISFDDDNADLT
+418 QQMDISFDDDNPDLT
-433 FDAPTVNNNVSLKP
+433 LDAPTTPLNNMSLKP

-454 YGFTYANLADYDYF
+454 YGFTYALLANNDYYYDRS
-468 YGTYMRQSWT
+468 TPHHS
-478 GKRPTYSSPNHGD
+478 KSPIHGD
-491 YGLYKSA
+491 YGLYKSG
-498 NKTGVST
+498 NLRGISY
-505 TDYNKGYQW
+505 DNENGYQW
-514 WANGNPEIYDR
+514 WAAGSPTIYDR
-525 TYERTSGKQYGYFLY
+525 TYAKTSGKQYGHFLY
-540 VDASDESRQIASA
+540 VDASNESRQIASA

-565 VFSGAVAEYT
+565 IFSGAVAEYT
-575 SGANAPQVMFRLYG
+575 AAYNATAPQVMFRLYG
-589 IDKDENGNEIG
+589 INKDENGNVTDQ
-600 KKLIQSFSSGDF
+600 KLIQSFSSGDF
-612 KTNTKSLQ
+612 KTNTKSHE

-628 SKQVLQKSAG
+628 SKQVLQKSAA

-646 IVLDNMCQGTDGADY
+646 IVLDNMCQNTKGADY

-677 LQNKPLCPNET
+677 LQNRPLCPNET
-688 GYETAPEEITL
+688 GYETAPEYITL

-709 AMVNMKESKLFYRIC
+709 AMVNQKESKLFYRIY
-724 DATGKQVDNIDYDG
+724 DATGKPVDNIDYDG

-743 EYGTAR
+743 EYGIAS

-755 AAYVL
+755 AGLVL
-760 PPEAADG
+760 PPAAADG
-767 KNNVAMFENDNSGNR
+767 KTNVPMFENDNSGNR

-809 NPDVPGKWGKSTDVC
+809 NPDVPGDWGKSTDVC
-824 STYSGIFQVVEQSI
+824 STYSGLFQVVEQNI

-847 LTALRVNCDTKTPTV
+847 LTALRVNCNSNTPTV

-895 ENELYTTPG
+895 ENELYSTSG
-904 LLEALRAYRAKYP
+904 LLEALHAYRAKYP
-917 SDNGLNTGF
+917 EYNGLSTDF
-926 RSINYT
+926 RYVNYA
-932 QYTLLKQYVDSKQLI
+932 QYNLLKKYVDSKQLI

-953 MGNRTF
+953 MGTRKF
-959 EANEMGLYKIAVIP
+959 EAKEMGLYKIAVIP

-983 NYDICADPMLVDLRV
+983 VYDICAAPMLVDLRV

-1005 NLGFSDVIYP
+1005 NFGFPNVIYP

-1022 VGLPQIK
+1022 VGLPQIN
-1029 AIADNN
+1029 AIATKN

-1043 GIEGATSVKMSDAQ
+1043 GIEGAKSVKMRYDAQ
-1057 VYISN
+1057 VSISN

-1071 KQVIGVVTS
+1071 KQAIGVVTS
-1080 STIKN
+1080 NTIN
-1085 SDKTVGIRFNSNAA
+1085 RTDNTVGIRFNPNADK
-1099 TILKEGYWYE
+1099 ILKEGYWYE
-1109 INFSYN
+1109 INFSYDN
-1115 NSSASTASCPG
+1115 ADGSTASCPG
-1126 ETFVKMCIVP
+1126 ETFIKMCIVP

-1229 WSDATAD
+1229 WSNTTDD
-1236 GSDNGN
+1236 GSDNVN

-1271 LNYNKAYVEKEL
+1271 LTYNKAYVEKEL

-1294 LKQTYAGDLYVQKDD
+1294 LQQTYAGDLYVPKNN

-1316 FKPIT
+1316 FQPIT

-1331 YPVYQRSWDGN
+1331 YPVYQRSWDGDAKEIVDN
-1342 AQEVKDNVTNYSA
+1342 AKFYQAHE
-1355 NHDGTVDVT
+1355 DGTVEET
-1364 TDNELSINSG
+1364 TNDFFLTSG
-1374 YWSHVYNKVDELY
+1374 YWSHVYNKVDEQY

-1463 LKENLHRDNRYHLVG
+1463 LKKNLHSENRYHLVG

-1492 ANTAFENSIWTLDNG
+1492 ANPAFENSIWTLDNG
-1507 VMKTHSVPVDL
+1507 KVTAYTLAL
-1518 DYDKKTDVIVNPTQA
+1518 DEAYDKKTDVLVSPTQA
-1533 FFVKVKEGET
+1533 FFVKLKTGESAT
-1543 APANVTF
+1543 EATF
-1550 NATMLINKDV
+1550 NASMLINKDV
-1560 TPGEKALII
+1560 TPGEKALVI
-1569 RPTVTLTTVNG
+1569 RPTLTLTTTDGVRN
-1580 ERSSQSELIVN
+1580 SESKLIVN

-1719 SPTENTIV
+1719 SPTDNTIV
-1727 VATLKGDMK
+1727 VATLKGDVK
-1736 RVMVYDI
+1736 RVVVYDVAG
-1743 SGALVTSNHSVNGGR
+1743 SLVTSNHSVNGGR

-1769 VVKATTKEDRTE
+1769 VVKATTMEDRTE

>member
-10 RPAPSRRLLLQ
+10 RLAPSRRLLLQ

-34 VYAQSFHQTGASGLP
+34 VYAQSLGFHKEGQSGLP
-49 LDSRGMQQTAEWNY
+49 LDSRGMQQTAEWHY
-63 YYYLPTGST
+63 YYYLPTNSNT
-72 SMTLDLPIMGWTDNY
+72 MELELPFAGWGDSKTND
-87 ANELEP
+87 LEP
-93 YGWYRWYDY
+93 YGWIRWYDY
-102 NTDLNSANLT
+102 TTDLMSDRLTVYSRYYTSLNSLKDKTSKKDIGLIAGSLRNSARDY
-112 AYDVTSSSWYGGT
+112 AGV
-125 THSTQLKTNITDNSG
+125 K
-140 KNIGLVAYKL
+140 YKKPTG
-150 SATYITRKHV
+150 A
-160 GVNYSYSNSDAT
+160 DAEGWPGET
-172 NPNWKGDIVA
+172 IA
-182 CDVSRYIDYTI
+182 CDVSRYNDYSI
-193 SGTKV
+193 STNYV
-198 SKEPTL
+198 EKEPTL
-204 SVRYI
+204 SIRYI
-209 FHIQS
+209 FHIKS
-214 AAYLAQKLKEALCE
+214 AAYLAKRIKDALCDH
-228 GSKSKAADLTFE
+228 SRAADLTLE

-248 AKDENAKMSL
+248 AKDANANMTL
-258 RTNLKNSGGQ
+258 RTNMKNSGGQ

-274 LSTTKGKTVYPTTE
+274 LRTTVGKTVYPTTE
-288 SQKITAADFKTT
+288 SQKITAADFNTT
-300 MKQADKI
+300 MKQANKI
-307 VWKVYNEDKT
+307 VWIVYNEDKT
-317 KFCQLSATS
+317 KFCQLSS
-326 STTQFCDLTISAL
+326 ETQFCDLTINAL
-339 NSATWYNVSNDATTT
+339 KNATWYNVSNDAKTS
-354 KPTDIGFEHT
+354 KPTDIGFEQT
-364 VYVVAWAANSNDMC
+364 VYVVAWAANGDYMC

-384 VFIHKGYPKTKDEIT
+384 VFIHKGYPKMKDELT
-399 ADNNI
+399 ADGDV
-404 DRTLSYLEDEDRYE
+404 DRTISYFEDKY
-418 KKMDISFDDDNADLT
+418 KQQMDISFDDDNPDLT
-433 FDAPTVNNNVSLKP
+433 LDAPTTPLNNMSLKP

-454 YGFTYANLADYDYF
+454 YGFTYAQLASYDY
-468 YGTYMRQSWT
+468 YYDGSTPHHS
-478 GKRPTYSSPNHGD
+478 KSPIHGD
-491 YGLYKSA
+491 YGLYKSG
-498 NKTGVST
+498 NLRGISY
-505 TDYNKGYQW
+505 DNENGYQW
-514 WANGNPEIYDR
+514 WAAGSPTIYDR
-525 TYERTSGKQYGYFLY
+525 TYAKTSGKQYGHFLY
-540 VDASDESRQIASA
+540 VDASNESRQIASA

-565 VFSGAVAEYT
+565 IFSGAVAEYT
-575 SGANAPQVMFRLYG
+575 ASYNATAPQVMFRLYG
-589 IDKDENGNEIG
+589 INKDENGNVTDQ
-600 KKLIQSFSSGDF
+600 KLIQSFSSGDF
-612 KTNTKSLQ
+612 KTNTKSHE

-628 SKQVLQKSAG
+628 SKQVLQKSAA

-646 IVLDNMCQGTDGADY
+646 IVLDNMCQNTKGADY

-688 GYETAPEEITL
+688 GYETAPDDITL

-709 AMVNMKESKLFYRIC
+709 AMVNQKESKLFYRIC
-724 DATGKQVDNIDYDG
+724 DATGKQVENIDYDG
-738 DGQPD
+738 DGHPD

-802 IAYPSDD
+802 IAYPSED
-809 NPDVPGKWGKSTDVC
+809 NSNVPGKWGISTDVC
-824 STYSGIFQVVEQSI
+824 STYSDIFQVVEQNI

-847 LTALRVNCDTKTPTV
+847 LTALRVNCNTHTPTV
-862 EVIAKIETA
+862 EMIAKIETA

-889 LSKPNK
+889 LSKPNA
-895 ENELYTTPG
+895 ENELYTTAG
-904 LLEALRAYRAKYP
+904 LLEALHAYRAKYP
-917 SDNGLNTGF
+917 EYNGLSTDF
-926 RSINYT
+926 RNDNRT
-932 QYTLLKQYVDSKQLI
+932 QYNLLKQYVDSKQLI

-953 MGNRTF
+953 MGNRQF
-959 EANEMGLYKIAVIP
+959 ASDEMGLYKIAVIP

-983 NYDICADPMLVDLRV
+983 VYDICAAPMLVDLRV

-1005 NLGFSDVIYP
+1005 NFGFPNVIYP

-1022 VGLPQIK
+1022 VGLPQIE
-1029 AIADNN
+1029 AIATKK

-1043 GIEGATSVKMSDAQ
+1043 GIEGATSVRMRDYAK
-1057 VYISN
+1057 VFISN
-1062 TNDPDFNST
+1062 TNDPSFNST
-1071 KQVIGVVTS
+1071 KQEIGVVTS
-1080 STIKN
+1080 NTIYRTDN
-1085 SDKTVGIRFNSNAA
+1085 TVGIRFNSNAA
-1099 TILKEGYWYE
+1099 KILKEGYWYE
-1109 INFSYN
+1109 INFSYDN
-1115 NSSASTASCPG
+1115 ADGSMASCPG
-1126 ETFVKMCIVP
+1126 ETFIKMCIVP

-1229 WSDATAD
+1229 WSNTTDD

-1271 LNYNKAYVEKEL
+1271 LTYNKAYVEKEL

-1294 LKQTYAGDLYVQKDD
+1294 LQQTYAGDLYVPKDD
-1309 GQEKSEA
+1309 GQEQSEA
-1316 FKPIT
+1316 FQPIT

-1331 YPVYQRSWDGN
+1331 YPVYQRSWDGD
-1342 AQEVKDNVTNYSA
+1342 AKEIVDNTKFYQA
-1355 NHDGTVDVT
+1355 HEDGTVT
-1364 TDNELSINSG
+1364 ETIDNDFFLTSG
-1374 YWSHVYNKVDELY
+1374 YWSHVYNKVDEQY

-1431 KPVNVT
+1431 KQVNVT

-1443 SYRMLQ
+1443 SYRMLL

-1463 LKENLHRDNRYHLVG
+1463 LKENLHRENRYHLVG

-1507 VMKTHSVPVDL
+1507 KVTAYTLAL
-1518 DYDKKTDVIVNPTQA
+1518 DEAYDKKTDVLVSPTQA
-1533 FFVKVKEGET
+1533 FFVKLKTGESAT
-1543 APANVTF
+1543 EATF
-1550 NATMLINKDV
+1550 NASMLINKDV
-1560 TPGEKALII
+1560 TPGEKALVI
-1569 RPTVTLTTVNG
+1569 RPTLTLTTTDGVRN
-1580 ERSSQSELIVN
+1580 SESKLIVN
-1591 DEASRDYVEGEDVE
+1591 DEASRDYVDGEDVE

-1703 NQSSLNTTD
+1703 NQSSLYTTD
-1712 INTIDCF
+1712 INTIECF
-1719 SPTENTIV
+1719 SPTDNTIV

-1736 RVMVYDI
+1736 RVVVYDVAG
-1743 SGALVTSNHSVNGGR
+1743 SLVTSNHSVNGGR

>member
-21 LLTMMALTAAPSS
+21 LLAMMALTAAPSS
-34 VYAQSFHQTGASGLP
+34 VYAQNLGFHKEGQSGLP
-49 LDSRGMQQTAEWNY
+49 LDSRGMQQTAEWHY
-63 YYYLPTGST
+63 YYYLPTNSNTMELELPFDGWKKSST
-72 SMTLDLPIMGWTDNY
+72 ND
-87 ANELEP
+87 LEP
-93 YGWYRWYDY
+93 YGWIRWYDY
-102 NTDLNSANLT
+102 NTDLKSDKLTVYSSSTSLNSLKDYTSQKDIGLIAGTLRNSARDY
-112 AYDVTSSSWYGGT
+112 A
-125 THSTQLKTNITDNSG
+125 
-140 KNIGLVAYKL
+140 
-150 SATYITRKHV
+150 
-160 GVNYSYSNSDAT
+160 GVKYNKPTGADAEDWAGET
-172 NPNWKGDIVA
+172 IA
-182 CDVSRYIDYTI
+182 CDVSRYNDYSFQRVNI
-193 SGTKV
+193 GTKYNPKYTNRV
-198 SKEPTL
+198 EKEPTL
-204 SVRYI
+204 SIRYI
-209 FHIQS
+209 FHIKS
-214 AAYLAQKLKEALCE
+214 AAYLAKRIKDALCDH
-228 GSKSKAADLTFE
+228 SRAADLTLE

-248 AKDENAKMSL
+248 AKDANATMSL

-268 SYWFYP
+268 TYWFYP
-274 LSTTKGKTVYPTTE
+274 LNTAQPKSVYPTTE
-288 SQKITAADFKTT
+288 SQKITASDFGSNMLK
-300 MKQADKI
+300 AEYVSWI
-307 VWKVYNEDKT
+307 AYNEDKT
-317 KFCQLSATS
+317 KYKVLGTTS
-326 STTQFCDLTISAL
+326 TQFFDLSISKLKGSGWL
-339 NSATWYNVSNDATTT
+339 NVKDDKSTGV
-354 KPTDIGFEHT
+354 PEDIGFGHT
-364 VYVVAWAANSNDMC
+364 VYVVAWAVNGTTDMC
-378 PVANFE
+378 PVANYE
-384 VFIHKGYPKTKDEIT
+384 VFIHEGYPKTKDEIT
-399 ADNNI
+399 ADNNT

-418 KKMDISFDDDNADLT
+418 KKMDISFDDDNPDLT
-433 FDAPTVNNNVSLKP
+433 LDAPTTPLNNMSLKP

-454 YGFTYANLADYDYF
+454 YGFTYALLASNDYYYD
-468 YGTYMRQSWT
+468 GSTPHHS
-478 GKRPTYSSPNHGD
+478 KSPIHGD
-491 YGLYKSA
+491 YGLYKSG
-498 NKTGVST
+498 NLRGISY
-505 TDYNKGYQW
+505 DNENGYQW
-514 WANGNPEIYDR
+514 WAAGSPTIYDR
-525 TYERTSGKQYGYFLY
+525 THAKTSGKQYGHFLY
-540 VDASDESRQIASA
+540 VDASNESRQIASA

-565 VFSGAVAEYT
+565 IFSGAVAEYT
-575 SGANAPQVMFRLYG
+575 ASYNATAPQVMFRLYG
-589 IDKDENGNEIG
+589 INKDENGNVTDQ
-600 KKLIQSFSSGDF
+600 KLIQSFSSGDF
-612 KTNTKSLQ
+612 KTNTKTHE

-628 SKQVLQKSAG
+628 SKQVLQKSAA

-646 IVLDNMCQGTDGADY
+646 IVLDNMCQNTKGADY

-688 GYETAPEEITL
+688 GYETAPDDITL

-709 AMVNMKESKLFYRIC
+709 AMVNQKESKLFYRIC
-724 DATGKQVDNIDYDG
+724 DATGKPVENIDYDG
-738 DGQPD
+738 DKQPD
-743 EYGTAR
+743 DYGIAS

-755 AAYVL
+755 AGLVL
-760 PPEAADG
+760 PSAAAGG
-767 KNNVAMFENDNSGNR
+767 KTNVPMFENDNSGNR

-824 STYSGIFQVVEQSI
+824 STYSGIFQVVEQNI

-847 LTALRVNCDTKTPTV
+847 LTALRVDCNSKTPTV

-889 LSKPNK
+889 LSKPNA
-895 ENELYTTPG
+895 ENELYSTSG
-904 LLEALRAYRAKYP
+904 LLEALHDYRAKYP
-917 SDNGLNTGF
+917 EYNGLSTYF
-926 RSINYT
+926 RNDNRT
-932 QYTLLKQYVDSKQLI
+932 QYDLLKKYVDSKQLI

-959 EANEMGLYKIAVIP
+959 ASDEMGLYKIAVIP

-983 NYDICADPMLVDLRV
+983 VYEICAAPMLVDLRV

-1005 NLGFSDVIYP
+1005 NFGFSDVIYP

-1029 AIADNN
+1029 AIAANN

-1043 GIEGATSVKMSDAQ
+1043 GIEGATSVRMRDYAK
-1057 VYISN
+1057 VFISN
-1062 TNDPDFNST
+1062 TNDPSFNST
-1071 KQVIGVVTS
+1071 KQEIGVVTS
-1080 STIKN
+1080 NTIYN
-1085 SDKTVGIRFNSNAA
+1085 SSKTVGIRFNSNAA

-1109 INFSYN
+1109 INFSYDN
-1115 NSSASTASCPG
+1115 ADGSMASCPG
-1126 ETFVKMCIVP
+1126 ETFIKMCIVP

-1188 TVANQKDKG
+1188 TVANQNDKG

-1229 WSDATAD
+1229 WSDTKD

-1271 LNYNKAYVEKEL
+1271 LTYNKAYVEKEL

-1294 LKQTYAGDLYVQKDD
+1294 LQQTYAGDLYVPKNN
-1309 GQEKSEA
+1309 GQEQSEA
-1316 FKPIT
+1316 FKPMT
-1321 YKEGVNDRSA
+1321 YDENVNDRSA

-1342 AQEVKDNVTNYSA
+1342 AQEVMGNVTNYSA

-1374 YWSHVYNKVDELY
+1374 YWSHVYNKVDEQY

-1401 TAGAQGANATAVIRL
+1401 TAGAQDANAKAVIRL
-1416 PKADTQFSYYDSESQ
+1416 PKADTQFSYYDSESR

-1492 ANTAFENSIWTLDNG
+1492 ANPAFENSIWTLDNG

-1736 RVMVYDI
+1736 RVVVYDI

>member
-1 MKSRKNNIN
+1 MKIRNNNIN
-10 RPAPSRRLLLQ
+10 RLATSKRLLLQ
-21 LLTMMALTAAPSS
+21 LFAMMALTAAPSS
-34 VYAQSFHQTGASGLP
+34 VYAQSLGFHKKGQSGLP
-49 LDSRGMQQTAEWNY
+49 LDSRGMQQTAEWHY
-63 YYYLPTGST
+63 YYYLPTNSNTMELELPFDGWGKSST
-72 SMTLDLPIMGWTDNY
+72 ND
-87 ANELEP
+87 LEP
-93 YGWYRWYDY
+93 YGWIRWYDY
-102 NTDLNSANLT
+102 TTDLKSDRLTVYNSSSTSLYNSKDNTSNKDIGLIAGTLRNSARDY
-112 AYDVTSSSWYGGT
+112 A
-125 THSTQLKTNITDNSG
+125 
-140 KNIGLVAYKL
+140 
-150 SATYITRKHV
+150 
-160 GVNYSYSNSDAT
+160 GVKYNKPTGADAEDWAGET
-172 NPNWKGDIVA
+172 IA
-182 CDVSRYIDYTI
+182 CDVSRYNDYNL
-193 SGTKV
+193 TKRGYYPKYTNYV
-198 SKEPTL
+198 EHEPTL
-204 SVRYI
+204 SIRYI
-209 FHIQS
+209 FHIKS
-214 AAYLAQKLKEALCE
+214 AAYLAKRIKDALCDH
-228 GSKSKAADLTFE
+228 SRAADLTLE

-248 AKDENAKMSL
+248 AKDERANMTL
-258 RTNLKNSGGQ
+258 RTNMKNSGGQ

-274 LSTTKGKTVYPTTE
+274 LSTTVGKTVYPTTE
-288 SQKITAADFKTT
+288 AQKITAADFNTT
-300 MKQADKI
+300 MMQATNI
-307 VWKVYNEDKT
+307 VWTVYNEDKT
-317 KFCQLSATS
+317 KFCQLS
-326 STTQFCDLTISAL
+326 STTQFCDLTINAL
-339 NSATWYNVSNDATTT
+339 KNATWYNVSNDATTT
-354 KPTDIGFEHT
+354 KPTDIGFEQT
-364 VYVVAWAANSNDMC
+364 VYVVAWAANGDYMC

-399 ADNNI
+399 ADNNT

-418 KKMDISFDDDNADLT
+418 KKMDISFDDDNPDLT
-433 FDAPTVNNNVSLKP
+433 LDAPTTPLNNMSLKP

-454 YGFTYANLADYDYF
+454 YGFTYAELEKYDY
-468 YGTYMRQSWT
+468 YYNGSTPHHS
-478 GKRPTYSSPNHGD
+478 KSPIHGD
-491 YGLYKSA
+491 YGLYKSG
-498 NKTGVST
+498 NLPGISY
-505 TDYNKGYQW
+505 DNQNGYQW
-514 WANGNPEIYDR
+514 WAAGSPTIYDR
-525 TYERTSGKQYGYFLY
+525 THAKTSGKQYGHFLY
-540 VDASDESRQIASA
+540 VDASNESRQIASA

-565 VFSGAVAEYT
+565 IFSGAVAEYT
-575 SGANAPQVMFRLYG
+575 AAYNATAPQVMFRLYG
-589 IDKDENGNEIG
+589 INKDENGNVTDQ
-600 KKLIQSFSSGDF
+600 KLIQSFSSGDF
-612 KTNTKSLQ
+612 ATNTKSHE

-646 IVLDNMCQGTDGADY
+646 IVLDNMCQNTKGADY

-709 AMVNMKESKLFYRIC
+709 AMVNQKESKLFYRIC
-724 DATGKQVDNIDYDG
+724 DATGKPVDNIDYDG

-743 EYGTAR
+743 AYGIAS

-755 AAYVL
+755 AGLVL
-760 PPEAADG
+760 PPAAADG

-809 NPDVPGKWGKSTDVC
+809 NPDVPGVWGKSTDVC
-824 STYSGIFQVVEQSI
+824 STYSGIFQVVEQNI

-847 LTALRVNCDTKTPTV
+847 LTALRVDCNSKTPTV

-889 LSKPNK
+889 LSKPNA
-895 ENELYTTPG
+895 ENELYSTQG
-904 LLEALRAYRAKYP
+904 LLEAIHAYRKAYP
-917 SDNGLNTGF
+917 EYNGLSTGF
-926 RSINYT
+926 RSVNYN
-932 QYTLLKQYVDSKQLI
+932 QYDLLKKYVDSKQLI

-953 MGNRTF
+953 MGNRKF

-983 NYDICADPMLVDLRV
+983 VYDICADPMLVDLRV

-1005 NLGFSDVIYP
+1005 NFGFPGVIYP

-1029 AIADNN
+1029 AIAAKN

-1043 GIEGATSVKMSDAQ
+1043 GIEGAKSVKMIDEAQ
-1057 VYISN
+1057 VSISN

-1071 KQVIGVVTS
+1071 KQAIGVVTAN
-1080 STIKN
+1080 TIYETDN
-1085 SDKTVGIRFNSNAA
+1085 TVGLRFNSNAV
-1099 TILKEGYWYE
+1099 TTLKEGYWYE
-1109 INFSYN
+1109 INFRYAN
-1115 NSSASTASCPG
+1115 ASASTASCPG
-1126 ETFVKMCIVP
+1126 ETFIKMCIVP

-1171 TDYNTT
+1171 ADYNTT

-1216 TKMKSF
+1216 KKMQSF

-1229 WSDATAD
+1229 WSNTAD
-1236 GSDNGN
+1236 GSDNGY

-1271 LNYNKAYVEKEL
+1271 LTYNKAYVEKEL

-1294 LKQTYAGDLYVQKDD
+1294 LQQTYAGDLYVPKNN
-1309 GQEKSEA
+1309 GQEQSEA
-1316 FKPIT
+1316 FQPIT
-1321 YKEGVNDRSA
+1321 YQEGVNDRSA
-1331 YPVYQRSWDGN
+1331 YTVYQRSWDGN
-1342 AQEVKDNVTNYSA
+1342 AQEVIDNVTNYSA
-1355 NHDGTVDVT
+1355 NHDGTVNVT

-1374 YWSHVYNKVDELY
+1374 YWSHVYNKVDEQY

-1401 TAGAQGANATAVIRL
+1401 TAGAQDANAKAVVRL

-1449 GDVAGDKTMAMTQP
+1449 GDVAGDKTMTMTQP
-1463 LKENLHRDNRYHLVG
+1463 LKKNLHRDNRYHLVG

-1507 VMKTHSVPVDL
+1507 VMKTHSVPMDL

-1580 ERSSQSELIVN
+1580 TRSSQSKLIVS

-1617 VYSVAGSQAVALN
+1617 AYSVAGSQAVALN
-1630 ASDDINWMPVGVV
+1630 ATDDINWMPIGVV
-1643 APKSKDIDVNIS
+1643 AGKSRSTNVTVN
-1655 LNSKMLIK
+1655 LNSKMLRK
-1663 MNNEGSQLFLFDAT
+1663 MQDEGGKLFIYDAT
-1677 TKTFSE
+1677 SKKFSE
-1683 IKDGMTV
+1683 IADGMQIE
-1690 KMMANDH
+1690 MMANDH

-1703 NQSSLNTTD
+1703 TNNWVVPTG
-1712 INTIDCF
+1712 INAIRCF
-1719 SPTENTIV
+1719 SPAQGTII
-1727 VATLKGDMK
+1727 VAVLNGEVKQAK
-1736 RVMVYDI
+1736 VYDTA
-1743 SGALVTSNHSVNGGR
+1743 GALVTSSQSTAGER
-1758 CQLNVPKAGIY
+1758 CQLSVQQPGVYI
-1769 VVKATTKEDRTE
+1769 VKATTKDDKTE

-1787 R
+1787 K

>member
-1 MKSRKNNIN
+1 
-10 RPAPSRRLLLQ
+10 
-21 LLTMMALTAAPSS
+21 MMT
-34 VYAQSFHQTGASGLP
+34 
-49 LDSRGMQQTAEWNY
+49 
-63 YYYLPTGST
+63 
-72 SMTLDLPIMGWTDNY
+72 
-87 ANELEP
+87 
-93 YGWYRWYDY
+93 
-102 NTDLNSANLT
+102 
-112 AYDVTSSSWYGGT
+112 
-125 THSTQLKTNITDNSG
+125 
-140 KNIGLVAYKL
+140 
-150 SATYITRKHV
+150 
-160 GVNYSYSNSDAT
+160 
-172 NPNWKGDIVA
+172 
-182 CDVSRYIDYTI
+182 
-193 SGTKV
+193 
-198 SKEPTL
+198 
-204 SVRYI
+204 
-209 FHIQS
+209 
-214 AAYLAQKLKEALCE
+214 
-228 GSKSKAADLTFE
+228 
-240 DNKRIVFG
+240 
-248 AKDENAKMSL
+248 L

-274 LSTTKGKTVYPTTE
+274 LKNTVGKSVYPTTE
-288 SQKITAADFKTT
+288 SQKIKATDFNTT
-300 MKQADKI
+300 MKQAAKI
-307 VWKVYNEDKT
+307 VWTVYNEDKT
-317 KFCQLSATS
+317 KYCQLSA
-326 STTQFCDLTISAL
+326 TTQFCDLTISAL
-339 NSATWYNVSNDATTT
+339 SSATWRNVSNGATTT

-364 VYVVAWAANSNDMC
+364 VYVVAWAANDNDMC

-384 VFIHKGYPKTKDEIT
+384 VFIHKGYPKTKVEI
-399 ADNNI
+399 ADDNNV

-418 KKMDISFDDDNADLT
+418 QKMHIT
-433 FDAPTVNNNVSLKP
+433 FDGENTDYSAPTSASNNMSNIP
-447 SDFKSRA
+447 TDFKSSA
-454 YGFTYANLADYDYF
+454 YGFTYQKLMDKDVYVYETTY
-468 YGTYMRQSWT
+468 YGTTTTKTSNHNGRA
-478 GKRPTYSSPNHGD
+478 PIHGD

-498 NKTGVST
+498 SLTGIST
-505 TDYNKGYQW
+505 SGSNGYLW
-514 WANGNPEIYDR
+514 WANGYPTIFDR
-525 TYERTSGKQYGYFLY
+525 TYERTNGKQYGHFLY

-575 SGANAPQVMFRLYG
+575 TSAGTKPQVMFRLYG
-589 IDKDENGNEIG
+589 IDKDESGNEIG
-600 KKLIQSFSSGDF
+600 KKLIQSFTSGDF
-612 KTNTKSLQ
+612 RTNTKSLQ

-638 ADNYTDFR
+638 VDNYTDFR
-646 IVLDNMCQGTDGADY
+646 IVLDNMCKSTDGADY

-672 SKLDV
+672 TKLDV

-688 GYETAPEEITL
+688 GYETAPDDITL

-709 AMVNMKESKLFYRIC
+709 AMVNQKESKLFYRIC
-724 DATGKQVDNIDYDG
+724 DATGKPVDNIDYDG

-743 EYGTAR
+743 DYGIAS

-755 AAYVL
+755 AGLVL
-760 PPEAADG
+760 PPAAADG
-767 KNNVAMFENDNSGNR
+767 KNNVPMFENDNSGNR

-824 STYSGIFQVVEQSI
+824 STYSGIFQVVEQNI

-847 LTALRVNCDTKTPTV
+847 LTALRVDCNTNTPTV

-889 LSKPNK
+889 LSKPNA
-895 ENELYTTPG
+895 ENELYSTPG
-904 LLEALRAYRAKYP
+904 LLEAIHAYRKAYP
-917 SDNGLNTGF
+917 SNNGLSTGF
-926 RSINYT
+926 SSVNYT
-932 QYTLLKQYVDSKQLI
+932 QYALLKKYVDSKQLI

-959 EANEMGLYKIAVIP
+959 AANEMGLYKIAVIP

-983 NYDICADPMLVDLRV
+983 EYEICADPMLVDLRV

-1029 AIADNN
+1029 AIAAKN

-1043 GIEGATSVKMSDAQ
+1043 GIEGATSVKMKDNAK
-1057 VYISN
+1057 VFISN
-1062 TNDPDFNST
+1062 TNDPSFNST

-1080 STIKN
+1080 STV
-1085 SDKTVGIRFNSNAA
+1085 SRTDKTVGIRFNSNAA

-1109 INFSYN
+1109 INFSYDN
-1115 NSSASTASCPG
+1115 ASASTASCPG
-1126 ETFVKMCIVP
+1126 ETFIKMCIVP

-1171 TDYNTT
+1171 ADYNTT

-1188 TVANQKDKG
+1188 TVTNQKDKG
-1197 KVYPNLDEISYRS
+1197 KVYPNLDQISYRS

-1229 WSDATAD
+1229 WSNTAD
-1236 GSDNGN
+1236 GSDNGY

-1271 LNYNKAYVEKEL
+1271 LTYNKAYVEKEL

-1294 LKQTYAGDLYVQKDD
+1294 LQQTYAGDLYVPKNN
-1309 GQEKSEA
+1309 GQEQSEA
-1316 FKPIT
+1316 FQPMT
-1321 YKEGVNDRSA
+1321 YDENVNDRSA
-1331 YPVYQRSWDGN
+1331 YPVYQRSWDGD
-1342 AQEVKDNVTNYSA
+1342 AKEIVDNTKFYQA
-1355 NHDGTVDVT
+1355 HEDGTVEET
-1364 TDNELSINSG
+1364 TNDFFLTSG
-1374 YWSHVYNKVDELY
+1374 YWSHVYNKVNEQY

-1463 LKENLHRDNRYHLVG
+1463 LKENLHSENRYHLVG

-1492 ANTAFENSIWTLDNG
+1492 ANPAFENSIWTLDNG
-1507 VMKTHSVPVDL
+1507 KVTAYTLAL
-1518 DYDKKTDVIVNPTQA
+1518 DEAYDKKTDVLVSPTQA
-1533 FFVKVKEGET
+1533 FFVKLKTGESAT
-1543 APANVTF
+1543 EATF
-1550 NATMLINKDV
+1550 NASMLINKDV
-1560 TPGEKALII
+1560 TPGEKALVI
-1569 RPTVTLTTVNG
+1569 RPTLTLTTTDGVRN
-1580 ERSSQSELIVN
+1580 SESKLIVN

-1697 GRYYIT
+1697 GRYYVT

-1736 RVMVYDI
+1736 RVVVYDI

>member
-10 RPAPSRRLLLQ
+10 RLAPSKRLLLQ
-21 LLTMMALTAAPSS
+21 LLAMMALTAAPSS
-34 VYAQSFHQTGASGLP
+34 VYAQNLGFHKEGQSGLP
-49 LDSRGMQQTAEWNY
+49 LDSRGMQQTAEWHY
-63 YYYLPTGST
+63 YYYLPTNSNTMELELPFDGWLKSST
-72 SMTLDLPIMGWTDNY
+72 ND
-87 ANELEP
+87 LEP
-93 YGWYRWYDY
+93 YGWIRWYDY
-102 NTDLNSANLT
+102 TTDLKSDRLTVYSRYYTSLKSLKDDTSKKDIGLIAGTLRNSARDYAGVKYNKPT
-112 AYDVTSSSWYGGT
+112 GADAEDWGGET
-125 THSTQLKTNITDNSG
+125 I
-140 KNIGLVAYKL
+140 
-150 SATYITRKHV
+150 
-160 GVNYSYSNSDAT
+160 
-172 NPNWKGDIVA
+172 A
-182 CDVSRYIDYTI
+182 CDVSRYNDYSI
-193 SGTKV
+193 STNYV
-198 SKEPTL
+198 EKEPTL
-204 SVRYI
+204 SIRYI
-209 FHIQS
+209 FHIKS
-214 AAYLAQKLKEALCE
+214 AAYLAKRIKDALCDH
-228 GSKSKAADLTFE
+228 SRAADLTLE

-248 AKDENAKMSL
+248 AKDANANMTL
-258 RTNLKNSGGQ
+258 RTNMKNSGGQ

-274 LSTTKGKTVYPTTE
+274 LRTTVGKTVYPTTE
-288 SQKITAADFKTT
+288 SQKITAADFNTT
-300 MKQADKI
+300 MKQANKI
-307 VWKVYNEDKT
+307 VWIVYNEDKT
-317 KFCQLSATS
+317 KFCQLSS
-326 STTQFCDLTISAL
+326 EIQFCDLTINAL
-339 NSATWYNVSNDATTT
+339 KNATWYNVSNDAKTS
-354 KPTDIGFEHT
+354 KPTDIGFEQT
-364 VYVVAWAANSNDMC
+364 VYVVAWAANGDYMC

-384 VFIHKGYPKTKDEIT
+384 VFIHKGYPKMKDELT
-399 ADNNI
+399 ADGDV

-418 KKMDISFDDDNADLT
+418 KKMDISFDDDNPDLT
-433 FDAPTVNNNVSLKP
+433 LDAPTTPENNMSLKP

-454 YGFTYANLADYDYF
+454 YGFTYAQLASYDY
-468 YGTYMRQSWT
+468 YYDGSTPHHS
-478 GKRPTYSSPNHGD
+478 KSPIHGD
-491 YGLYKSA
+491 YGLYKSG
-498 NKTGVST
+498 NLRGISY
-505 TDYNKGYQW
+505 DNENGYQW
-514 WANGNPEIYDR
+514 WAAGSPTIYDR
-525 TYERTSGKQYGYFLY
+525 THAKTSGKQYGHFLY
-540 VDASDESRQIASA
+540 VDASNESRQIASA

-565 VFSGAVAEYT
+565 IFSGAVAEYT
-575 SGANAPQVMFRLYG
+575 ASYNATAPQVMFRLYG
-589 IDKDENGNEIG
+589 INKDENGNVTDQ
-600 KKLIQSFSSGDF
+600 KLIQSFSSGDF
-612 KTNTKSLQ
+612 KTNTKSHE

-628 SKQVLQKSAG
+628 SKQVLQKSAA

-646 IVLDNMCQGTDGADY
+646 IVLDNMCQNTKGADY

-688 GYETAPEEITL
+688 GYETAPDDITL

-709 AMVNMKESKLFYRIC
+709 AMVNQKESKLFYRIC

-738 DGQPD
+738 DGHPD

-755 AAYVL
+755 AGYVL
-760 PPEAADG
+760 PSAAAGG
-767 KNNVAMFENDNSGNR
+767 KTNVPMFENDNSGNR

-824 STYSGIFQVVEQSI
+824 STYSGIFQVVEQNI

-847 LTALRVNCDTKTPTV
+847 LTALRVDCNSKTPTV

-889 LSKPNK
+889 LSKPNA
-895 ENELYTTPG
+895 ENELYSTAG
-904 LLEALRAYRAKYP
+904 LLEALHAYRAKYP
-917 SDNGLNTGF
+917 EYNGLSTDF
-926 RSINYT
+926 RYVNYA
-932 QYTLLKQYVDSKQLI
+932 QYDLLKKYVDSKQLI

-959 EANEMGLYKIAVIP
+959 ASDEMGLYKIAVIP

-983 NYDICADPMLVDLRV
+983 VYEICAAPMLVDLRV

-1005 NLGFSDVIYP
+1005 NFGFPNVIYP

-1022 VGLPQIK
+1022 VGLPQIN
-1029 AIADNN
+1029 AIATKN

-1043 GIEGATSVKMSDAQ
+1043 GIEGAKSVEMIDEAQ
-1057 VYISN
+1057 VSISN

-1071 KQVIGVVTS
+1071 EQMIGVVTAN
-1080 STIKN
+1080 TIKN
-1085 SDKTVGIRFNSNAA
+1085 SDNTVGIRFNSNAVK
-1099 TILKEGYWYE
+1099 TLKEGYWYE
-1109 INFSYN
+1109 IHFRYANADGSM
-1115 NSSASTASCPG
+1115 ASCPG
-1126 ETFVKMCIVP
+1126 ETFIKMCIVP

-1229 WSDATAD
+1229 WSDTKD

-1271 LNYNKAYVEKEL
+1271 LTYNKAYVEKEL

-1294 LKQTYAGDLYVQKDD
+1294 LQQTYAGDLYVQKDD

-1316 FKPIT
+1316 FQPIT

-1331 YPVYQRSWDGN
+1331 YPVYQRSWDGD
-1342 AQEVKDNVTNYSA
+1342 AQEVMDNVTNYSA

-1364 TDNELSINSG
+1364 TDNELSINSV
-1374 YWSHVYNKVDELY
+1374 YWSHVYNKVDEQY

-1437 VNRDAN
+1437 VNRDDK
-1443 SYRMLQ
+1443 SYRMLL

-1463 LKENLHRDNRYHLVG
+1463 LKENLHRENRYHLVG

-1492 ANTAFENSIWTLDNG
+1492 ANPAFENSIWTLDNG
-1507 VMKTHSVPVDL
+1507 KVTAYTLAL
-1518 DYDKKTDVIVNPTQA
+1518 DEAYDKKTDVLVSPTQA
-1533 FFVKVKEGET
+1533 FFVKLKTGESAT
-1543 APANVTF
+1543 EATF
-1550 NATMLINKDV
+1550 NASMLINKDV
-1560 TPGEKALII
+1560 TPGEKALVI
-1569 RPTVTLTTVNG
+1569 RPTLTLTTTDGVRN
-1580 ERSSQSELIVN
+1580 SESKLIVN

-1697 GRYYIT
+1697 GRYYVT

-1727 VATLKGDMK
+1727 VATLKGDVK
-1736 RVMVYDI
+1736 RVVVYDI

>member
-34 VYAQSFHQTGASGLP
+34 VYAQSLGFHKKGQSGLP
-49 LDSRGMQQTAEWNY
+49 LDSRGMQQTAEWHY
-63 YYYLPTGST
+63 YYYLPTNSNTMELELPFDGWEKSST
-72 SMTLDLPIMGWTDNY
+72 ND
-87 ANELEP
+87 LEP
-93 YGWYRWYDY
+93 YGWIRWYDY
-102 NTDLNSANLT
+102 TTDLMSDRLT
-112 AYDVTSSSWYGGT
+112 VYSRYYTS
-125 THSTQLKTNITDNSG
+125 LKSLKDDTSK
-140 KNIGLVAYKL
+140 KNIGLIAGTL
-150 SATYITRKHV
+150 RNSARDYA
-160 GVNYSYSNSDAT
+160 GVKYNKPTGADAED
-172 NPNWKGDIVA
+172 WGGDTIA
-182 CDVSRYIDYTI
+182 CDVSRYNDYSI
-193 SGTKV
+193 STNYV
-198 SKEPTL
+198 EKEPTL
-204 SVRYI
+204 SIRYI
-209 FHIQS
+209 FHIKS
-214 AAYLAQKLKEALCE
+214 AAYLAKRIKDALCDH
-228 GSKSKAADLTFE
+228 SRAADLTLE

-248 AKDENAKMSL
+248 AKDANANMTL
-258 RTNLKNSGGQ
+258 RTNMKNSGGQ

-274 LSTTKGKTVYPTTE
+274 LRTTVGKTVYPTTE
-288 SQKITAADFKTT
+288 AQKITAADFNTT
-300 MKQADKI
+300 MKQANKI
-307 VWKVYNEDKT
+307 VWIVYNEDKT
-317 KFCQLSATS
+317 KFCQLSS
-326 STTQFCDLTISAL
+326 ETQFCDLTINAL
-339 NSATWYNVSNDATTT
+339 KSATWYNVSNDAKTS
-354 KPTDIGFEHT
+354 KPTDIGFEQT
-364 VYVVAWAANSNDMC
+364 VYVVAWAANGDYMC

-384 VFIHKGYPKTKDEIT
+384 VFIHKGYPKMKDELT
-399 ADNNI
+399 ADGDV
-404 DRTLSYLEDEDRYE
+404 DRTISYFEDKYE
-418 KKMDISFDDDNADLT
+418 QQMDISFDDDNPDLT
-433 FDAPTVNNNVSLKP
+433 LDAPTTPLNNMSLKP

-454 YGFTYANLADYDYF
+454 YGFTYAQLASSDYYYD
-468 YGTYMRQSWT
+468 GSTPHHSM
-478 GKRPTYSSPNHGD
+478 SPIHGD
-491 YGLYKSA
+491 YGLYKSG
-498 NKTGVST
+498 NLRGISY
-505 TDYNKGYQW
+505 DNENGYQW
-514 WANGNPEIYDR
+514 WAAGSPTIYDR
-525 TYERTSGKQYGYFLY
+525 TYAKTSGKQYGHFLY
-540 VDASDESRQIASA
+540 VDASNESRQIASA

-565 VFSGAVAEYT
+565 IFSGAVAEYT
-575 SGANAPQVMFRLYG
+575 ASYNATAPQVMFRLYG
-589 IDKDENGNEIG
+589 INKDENGNVTDQ
-600 KKLIQSFSSGDF
+600 KLIQSFSSGDF
-612 KTNTKSLQ
+612 KTNTKSHE

-628 SKQVLQKSAG
+628 SKQVLQKSAA

-646 IVLDNMCQGTDGADY
+646 IVLDNMCQNTKGADY

-672 SKLDV
+672 TKLDV

-688 GYETAPEEITL
+688 GYETAPDDITL

-709 AMVNMKESKLFYRIC
+709 AMVNQKESKLFYRIC
-724 DATGKQVDNIDYDG
+724 DATGTPVDNIDYNG
-738 DGQPD
+738 DGKPD

-749 IPASYN
+749 IPESYN

-760 PPEAADG
+760 PPAAADG

-802 IAYPSDD
+802 IAYPSEE
-809 NPDVPGKWGKSTDVC
+809 NSEVPGKWGESTDVC
-824 STYSGIFQVVEQSI
+824 STYSGLFQVVEQNI

-847 LTALRVNCDTKTPTV
+847 LTALRVDCNTHIPTV
-862 EVIAKIETA
+862 EMIAKIETA
-871 DPVNGGKVTID
+871 DPVNGGKVTIA

-889 LSKPNK
+889 LSKPNA
-895 ENELYTTPG
+895 ENELYTTAG
-904 LLEALRAYRAKYP
+904 LLEALHAYRKAYP
-917 SDNGLNTGF
+917 SYNGLSTGF
-926 RSINYT
+926 SSVNYT
-932 QYTLLKQYVDSKQLI
+932 QYALLKKYVDSKQLI

-959 EANEMGLYKIAVIP
+959 ASGEMGLYKIAVIP

-983 NYDICADPMLVDLRV
+983 VYDICADPMLVDLRV

-1005 NLGFSDVIYP
+1005 NFGFSDVIYP

-1022 VGLPQIK
+1022 VGLPQIE
-1029 AIADNN
+1029 AIATKK

-1043 GIEGATSVKMSDAQ
+1043 GIEGATSVRMRDYAK
-1057 VYISN
+1057 VFISN
-1062 TNDPDFNST
+1062 TNDPSFNST
-1071 KQVIGVVTS
+1071 KQEIGVVTS
-1080 STIKN
+1080 NTIYRTDN
-1085 SDKTVGIRFNSNAA
+1085 TVGIRFNSNAA
-1099 TILKEGYWYE
+1099 KILKEGYWYE
-1109 INFSYN
+1109 INFSYDN
-1115 NSSASTASCPG
+1115 ADGSMASCPG
-1126 ETFVKMCIVP
+1126 ETFIKMCIVP

-1229 WSDATAD
+1229 WSDTAD

-1283 TPNTWSIMSSP
+1283 MPNTWSIMSSP
-1294 LKQTYAGDLYVQKDD
+1294 LQQTYAGDLYVPKDD
-1309 GQEKSEA
+1309 GQEQSEA
-1316 FKPIT
+1316 FQPIT

-1331 YPVYQRSWDGN
+1331 YPVYQRSWDGD
-1342 AQEVKDNVTNYSA
+1342 AKEIVDNTKFYQA
-1355 NHDGTVDVT
+1355 HEDGTVEET
-1364 TDNELSINSG
+1364 TNDFFLTSG
-1374 YWSHVYNKVDELY
+1374 YWSHVYNKVDEQY

-1463 LKENLHRDNRYHLVG
+1463 LKKNLHSENRYHLVG

-1507 VMKTHSVPVDL
+1507 KVTAYTLAL
-1518 DYDKKTDVIVNPTQA
+1518 DEAYDKKTDVLVSPTQA
-1533 FFVKVKEGET
+1533 FFVKLKTGESAT
-1543 APANVTF
+1543 EATF
-1550 NATMLINKDV
+1550 NASMLINKDV
-1560 TPGEKALII
+1560 TPGEKALVI
-1569 RPTVTLTTVNG
+1569 RPTLTLTTTDGVRN
-1580 ERSSQSELIVN
+1580 SESKLIVN
-1591 DEASRDYVEGEDVE
+1591 DEASRDYVDGEDVE

-1677 TKTFSE
+1677 SKTFSE

-1697 GRYYIT
+1697 GRYYVT

-1736 RVMVYDI
+1736 RVVVYDVAG
-1743 SGALVTSNHSVNGGR
+1743 SLVTSNHSVNGGR

-1769 VVKATTKEDRTE
+1769 VVKATTMEDRTE

>member
-10 RPAPSRRLLLQ
+10 RLAPSRRLLLQ
-21 LLTMMALTAAPSS
+21 LLAMMALTAAPSS
-34 VYAQSFHQTGASGLP
+34 VYAQSLGFHKNGQSGLP
-49 LDSRGMQQTAEWNY
+49 LDSRGMQQTAEWHY
-63 YYYLPTGST
+63 YYYLPTNSNTMELELPFAGWGDNST
-72 SMTLDLPIMGWTDNY
+72 ND
-87 ANELEP
+87 LEP
-93 YGWYRWYDY
+93 YGWIRWYDY
-102 NTDLNSANLT
+102 TTDLNSDKLT
-112 AYDVTSSSWYGGT
+112 VYSRSTSLN
-125 THSTQLKTNITDNSG
+125 STKDYNS
-140 KNIGLVAYKL
+140 KKDIGLIAGSL
-150 SATYITRKHV
+150 GNSARNYA
-160 GVNYSYSNSDAT
+160 GVKYNKPRGADAVDWAGET
-172 NPNWKGDIVA
+172 IA
-182 CDVSRYIDYTI
+182 CDVSRYNDYSIEQEGPWYDRTYYV
-193 SGTKV
+193 KQ
-198 SKEPTL
+198 EPTL
-204 SVRYI
+204 SIRYI
-209 FHIQS
+209 FHIKS
-214 AAYLAQKLKEALCE
+214 AAYLAKRIKDALCDH
-228 GSKSKAADLTFE
+228 SRAADLTLE

-248 AKDENAKMSL
+248 AKDANAKMTL

-268 SYWFYP
+268 TYWFYP
-274 LSTTKGKTVYPTTE
+274 LNTAQPKSVYPTTE
-288 SQKITAADFKTT
+288 SQKITASDFGSNMLK
-300 MKQADKI
+300 AEYVSWI
-307 VWKVYNEDKT
+307 AYNEDKT
-317 KFCQLSATS
+317 KYKVLGTS
-326 STTQFCDLTISAL
+326 TQFFDLSISKLKGSGWL
-339 NSATWYNVSNDATTT
+339 NVKDDKSTDV
-354 KPTDIGFEHT
+354 PEDIGFEHT
-364 VYVVAWAANSNDMC
+364 VYVVAWAVNGTTDMC

-384 VFIHKGYPKTKDEIT
+384 VFIHKGYPKTKDELT
-399 ADNNI
+399 ADGDV
-404 DRTLSYLEDEDRYE
+404 DRTISYFDDKYE
-418 KKMDISFDDDNADLT
+418 QQMDISFDDDNPDMTL
-433 FDAPTVNNNVSLKP
+433 DAPTTPLNNMSLKP

-454 YGFTYANLADYDYF
+454 YGFTYAKLESNDPYD
-468 YGTYMRQSWT
+468 
-478 GKRPTYSSPNHGD
+478 GKTPHHSKSPIHGD
-491 YGLYKSA
+491 YGLYKSG
-498 NKTGVST
+498 NLPGIS
-505 TDYNKGYQW
+505 YNNQDGYQW
-514 WANGNPEIYDR
+514 WAAGSPTIYDR
-525 TYERTSGKQYGYFLY
+525 TYAKTNHKQYGHFLY
-540 VDASDESRQIASA
+540 VDASNESRQIASA

-565 VFSGAVAEYT
+565 IFSGAVAEYT
-575 SGANAPQVMFRLYG
+575 AANNSTAPQVMFRLYG
-589 IDKDENGNEIG
+589 IDKDENGNVTDQ
-600 KKLIQSFSSGDF
+600 KLIQSFSSGDF
-612 KTNTKSLQ
+612 ATNTKTHA

-646 IVLDNMCQGTDGADY
+646 IVLDNMCKDTWGADY
-661 CIDDLCLYTQT
+661 CVDDLCLYTQT

-709 AMVNMKESKLFYRIC
+709 AMVNQKESKLFYRIC
-724 DATGKQVDNIDYDG
+724 DATGKRVENIDYNG
-738 DGQPD
+738 DGHPD
-743 EYGTAR
+743 DYGIAR
-749 IPASYN
+749 IPESYN
-755 AAYVL
+755 AGYVL
-760 PPEAADG
+760 PSAAAGG
-767 KNNVAMFENDNSGNR
+767 KTNVPMFENDNSGNR

-809 NPDVPGKWGKSTDVC
+809 NPDVPGDWGKSTDVC
-824 STYSGIFQVVEQSI
+824 STYSDIFQVVEQNI

-847 LTALRVNCDTKTPTV
+847 LTALRVDCNSQTPTV

-882 NVKFDWF
+882 KVKFDWF
-889 LSKPNK
+889 LSKPNA
-895 ENELYTTPG
+895 ENELYSTQG
-904 LLEALRAYRAKYP
+904 LLEALHAYRAKYP
-917 SDNGLNTGF
+917 EYNGLSTDF
-926 RSINYT
+926 RYVNYA
-932 QYTLLKQYVDSKQLI
+932 QYDLLKKYVDSKQLI

-953 MGNRTF
+953 MGNRKF
-959 EANEMGLYKIAVIP
+959 EAKETGLYKIAVIP
-973 VQAKATINGQ
+973 VQDKATINGQ
-983 NYDICADPMLVDLRV
+983 VYEICAAPMLVDLRV

-1005 NLGFSDVIYP
+1005 NFGFPNVIYP

-1029 AIADNN
+1029 AIAEKN

-1043 GIEGATSVKMSDAQ
+1043 GIERAQSVEMIDKAQ
-1057 VYISN
+1057 VSISN

-1071 KQVIGVVTS
+1071 EQMIGVVTAN
-1080 STIKN
+1080 TIKN
-1085 SDKTVGIRFNSNAA
+1085 SDNTVGIRFNSNAVK
-1099 TILKEGYWYE
+1099 TLKEGYWYE
-1109 INFSYN
+1109 IHFRYANADGSM
-1115 NSSASTASCPG
+1115 ASCPG
-1126 ETFVKMCIVP
+1126 ETFIKMCIVP

-1229 WSDATAD
+1229 WSDTAD

-1242 GTFSCEKWAGNFCD
+1242 GTFSCETWAGNFCD

-1271 LNYNKAYVEKEL
+1271 LTYNKAYVEKEL

-1294 LKQTYAGDLYVQKDD
+1294 LQQTYAGDLYVPKNN
-1309 GQEKSEA
+1309 GQEQSEA
-1316 FKPIT
+1316 FQPMT
-1321 YKEGVNDRSA
+1321 YDEKVNDRSA
-1331 YPVYQRSWDGN
+1331 YPVYQRSWDGD
-1342 AQEVKDNVTNYSA
+1342 AKEIVDNTKFYQA
-1355 NHDGTVDVT
+1355 HEDGTVEET
-1364 TDNELSINSG
+1364 TNDFFLTSG
-1374 YWSHVYNKVDELY
+1374 YWSHVYNKVNEQY

-1443 SYRMLQ
+1443 SYRMLL

-1463 LKENLHRDNRYHLVG
+1463 LKENLHRENRYHLVG

-1492 ANTAFENSIWTLDNG
+1492 ANPAFENSIWTLDNG
-1507 VMKTHSVPVDL
+1507 KVTAYTLAL
-1518 DYDKKTDVIVNPTQA
+1518 DEAYDKKTDVLVSPTQA
-1533 FFVKVKEGET
+1533 FFVKLKTGESAT
-1543 APANVTF
+1543 EATF
-1550 NATMLINKDV
+1550 NASMLINKDV
-1560 TPGEKALII
+1560 TPGEKALVI
-1569 RPTVTLTTVNG
+1569 RPTLTLTTTDGVRN
-1580 ERSSQSELIVN
+1580 SESKLIVN

-1697 GRYYIT
+1697 GRYYVT

-1712 INTIDCF
+1712 INTIECF
-1719 SPTENTIV
+1719 SPTDNTIV

-1736 RVMVYDI
+1736 RVVVYDVAG
-1743 SGALVTSNHSVNGGR
+1743 SLVTSNHSVNGGR

>member
-10 RPAPSRRLLLQ
+10 RLAPSRRLLLQ

-34 VYAQSFHQTGASGLP
+34 VYAQSLGFHKEGKSGLP
-49 LDSRGMQQTAEWNY
+49 LDSRGMQQTAEWHY
-63 YYYLPTGST
+63 YYYLPTNSNTMELELPFDGWLKSST
-72 SMTLDLPIMGWTDNY
+72 ND
-87 ANELEP
+87 LEP
-93 YGWYRWYDY
+93 YGWIRWYDY
-102 NTDLNSANLT
+102 TTDLMSDRLTVYSRYYTSLKSLKDDTSKKDIGLIAGTLKNSARNYAGVKYNKPT
-112 AYDVTSSSWYGGT
+112 GADAEDWGGET
-125 THSTQLKTNITDNSG
+125 I
-140 KNIGLVAYKL
+140 
-150 SATYITRKHV
+150 
-160 GVNYSYSNSDAT
+160 
-172 NPNWKGDIVA
+172 A
-182 CDVSRYIDYTI
+182 CDVSRYNDYSI
-193 SGTKV
+193 STNYV
-198 SKEPTL
+198 EKEPTL
-204 SVRYI
+204 SIRYI
-209 FHIQS
+209 FHIKS
-214 AAYLAQKLKEALCE
+214 AAYLAKRIKDALCDH
-228 GSKSKAADLTFE
+228 SRAADLTLE

-248 AKDENAKMSL
+248 AKDANANMTL
-258 RTNLKNSGGQ
+258 RTNMKNSGGQ

-274 LSTTKGKTVYPTTE
+274 LRTTVGKTVYPTTE
-288 SQKITAADFKTT
+288 SQKITAADFNTT
-300 MKQADKI
+300 MKQANKI
-307 VWKVYNEDKT
+307 VWAVYNEDKT
-317 KFCQLSATS
+317 KYCQLSS
-326 STTQFCDLTISAL
+326 ETQFCDLTINAL
-339 NSATWYNVSNDATTT
+339 KNATWYNVSNDATTS
-354 KPTDIGFEHT
+354 KPTDIGFEQT
-364 VYVVAWAANSNDMC
+364 VYVVAWAANGDYMC

-384 VFIHKGYPKTKDEIT
+384 VFIHKGYPKTKDELT
-399 ADNNI
+399 ADGDV
-404 DRTLSYLEDEDRYE
+404 DRTISYFEE
-418 KKMDISFDDDNADLT
+418 KKYEQQMDISFDDDNPDLT
-433 FDAPTVNNNVSLKP
+433 LDAPTTPLNNMSLKP

-454 YGFTYANLADYDYF
+454 YGFTYAQLENYDY
-468 YGTYMRQSWT
+468 YYDRSTPHHS
-478 GKRPTYSSPNHGD
+478 KSPIHGD
-491 YGLYKSA
+491 YGLYKSG
-498 NKTGVST
+498 NLRGISY
-505 TDYNKGYQW
+505 DNENGYQW
-514 WANGNPEIYDR
+514 WAAGSPTIYDR
-525 TYERTSGKQYGYFLY
+525 TYAKTSGKQYGHFLY
-540 VDASDESRQIASA
+540 VDASNESRQIASA

-565 VFSGAVAEYT
+565 IFSGAVAEYT
-575 SGANAPQVMFRLYG
+575 ASYNATAPQVMFRLYG
-589 IDKDENGNEIG
+589 INKDENGNVTDQ
-600 KKLIQSFSSGDF
+600 KLIQSFSSGDF
-612 KTNTKSLQ
+612 KTNTKSHE

-628 SKQVLQKSAG
+628 SKQVLQKSAA

-646 IVLDNMCQGTDGADY
+646 IVLDNMCQNTKGADY

-688 GYETAPEEITL
+688 GYETAPDDITL

-709 AMVNMKESKLFYRIC
+709 AMVNQKESKLFYRIC
-724 DATGKQVDNIDYDG
+724 DATGKLVDNIDYDG

-760 PPEAADG
+760 PPEAAGG
-767 KNNVAMFENDNSGNR
+767 KTNVPMFENDNSGNR

-802 IAYPSDD
+802 IAYPSED
-809 NPDVPGKWGKSTDVC
+809 NPDVPGDWGESTDVC
-824 STYSGIFQVVEQSI
+824 STYSGIFQVVEQNI

-847 LTALRVNCDTKTPTV
+847 LTALRVNCNTHTPTV
-862 EVIAKIETA
+862 EMIAKIETA

-889 LSKPNK
+889 LSKPNA
-895 ENELYTTPG
+895 ENELYSTSG
-904 LLEALRAYRAKYP
+904 LLEALHAYRAKYP
-917 SDNGLNTGF
+917 EYNGLSTDF
-926 RSINYT
+926 RYDNRT
-932 QYTLLKQYVDSKQLI
+932 QYDLLKKYVDSKQLI

-959 EANEMGLYKIAVIP
+959 ASDEMGLYKIAVIP

-983 NYDICADPMLVDLRV
+983 VYEICAAPMLVDLRV

-1005 NLGFSDVIYP
+1005 NFGFPNVIYP

-1029 AIADNN
+1029 AIAEKN

-1043 GIEGATSVKMSDAQ
+1043 GIERATSVRMRDNEK
-1057 VYISN
+1057 VFISN

-1080 STIKN
+1080 NTIYRTDN
-1085 SDKTVGIRFNSNAA
+1085 TVGIRFNSNAA

-1109 INFSYN
+1109 INFSYDN
-1115 NSSASTASCPG
+1115 ADGSMASCPG
-1126 ETFVKMCIVP
+1126 ETFIKMCIVP

-1229 WSDATAD
+1229 WSNTAD
-1236 GSDNGN
+1236 GSDTGN

-1271 LNYNKAYVEKEL
+1271 LTYNKAYVEKEL

-1294 LKQTYAGDLYVQKDD
+1294 LQQTYAGDLYVQKDD

-1316 FKPIT
+1316 FQPIT

-1507 VMKTHSVPVDL
+1507 KVTAYTLAL
-1518 DYDKKTDVIVNPTQA
+1518 DEAYDKKTDVLVSPTQA
-1533 FFVKVKEGET
+1533 FFVKLKTGESAT
-1543 APANVTF
+1543 EATF
-1550 NATMLINKDV
+1550 NASMLINKEV
-1560 TPGEKALII
+1560 TPGEKALVI
-1569 RPTVTLTTVNG
+1569 RPTLTLTTTDGVRN
-1580 ERSSQSELIVN
+1580 SESKLIVN
-1591 DEASRDYVEGEDVE
+1591 DEASRDYVDGEDVE

-1697 GRYYIT
+1697 GRYYVT

-1736 RVMVYDI
+1736 RVVVYDI

-1758 CQLNVPKAGIY
+1758 CQLNVQKAGIY

>member
-10 RPAPSRRLLLQ
+10 RLAPSRRLLLQ
-21 LLTMMALTAAPSS
+21 LLAMMALTAAPSS
-34 VYAQSFHQTGASGLP
+34 VYAQSLGFHKEGKSGLP
-49 LDSRGMQQTAEWNY
+49 LDSRGMQQTAEWHY
-63 YYYLPTGST
+63 YYYLPTNSNTMELELPFDGWLKSST
-72 SMTLDLPIMGWTDNY
+72 ND
-87 ANELEP
+87 LEP
-93 YGWYRWYDY
+93 YGWIRWYDY
-102 NTDLNSANLT
+102 TTDLMSDRLT
-112 AYDVTSSSWYGGT
+112 VYSRYYTS
-125 THSTQLKTNITDNSG
+125 LKSLKDDTSK
-140 KNIGLVAYKL
+140 KNIGLIAGTL
-150 SATYITRKHV
+150 RNSARDYA
-160 GVNYSYSNSDAT
+160 GVKYNKPTGADAED
-172 NPNWKGDIVA
+172 WGGDTIA
-182 CDVSRYIDYTI
+182 CDVSRYNDYSI
-193 SGTKV
+193 STNYV
-198 SKEPTL
+198 EKEPTL
-204 SVRYI
+204 SIRYI
-209 FHIQS
+209 FHIKS
-214 AAYLAQKLKEALCE
+214 AAYLAKRIKDALCDH
-228 GSKSKAADLTFE
+228 SRAADLTLE

-248 AKDENAKMSL
+248 AKDANANMTL
-258 RTNLKNSGGQ
+258 RTNMKNSGGQ

-274 LSTTKGKTVYPTTE
+274 LRTTKGKTVYPTTE
-288 SQKITAADFKTT
+288 AQKITAADFNTT
-300 MKQADKI
+300 MKQANKI
-307 VWKVYNEDKT
+307 VWRVYNEDKT
-317 KFCQLSATS
+317 KYCQLS
-326 STTQFCDLTISAL
+326 STTQFCDLTINAL
-339 NSATWYNVSNDATTT
+339 KNATWYNVSNGATTS
-354 KPTDIGFEHT
+354 KPTDIGFEQT
-364 VYVVAWAANSNDMC
+364 VYVVAWAANGDYYMC

-384 VFIHKGYPKTKDEIT
+384 VFIHKGYPKMKDELT
-399 ADNNI
+399 ADGDV
-404 DRTLSYLEDEDRYE
+404 DRTLSYFEDKYE
-418 KKMDISFDDDNADLT
+418 RQMDISFDDDNPDLT
-433 FDAPTVNNNVSLKP
+433 LDAPTTPENNMSLKP

-454 YGFTYANLADYDYF
+454 YGFTYAQLASYDY
-468 YGTYMRQSWT
+468 YYDGSTPHHS
-478 GKRPTYSSPNHGD
+478 KSPIHGD
-491 YGLYKSA
+491 YGLYKSG
-498 NKTGVST
+498 NLPGISY
-505 TDYNKGYQW
+505 DNQNGYQW
-514 WANGNPEIYDR
+514 WAAGSPTIYDR
-525 TYERTSGKQYGYFLY
+525 TYAKTNGKQYGHFLY
-540 VDASDESRQIASA
+540 VDASNESRQIASA

-565 VFSGAVAEYT
+565 IFSGAVAEYT
-575 SGANAPQVMFRLYG
+575 ASYNATAPQVMFRLYG
-589 IDKDENGNEIG
+589 INKDENGNVTDQ
-600 KKLIQSFSSGDF
+600 KLIQSFSSGDF
-612 KTNTKSLQ
+612 KTNTKSHE

-628 SKQVLQKSAG
+628 SKQVLQKSAA

-646 IVLDNMCQGTDGADY
+646 IVLDNMCQNTKGADY

-672 SKLDV
+672 TKLDV

-688 GYETAPEEITL
+688 GYETAPDDITL

-709 AMVNMKESKLFYRIC
+709 AMVNQKESKLFYRIC
-724 DATGKQVDNIDYDG
+724 DATGTPVDNIDYNG
-738 DGQPD
+738 DGKPD

-749 IPASYN
+749 IPESYN

-760 PPEAADG
+760 PPAAADG

-802 IAYPSDD
+802 IAYPSEE
-809 NPDVPGKWGKSTDVC
+809 NSEVPGKWGESTDVC
-824 STYSGIFQVVEQSI
+824 STYSGLFQVVEQNI

-847 LTALRVNCDTKTPTV
+847 LTALRVDCNTHIPTV
-862 EVIAKIETA
+862 EMIAKIETA

-889 LSKPNK
+889 LSKPNA
-895 ENELYTTPG
+895 ENELYTTAG
-904 LLEALRAYRAKYP
+904 LLEALHAYRKAYP
-917 SDNGLNTGF
+917 SYNGLSTGF
-926 RSINYT
+926 SSVNYT
-932 QYTLLKQYVDSKQLI
+932 QYALLKKYVDSKQLI

-959 EANEMGLYKIAVIP
+959 ASGEMGLYKIAVIP

-983 NYDICADPMLVDLRV
+983 VYDICADPMLVDLRV

-1005 NLGFSDVIYP
+1005 NFGFSDVIYP

-1022 VGLPQIK
+1022 VGLPQIE
-1029 AIADNN
+1029 AIATKK

-1043 GIEGATSVKMSDAQ
+1043 GIEGATSVRMRDYAK
-1057 VYISN
+1057 VFISN
-1062 TNDPDFNST
+1062 TNDPSFNST
-1071 KQVIGVVTS
+1071 KQEIGVVTS
-1080 STIKN
+1080 NTIYRTDN
-1085 SDKTVGIRFNSNAA
+1085 TVGIRFNSNAA
-1099 TILKEGYWYE
+1099 KILKEGYWYE
-1109 INFSYN
+1109 INFSYDN
-1115 NSSASTASCPG
+1115 ADGSMASCPG
-1126 ETFVKMCIVP
+1126 ETFIKMCIVP

-1188 TVANQKDKG
+1188 TVANQNDKG

-1229 WSDATAD
+1229 WSNTTDD

-1271 LNYNKAYVEKEL
+1271 LTYNKAYVEKEL

-1294 LKQTYAGDLYVQKDD
+1294 LQQTYAGDLYVPKNN
-1309 GQEKSEA
+1309 GQEQSEA
-1316 FKPIT
+1316 FQPIT

-1331 YPVYQRSWDGN
+1331 YPVYQRSWDGD
-1342 AQEVKDNVTNYSA
+1342 AKEIVDNTKFYQAHEN
-1355 NHDGTVDVT
+1355 GTVEET
-1364 TDNELSINSG
+1364 TNDFFLTSG
-1374 YWSHVYNKVDELY
+1374 YWSHVYNKVDEQY

-1443 SYRMLQ
+1443 SYRMLL

-1463 LKENLHRDNRYHLVG
+1463 LKKNLHSENRYHLVG

-1507 VMKTHSVPVDL
+1507 KVTAYTLAL
-1518 DYDKKTDVIVNPTQA
+1518 DEAYDKKTDVLVSPTQA
-1533 FFVKVKEGET
+1533 FFVKLKTGESAT
-1543 APANVTF
+1543 EATF
-1550 NATMLINKDV
+1550 NASMLINKDV
-1560 TPGEKALII
+1560 TPGEKALVI
-1569 RPTVTLTTVNG
+1569 RPTLTLTTTDGVRN
-1580 ERSSQSELIVN
+1580 SESKLIVN
-1591 DEASRDYVEGEDVE
+1591 DEASRDYVDGEDVE

-1712 INTIDCF
+1712 INTIECF

-1736 RVMVYDI
+1736 RVVVYDI